1 MATTQRVQYGIDISA
16 NTSQAKQAIA
26 DLQRSIQSLQNT
38 AEGDNFLNEKMNKAA
53 AAAKELQ
60 LQLAKATNVNT
71 GKLNLSLLNDNL
83 KASGKSAQQ
92 LMTSLLEGGRTGQQ
106 AFASMAN
113 AIAQAEV
120 PLKQTNK
127 LIADFGN
134 TLKNTVKW
142 EISSNLVHGLES
154 AMSGAVSYAKNLN
167 SSLTDIRIVTGQSTE
182 QMAKFAQYANKAAK
196 DLSTS
201 TRSYADAA
209 LIYYQ
214 QGDSDAMAKKKAEL
228 TIKAS
233 NASFD
238 SDAKEMSEYL
248 TAVWNSYQVGS
259 DQLEHYID
267 VMASLGAKTAT
278 SLEEI
283 ATSMQKVAATA
294 NTVGVSMEQ
303 MSSIISTVSS
313 VTREAPESIGTSY
326 KTILARMGDLKL
338 GGSDEDGVTLGTV
351 SSQLDKIGVK
361 VLDANNDLR
370 DMGDIIWDLG
380 EKWQTMNTATKSA
393 VAQAVAGK
401 RQYTQLMALFDN
413 WDMYKENLQISA
425 NSDGALEK
433 MAGTWTESWEAAS
446 KRVQASLE
454 SIYDKLLD
462 DQGFIKIL
470 NITSALLDK
479 VDSLIDGFGG
489 LAGILTKLGSVAT
502 VVFGQ
507 QMASGIDKN
516 IKNIKLYFSQFSGVK
531 DFAGKFVRGEV
542 KNAQQIQT
550 QNDFKEFSGALTD
563 SQNKATDPLM
573 KQSISSAQTLLNL
586 KQQLLENESN
596 LSTLQKQRA
605 QEQIAL
611 LGQEQAKLQE
621 ILEEQNQYQKDTSAS
636 EARIKRELGNN
647 NLRDKN
653 YHPQFSDRFSQ
664 NKEEN
669 LEIAKLV
676 YDSLGYHYNEKQTSF
691 NHNGNISLVSGLSRS
706 NYLARIYEQVADLNS
721 EEEIISYLSQ
731 DNKVG
736 NAVTK
741 KIAKILK
748 EQGLKAVKD
757 FLNKLSEAEDT
768 AARDIVDDINGMTGG
783 RVSER
788 LENLYDQNAGEA
800 DRAISGFQKSG
811 QIKQQTKDIDTLLS
825 SVKEKTAS
833 VGQGLVSAGQAAMG
847 LADGFRTSS
856 ALVTA
861 LNADTKDFTT
871 ILGSAA
877 NIAMSIG
884 SSIVSGNWLMAIA
897 QGVGAIF
904 GVMSQL
910 REEELKHQT
919 ELHQKELDKNQ
930 ESLEKNVEEQNT
942 NDSLIKSYSELYNTY
957 LQTGEGQDA
966 LKESAIQLADA
977 YGNVEARVAAAAG
990 EFERFQA
997 LIKASIG
1004 ANFSSLEQR
1013 YSDNIKSAENSVVEA
1028 NMSGGAT
1035 LNRFRDTTLIDD
1047 YALDD
1052 DYTRGQKILKEGIPS
1067 SQQLPWEDRF
1077 NYIFSQI
1084 VQDSEGDLIK
1094 LTETQLRNTII
1105 NTIGNISD
1113 EDFSEILGYF
1123 KKEKKGLGGQ
1133 KYSFNTEKWSAND
1146 LSQVLSNQLL
1156 KNTFGYIPGSLE
1168 GEYTDNKGNKFEL
1181 NGQLTVSDLI
1191 DQYGNLVIDENDVA
1205 GSTDKI
1211 AQRAKEIGA
1220 ELDNLKKLFD
1230 KDGNFIDS
1238 VPEDEEL
1245 RTGIKAY
1252 YDYLTNANDF
1262 LTEGQAAYAAEIEQ
1276 LNTAS
1281 KGAEEINIL
1290 KNNFYNIFGKN
1301 ESNTSF
1307 DAYQTYINGLIDS
1320 YAAISDSQ
1328 SDLQQ
1333 YLVSISEAN
1342 EEQKAKLDSGEYRSQ
1357 GGYLL
1362 DKQGNFIIKDGQLSN
1377 YKLALTNKAIS
1388 FSTSYGGFDTY
1399 ANRYYQIENL
1409 LASDPSL
1416 TSDLEE
1422 GGEEKLRN
1430 ALYSLFDVLKEKG
1443 IENPSN
1449 QILMAAARIAKE
1461 NGFQIDINDLDQ
1473 NMLKAYAAYESA
1485 FTGKK
1490 NYDKLASFSPKSS
1503 YSSLDEAVTAISSLR
1518 ELGINE
1524 DISGKTLSEQ
1534 KQIIAQ
1540 AKEDYLKQTFADA
1553 EIAAEENR
1561 KLQKKSE
1568 DKIRELT
1575 NTDEI
1580 AFDQDGNIIDGQRY
1594 FSLDQIKNEASLFTN
1609 VDGQLKYNGKDWNGL
1624 ETESLTPIAKQ
1635 LFGNMPAEDIKS
1647 LLKEIK
1653 NADTFEG
1660 MSQDAQ
1666 DLVKAI
1672 NMVKSDPIEELT
1684 KKYQTLISAMSS
1696 LPTTTQGWEDLSE
1709 AIGMSVD
1716 DIKALSDSDR
1726 AKEILKILSQ
1736 GPDLTNIT
1744 NENERA
1750 AAIAAW
1756 ESEWKSAVD
1765 NVASYGTAVY
1775 DSLKA
1780 YSDDLQEKIDE
1791 QQSQIDDML
1800 NAVSGKKQLGEADA
1814 WGLNDI
1820 QKEKFNKADRFT
1832 QMDMIAQAQK
1842 DQKLDRQTKLDID
1855 NSYLGYILNSEG
1867 FKRSAF
1873 ANNYYSATGMAENG
1887 ANSLEFSSILQ
1898 AIGFEPAQ
1906 IAFLKDAVNNNKI
1919 SLYNTDHSKKT
1930 NEQIIDEFFTY
1941 VDEQIKKNNK
1951 AVDKENAES
1960 DQTFREAMM
1969 EAGFEAMSRSEF
1981 QKAIEA
1987 GQFGDNPQ
1995 VAQEKLANMQVN
2007 GYSIDSKEEAQSLQT
2022 AINNALKFKKTNDW
2036 NQVGEEDRNI
2046 LESFN
2051 INGFNQL
2058 DDASA
2063 QCAKALDAFA
2073 SSLLLIANLAM
2084 TKAGYEQKGADAQGR
2099 PLWYQAGTD
2108 IQVDES
2114 TQDQYNELYDASKV
2128 SNENTAKDDKTLRD
2142 AKEAGFKDLSE
2153 QKEYLETAIQIGKIL
2168 TANELVNKDFAN
2180 DNAEALELQR
2190 KMANELKRCETGLT
2204 SLNTNGKTWLKTLN
2218 STKSSIEEQSDALQ
2232 GLKKGYKDV
2241 LNLTDDQADK
2251 LGKDFLM
2258 DPKALKLAQT
2268 AAKDAGKAGQ
2278 DALDQLQAMA
2288 ATSITPFDDAT
2299 VKVEDFGVTVEEMA
2313 KKLAS
2318 LQGIDVGQLIS
2329 GTDEVGQQLG
2339 AFWDTIYQQCLDAG
2353 MNIADAVN
2361 TTNSVLNSVG
2371 YDVEPAFETVDVP
2384 VDPEGFKSYV
2394 EESGV
2399 TSITTL
2405 VNGMPQTL
2413 DIPTFQEKYVNTGA
2427 EKVTVK
2433 AIVGKGKTSNFN
2445 FRKRAESHGGSG
2457 GKKSSGGGGGKKKQN
2472 KDYKL
2477 ASDEIDRYHYVE
2489 QRLKRTN
2496 AQLTENDKLKE
2507 KAYGS
2512 KYLSYLD
2519 SEISKLK
2526 DLESE
2531 YKMYKDKAAGYLAS
2545 DRARM
2550 AELGAQFD
2558 VEGNIKNYEEM
2569 RKAWLDAYNA
2579 GVDAWNNSDQEE
2591 GAELAFKQ
2599 VEKQYE
2605 EKTKALQK
2613 YEESLEKY
2621 EEAQNNILEQQ
2632 NKVAEALLEQI
2643 QTKLEYTTELNE
2655 TDLKLLEHYSKRYE
2669 DQLAD
2674 QGKSMM
2680 NILNQAK
2687 QYEENLQA
2695 VTEAQAAL
2703 NAQHAARQL
2712 TDAKYQEGL
2721 ADLIDKSLEYA
2732 DALEDLKNDIKEVY
2746 QNALDLAD
2754 EELEKHTAKIDA
2766 AKEAVQSYIDILGLL
2781 GRGEN
2786 FANLQKYYYGIYEN
2800 SLQNLKVQKAYLDT
2814 LNQQAEYFKGKGTQ
2828 MTELEKEQYEA
2839 LQEKIR
2845 DVNSEVLSSTQD
2857 TLSALQDA
2865 YNNAISDIFKKLD
2878 DAMGGAEDSVQ
2889 ALADKYGYYQEEQQR
2904 YVSTAKE
2911 LYEVSKLNR
2920 SIEQSIEDST
2930 TAASKERLKA
2940 LQKLIAA
2947 QSKANKLTQYDLDMM
2962 NLQYQLALAMEELE
2976 NAKNAKDTVR
2986 LTRDDNG
2993 NYGYQYTADQDKINN
3008 AQQKY
3013 EDVLQQI
3020 NELAANR
3027 ISELEQSFL
3036 NAQQQY
3042 LQSAREIASDMT
3054 LTEEQRAEKL
3064 TNLQKQYAETMKYI
3078 QEQYNTAF
3086 KELSVNQEAV
3096 SKHYGTT
3103 LVETTSST
3111 ALQVNDQMKSMID
3124 NVDTY
3129 IQNLDAAIGT
3139 KGAAST
3145 AWKNYVGDIAEVAK
3159 ALTGIDTGNVQAN
3172 IDALTKALAESMSK
3186 YTEESK
3192 DTVDEAQ
3199 KTFNTIANSL
3209 KSVNDATEAW
3219 NKHAETIER
3228 TETAYEKLATTMQK
3242 NIKILANGKDYSG
3255 TASYGGDDTPNS
3267 DSDNPLSTG
3276 TVKAPTISG
3285 AAATGGL
3292 SSVIEANFTNKVSTS
3307 IGEATARALSD
3318 SLRTQIEAYIAALN
3332 TNFDTIGGALKS
3344 SSWTIEQN
3352 VHIDASFPNVQDH
3365 NEIEEAIN
3373 DLINSA
3379 TQYANRKGE

>member
-1 MATTQRVQYGIDISA
+1 MATTQRVQYGINISA

-92 LMTSLLEGGRTGQQ
+92 LMISLLEGGRTGQQ

-228 TIKAS
+228 TIKAA

-361 VLDANNDLR
+361 ILDANNDLR

-425 NSDGALEK
+425 NSDGALEQ
-433 MAGTWTESWEAAS
+433 MANTYAESWEAAS

-454 SIYDKLLD
+454 GIYGKLLD

-479 VDSLIDGFGG
+479 VTSLIDGFGG

-507 QMASGIDKN
+507 QMASRIDKN
-516 IKNIKLYFSQFSGVK
+516 IKNIKLYFSQFSGVG
-531 DFAGKFVRGEV
+531 DFKKKFLEGNIKSAR
-542 KNAQQIQT
+542 QIQT
-550 QNDFKEFSGALTD
+550 SNDFNEFSKALTD
-563 SQNKATDPLM
+563 SQSRATDPLM

-586 KQQLLENESN
+586 KQQLLENEYN
-596 LSTLQKQRA
+596 LSDAQKQRA

-611 LGQEQAKLQE
+611 LGEEQSKLQE
-621 ILEEQNQYQKDTSAS
+621 ILNNEEQAKKDANSQTALIRRRLGKNDKVGDYNPIWTTNGADHSANEELSKILYGALGFEFKNNSFIGKNLSLSNINHAANYNYGIFENMRQMSSKDDMIKFLNTTSVDDNTKKAI
-636 EARIKRELGNN
+636 EEKIKDVGIKQAKEYLKA
-647 NLRDKN
+647 L
-653 YHPQFSDRFSQ
+653 SDG
-664 NKEEN
+664 
-669 LEIAKLV
+669 A
-676 YDSLGYHYNEKQTSF
+676 
-691 NHNGNISLVSGLSRS
+691 
-706 NYLARIYEQVADLNS
+706 EQVAVNIGQEINKRAGEQLEDQL
-721 EEEIISYLSQ
+721 EEAFLKIQ
-731 DNKVG
+731 DETNNRTSAFQTNGLIEEKVG
-736 NAVTK
+736 
-741 KIAKILK
+741 KI
-748 EQGLKAVKD
+748 E
-757 FLNKLSEAEDT
+757 
-768 AARDIVDDINGMTGG
+768 
-783 RVSER
+783 
-788 LENLYDQNAGEA
+788 
-800 DRAISGFQKSG
+800 
-811 QIKQQTKDIDTLLS
+811 TLVS
-825 SVKEKTAS
+825 SVKEKSADI
-833 VGQGLVSAGQAAMG
+833 GKNLVSAGQTAANFVDSFQT
-847 LADGFRTSS
+847 AAS
-856 ALVTA
+856 AFSAMTDDSATLE
-861 LNADTKDFTT
+861 TK
-871 ILGSAA
+871 LGSIS
-877 NIAMSIG
+877 NIMMTLGNVLVSQNPLLIASTIIG
-884 SSIVSGNWLMAIA
+884 G
-897 QGVGAIF
+897 IF
-904 GVMSQL
+904 GIISQAQTQAKEL
-910 REEELKHQT
+910 QKEQWDKTNKKATNILEEEQSNNSS
-919 ELHQKELDKNQ
+919 KEQLLQQYN
-930 ESLEKNVEEQNT
+930 S
-942 NDSLIKSYSELYNTY
+942 LYNTY
-957 LQTGEGQDA
+957 LKTGEGQDA
-966 LKESAIQLADA
+966 LKESAKQLAEA
-977 YGNVEARVAAAAG
+977 YGLVGVNLDIASGKFDVFNQKLAESIQNEKAASLEKVKTERDNIQTSISQQLSSFYSKNKQMGLNMYSLSAHRPQFTEDYIKANEFQKKLESRNQDTKYTLDEVDKYLKDLGISVKNLDEDTKNRLLQDAG
-990 EFERFQA
+990 EKWQFDWQNSGKVPIYT
-997 LIKASIG
+997 LSQDILT
-1004 ANFSSLEQR
+1004 SLYEQR
-1013 YSDNIKSAENSVVEA
+1013 IKQLNDNQWNTLPLKLNGQTEYTKNNGKDKISLHGYSLNNLYDDNGNKINLFDANNNFTVNQDNIGSVLSSIQ
-1028 NMSGGAT
+1028 SGISSFETELG
-1035 LNRFRDTTLIDD
+1035 NVQKLIDD
-1047 YALDD
+1047 GIN
-1052 DYTRGQKILKEGIPS
+1052 GQYELTKEQIDGLKLYKDTLER
-1067 SQQLPWEDRF
+1067 Q
-1077 NYIFSQI
+1077 
-1084 VQDSEGDLIK
+1084 
-1094 LTETQLRNTII
+1094 
-1105 NTIGNISD
+1105 
-1113 EDFSEILGYF
+1113 
-1123 KKEKKGLGGQ
+1123 KEKLEFLNEKLSGVSETSKQYDELTALINEITQQQKLLAEAGVGGNEQ
-1133 KYSFNTEKWSAND
+1133 
-1146 LSQVLSNQLL
+1146 
-1156 KNTFGYIPGSLE
+1156 
-1168 GEYTDNKGNKFEL
+1168 
-1181 NGQLTVSDLI
+1181 TVSFEQFISYRNVL
-1191 DQYGNLVIDENDVA
+1191 QQGYKEVA
-1205 GSTDKI
+1205 GSTSELQQYLIKNEEEAKKWIAEFDKEGTI
-1211 AQRAKEIGA
+1211 ENYKTDDNGYYYKINENGAKEYITNYKNAFNQAA
-1220 ELDNLKKLFD
+1220 EKLAYSQLSIFGSYDTYIQQAENAADFIRSLPDKYFQGDNIEQQK
-1230 KDGNFIDS
+1230 
-1238 VPEDEEL
+1238 EEL
-1245 RTGIKAY
+1245 LKSIIELYTDFANDGVKQISESIYAEIAKEVAKGNTTDFSGIKNTSAY
-1252 YDYLTNANDF
+1252 RM
-1262 LTEGQAAYAAEIEQ
+1262 EQQAEIEQ
-1276 LNTAS
+1276 
-1281 KGAEEINIL
+1281 AE
-1290 KNNFYNIFGKN
+1290 KDK
-1301 ESNTSF
+1301 
-1307 DAYQTYINGLIDS
+1307 
-1320 YAAISDSQ
+1320 YAQ
-1328 SDLQQ
+1328 
-1333 YLVSISEAN
+1333 
-1342 EEQKAKLDSGEYRSQ
+1342 
-1357 GGYLL
+1357 
-1362 DKQGNFIIKDGQLSN
+1362 
-1377 YKLALTNKAIS
+1377 
-1388 FSTSYGGFDTY
+1388 
-1399 ANRYYQIENL
+1399 
-1409 LASDPSL
+1409 
-1416 TSDLEE
+1416 
-1422 GGEEKLRN
+1422 
-1430 ALYSLFDVLKEKG
+1430 
-1443 IENPSN
+1443 
-1449 QILMAAARIAKE
+1449 
-1461 NGFQIDINDLDQ
+1461 
-1473 NMLKAYAAYESA
+1473 
-1485 FTGKK
+1485 
-1490 NYDKLASFSPKSS
+1490 
-1503 YSSLDEAVTAISSLR
+1503 
-1518 ELGINE
+1518 
-1524 DISGKTLSEQ
+1524 
-1534 KQIIAQ
+1534 
-1540 AKEDYLKQTFADA
+1540 
-1553 EIAAEENR
+1553 
-1561 KLQKKSE
+1561 
-1568 DKIRELT
+1568 
-1575 NTDEI
+1575 
-1580 AFDQDGNIIDGQRY
+1580 
-1594 FSLDQIKNEASLFTN
+1594 
-1609 VDGQLKYNGKDWNGL
+1609 
-1624 ETESLTPIAKQ
+1624 
-1635 LFGNMPAEDIKS
+1635 
-1647 LLKEIK
+1647 
-1653 NADTFEG
+1653 
-1660 MSQDAQ
+1660 
-1666 DLVKAI
+1666 
-1672 NMVKSDPIEELT
+1672 
-1684 KKYQTLISAMSS
+1684 
-1696 LPTTTQGWEDLSE
+1696 
-1709 AIGMSVD
+1709 
-1716 DIKALSDSDR
+1716 IKALSTKSSAYDTIDSAQEIARSLRGAGLDQDKIDEFIGGTISSRKSLLEGLSDEALEAAKKAANQELSEANDNFNIQKGLFQQIIADNYDGEDAAIGILKDLSVDQEGNILYQGKPRNEADKNLQKYLNSPTLATDMAIYQAYTAAQTKVNTAQDKVNGYELLNTDKVSKATKYYQTLTNALSGLPETAEEMKELSDATGKSADELYQMTDTQRIETVTNALKNLKPQISNFLTDKGEIDWEAYYASLSKWEMAR
-1726 AKEILKILSQ
+1726 ASVTQAAVSSLESSLAIIDKRVEKTQKEIDKQQSIIDDMTNAFSENRMLKGGEAWGLDPEERQKYNNADWLTRVSMLQEKTKNNNELELQNTKDANKKYNAIYSRGQRIREQYLNDDSLKSETTIKTADDIDNYLKYNPFRDVDKLLIKQAISSGNIALTDENGKQRSDYDILMDIFGSNGYFRTTWLEAIDDQ
-1736 GPDLTNIT
+1736 EKTN
-1744 NENERA
+1744 A
-1750 AAIAAW
+1750 QK
-1756 ESEWKSAVD
+1756 ESELLDNILDLAQNSDNILFSDIQKIAENGTVEGIGADYTNSLMVNGHQVRSSDEAQTLQEAIQKALGLAAEDDWNKVEDRDLLSRYGIEGFDQLESASTECANAIQSFAGVVVLVMNALLTQAGFHTTENDVDDQGHKIWRDAKGHALDDATQQIYNGAVD
-1765 NVASYGTAVY
+1765 NASHNYNEDNDKAIKQIKLKSYGLDADEVNKFGDRIQEIATDSDELA
-1775 DSLKA
+1775 DSLKDDA
-1780 YSDDLQEKIDE
+1780 EAADEVAKEMSRYS
-1791 QQSQIDDML
+1791 
-1800 NAVSGKKQLGEADA
+1800 NAVADVAKNYKTWMKALKSNDLKKQ
-1814 WGLNDI
+1814 
-1820 QKEKFNKADRFT
+1820 
-1832 QMDMIAQAQK
+1832 
-1842 DQKLDRQTKLDID
+1842 
-1855 NSYLGYILNSEG
+1855 S
-1867 FKRSAF
+1867 
-1873 ANNYYSATGMAENG
+1873 
-1887 ANSLEFSSILQ
+1887 
-1898 AIGFEPAQ
+1898 
-1906 IAFLKDAVNNNKI
+1906 DAVKD
-1919 SLYNTDHSKKT
+1919 LRT
-1930 NEQIIDEFFTY
+1930 TY
-1941 VDEQIKKNNK
+1941 GNLLDLDYDALPDSFLASTKNL
-1951 AVDKENAES
+1951 EL
-1960 DQTFREAMM
+1960 M
-1969 EAGFEAMSRSEF
+1969 
-1981 QKAIEA
+1981 QKAIKGSQSA
-1987 GQFGDNPQ
+1987 YDQLQ
-1995 VAQEKLANMQVN
+1995 SSAAQAIYETQNGSGSMTSSLKESLESLAT
-2007 GYSIDSKEEAQSLQT
+2007 T
-2022 AINNALKFKKTNDW
+2022 ATK
-2036 NQVGEEDRNI
+2036 VGEE
-2046 LESFN
+2046 FN
-2051 INGFNQL
+2051 ENW
-2058 DDASA
+2058 DASVNSIENA
-2063 QCAKALDAFA
+2063 I
-2073 SSLLLIANLAM
+2073 SSNSLA
-2084 TKAGYEQKGADAQGR
+2084 
-2099 PLWYQAGTD
+2099 YQLSSAY
-2108 IQVDES
+2108 
-2114 TQDQYNELYDASKV
+2114 TQAYDA
-2128 SNENTAKDDKTLRD
+2128 
-2142 AKEAGFKDLSE
+2142 
-2153 QKEYLETAIQIGKIL
+2153 AIVGGASVQ
-2168 TANELVNKDFAN
+2168 
-2180 DNAEALELQR
+2180 
-2190 KMANELKRCETGLT
+2190 
-2204 SLNTNGKTWLKTLN
+2204 
-2218 STKSSIEEQSDALQ
+2218 
-2232 GLKKGYKDV
+2232 
-2241 LNLTDDQADK
+2241 
-2251 LGKDFLM
+2251 
-2258 DPKALKLAQT
+2258 
-2268 AAKDAGKAGQ
+2268 
-2278 DALDQLQAMA
+2278 QAMA
-2288 ATSITPFDDAT
+2288 MANQMIEAEGFNVPEMEAKTITVTGTLPPGWEPQPDGSVTT
-2299 VKVEDFGVTVEEMA
+2299 VDTGGKTVTV
-2313 KKLAS
+2313 
-2318 LQGIDVGQLIS
+2318 QGVRNVKHDGETYTWEQ
-2329 GTDEVGQQLG
+2329 
-2339 AFWDTIYQQCLDAG
+2339 TIL
-2353 MNIADAVN
+2353 
-2361 TTNSVLNSVG
+2361 T
-2371 YDVEPAFETVDVP
+2371 P
-2384 VDPEGFKSYV
+2384 KS
-2394 EESGV
+2394 
-2399 TSITTL
+2399 
-2405 VNGMPQTL
+2405 
-2413 DIPTFQEKYVNTGA
+2413 K
-2427 EKVTVK
+2427 
-2433 AIVGKGKTSNFN
+2433 GKGFTKS
-2445 FRKRAESHGGSG
+2445 AERVGGGGS
-2457 GKKSSGGGGGKKKQN
+2457 KSSGGGGGKKKQN

-2496 AQLTENDKLKE
+2496 AQLTENDKFKE

-2512 KYLSYLD
+2512 EYLSYLD

-2526 DLESE
+2526 DLKSE
-2531 YKMYKDKAAGYLAS
+2531 YVMYRNEAAGYLAS

-2632 NKVAEALLEQI
+2632 NKVAEALLEKI
-2643 QTKLEYTTELNE
+2643 QTKLEYTTKLNE

-2669 DQLAD
+2669 GQLAD

-2703 NAQHAARQL
+2703 NAQYAAGQL

-2814 LNQQAEYFKGKGTQ
+2814 LNQQAEYFEGKGTQ

-3042 LQSAREIASDMT
+3042 LQSAQEIASDMT

-3064 TNLQKQYAETMKYI
+3064 ANLQKQYAETMKYI

-3086 KELSVNQEAV
+3086 KELSVNQEAI
-3096 SKHYGTT
+3096 SKHYGET

-3124 NVDTY
+3124 NIDTY
-3129 IQNLDAAIGT
+3129 IENLNKAIGT
-3139 KGAAST
+3139 EGAAST
-3145 AWKNYVGDIAEVAK
+3145 AWNNYVSDIAKVAE
-3159 ALTGIDTGNVQAN
+3159 ALTGINTGNVQAN

-3186 YTEESK
+3186 YSEESK

-3228 TETAYEKLATTMQK
+3228 TETAYEKLAETMQK
-3242 NIKILANGKDYSG
+3242 NIKILANGATYS
-3255 TASYGGDDTPNS
+3255 DIFDTPDSN
-3267 DSDNPLSTG
+3267 SDNPLSTG
-3276 TVKAPTISG
+3276 TVKAPTISR
-3285 AAATGGL
+3285 AEATGGL

>member
-425 NSDGALEK
+425 NSDGALEQ
-433 MAGTWTESWEAAS
+433 MANTYAESWEAAS

-454 SIYDKLLD
+454 GIYGKLLD
-462 DQGFIKIL
+462 DQGFIKVL

-489 LAGILTKLGSVAT
+489 LTGILTKLGSVAT

-605 QEQIAL
+605 QEQITL

-621 ILEEQNQYQKDTSAS
+621 ILEEQNQYQKDASVS
-636 EARIKRELGNN
+636 EARIKRELGDN
-647 NLRDKN
+647 NLRNKN

-669 LEIAKLV
+669 LEIAKLI
-676 YDSLGYHYNEKQTSF
+676 YGSLGYHYNEKQTSF
-691 NHNGNISLVSGLSRS
+691 NSNGNISLVSSLSRS
-706 NYLARIYEQVADLNS
+706 NYLAHIYGQVAGLNS
-721 EEEIISYLSQ
+721 GEEITSYLSQ
-731 DNKVG
+731 DNKIS
-736 NAVTK
+736 NAVTE

-748 EQGLKAVKD
+748 EQGLKSAKD
-757 FLNKLSEAEDT
+757 FLNKLSDAENI

-884 SSIVSGNWLMAIA
+884 TSIMSGNWLMAIA
-897 QGVGAIF
+897 QGVGAVYGAIT
-904 GVMSQL
+904 QWEKEKEKKAQEQ
-910 REEELKHQT
+910 REKT
-919 ELHQKELDKNQ
+919 LDKNQ
-930 ESLEKNVEEQNT
+930 EKLDETLETQNKNT
-942 NDSLIKSYSELYNTY
+942 TLIQSYNELYSTY
-957 LQTGEGQDA
+957 LKTGEGQDA
-966 LKESAIQLADA
+966 LKQSAIELADA

-990 EFERFQA
+990 EFERFHS
-997 LIKASIG
+997 LISKSIDD
-1004 ANFSSLEQR
+1004 NFITMEQR
-1013 YSDNIKSAENSVVEA
+1013 YAETR
-1028 NMSGGAT
+1028 AT
-1035 LNRFRDTTLIDD
+1035 AGTTLINANEASKETFKEQNWQERELAAINNAAGT
-1047 YALDD
+1047 YAETVIKNVFDNKSKITTEDLKSVSDSMSLNW
-1052 DYTRGQKILKEGIPS
+1052 GEAEFNHILKNYTNNGIIS
-1067 SQQLPWEDRF
+1067 EKSKDNL
-1077 NYIFSQI
+1077 ITTI
-1084 VQDSEGDLIK
+1084 LDSY
-1094 LTETQLRNTII
+1094 RNQ
-1105 NTIGNISD
+1105 
-1113 EDFSEILGYF
+1113 E
-1123 KKEKKGLGGQ
+1123 Q
-1133 KYSFNTEKWSAND
+1133 KA
-1146 LSQVLSNQLL
+1146 SNALL
-1156 KNTFGYIPGSLE
+1156 KSTYDSTNLDINKKPVTTASLQ
-1168 GEYTDNKGNKFEL
+1168 TDISI
-1181 NGQLTVSDLI
+1181 SDLI
-1191 DQYGNLVIDENDVA
+1191 DENGKLKINETDIMGSIRNAQDRITSINTELTEIAKIYNAEDDKFNENFNLSDDE
-1205 GSTDKI
+1205 
-1211 AQRAKEIGA
+1211 
-1220 ELDNLKKLFD
+1220 KKA
-1230 KDGNFIDS
+1230 
-1238 VPEDEEL
+1238 
-1245 RTGIKAY
+1245 IKY
-1252 YDYLTNANDF
+1252 YYNYLTDAQDF
-1262 LTEGQAAYAAEIEQ
+1262 LTTTLSGYQDAIDQ
-1276 LNTAS
+1276 LEAS
-1281 KGAEEINIL
+1281 EKSEEEIKIL
-1290 KNNFYNIFGKN
+1290 KGNFTKVFGQN
-1301 ESNTSF
+1301 ETTVNFAT
-1307 DAYQTYINGLIDS
+1307 YQQYIKGLEKS
-1320 YAAISDSQ
+1320 YSAIADSQ
-1328 SDLQQ
+1328 EDLQQ
-1333 YLVSISEAN
+1333 YLIEATEDNEKMLKEKYKGANIS
-1342 EEQKAKLDSGEYRSQ
+1342 KQ

-1362 DKQGNFIIKDGQLSN
+1362 VDNQFAIQDGKERSFQ
-1377 YKLALTNKAIS
+1377 LALTNKAID
-1388 FSTSYGGFDTY
+1388 FTTTYGGFSTFAD
-1399 ANRYYQIENL
+1399 RYYQIENL
-1409 LASDPSL
+1409 LASDSSL
-1416 TSDLEE
+1416 TKGLDKD
-1422 GGEEKLRN
+1422 GEAELRQS
-1430 ALYSLFDVLKEKG
+1430 LYSLYDELKTLGIDNPSTALLKLAAKIHDEKG
-1443 IENPSN
+1443 
-1449 QILMAAARIAKE
+1449 K
-1461 NGFQIDINDLDQ
+1461 INLDKLDQ
-1473 NMLKAYAAYESA
+1473 NILDAYSTYGKALQGKETYNKLTS
-1485 FTGKK
+1485 FT
-1490 NYDKLASFSPKSS
+1490 PKSS
-1503 YSSLDEAVTAISSLR
+1503 YSSLDEAISAAETLNT
-1518 ELGINE
+1518 LGIEDNLQGLSVSKQKEIIETKKQEQLDKIKTNADLSKEYYQKAAASQEEQAKKYYNE
-1524 DISGKTLSEQ
+1524 IIEQQQTDISFEDM
-1534 KQIIAQ
+1534 KQQ
-1540 AKEDYLKQTFADA
+1540 MSLFSVDA
-1553 EIAAEENR
+1553 EGNLLYGADNWG
-1561 KLQKKSE
+1561 
-1568 DKIRELT
+1568 DKGEGVSVWSDRGKEL
-1575 NTDEI
+1575 
-1580 AFDQDGNIIDGQRY
+1580 F
-1594 FSLDQIKNEASLFTN
+1594 
-1609 VDGQLKYNGKDWNGL
+1609 NGL
-1624 ETESLTPIAKQ
+1624 D
-1635 LFGNMPAEDIKS
+1635 AEKIKVF
-1647 LLKEIK
+1647 KEAID
-1653 NADTFEG
+1653 NADTFEQ
-1660 MSQDAQ
+1660 MSLEAQ
-1666 DLVKAI
+1666 NLANAI
-1672 NMVKSDPIEELT
+1672 GMVKSDPIEELT

-1709 AIGMSVD
+1709 AMGMSVD
-1716 DIKALSDSDR
+1716 SIKALSDSER
-1726 AKEILKILSQ
+1726 AEKILELLSR
-1736 GPDLTNIT
+1736 GPDLTNVT

-1814 WGLNDI
+1814 WGLDDS

-1832 QMDMIAQAQK
+1832 QMDMIEQAQK
-1842 DQKLDRQTKLDID
+1842 QQKLDRQTKLDID

-1887 ANSLEFSSILQ
+1887 ADSLEFSSILQ
-1898 AIGFEPAQ
+1898 AMGFEPAQ

-1981 QKAIEA
+1981 QKVIES
-1987 GQFGDNPQ
+1987 GQFGFNSEK
-1995 VAQEKLANMQVN
+1995 AQRQLANMQVN
-2007 GYSIDSKEEAQSLQT
+2007 GYSINSQEEAQSLQT
-2022 AINNALKFKKTNDW
+2022 AINNALKFKETNDW

-2046 LESFN
+2046 LESFG

-2058 DDASA
+2058 DDASI

-2084 TKAGYEQKGADAQGR
+2084 TKAGYEQKGTDAQGR

-2153 QKEYLETAIQIGKIL
+2153 QKEYIDMAVQKNKIL
-2168 TANELVNKDFAN
+2168 SVTEMISKGIAN
-2180 DNAEALELQR
+2180 DNKQALELQR
-2190 KMANELKRCETGLT
+2190 KYANELKRCEDGLT
-2204 SLNTNGKTWLKTLN
+2204 SLNTNGKAWLKTLN
-2218 STKSSIEEQSDALQ
+2218 SAKSSVKEQATALK
-2232 GLKKGYKDV
+2232 GLKKGYKDI
-2241 LNLTDDQADK
+2241 LNLTDDQTAMLSD
-2251 LGKDFLM
+2251 DFLM
-2258 DPKALKLAQT
+2258 SPKALKLAQT

-2278 DALDQLQAMA
+2278 DALNQLQAMA
-2288 ATSITPFDDAT
+2288 AQSITPFDDAT
-2299 VKVEDFGVTVEEMA
+2299 TKISGLGKTADEVAKQIAAINEEAGFVFDPQTDNYAAIDAYWNSIVDLCVASGMSIEQAVAQANASLNSLGINVEPQLETEEVELSKENYESFIEDHPKTITVIGDDGKTPKTLTVSEFTEQYRPIGSTTTTVTV
-2313 KKLAS
+2313 
-2318 LQGIDVGQLIS
+2318 
-2329 GTDEVGQQLG
+2329 
-2339 AFWDTIYQQCLDAG
+2339 
-2353 MNIADAVN
+2353 
-2361 TTNSVLNSVG
+2361 
-2371 YDVEPAFETVDVP
+2371 
-2384 VDPEGFKSYV
+2384 
-2394 EESGV
+2394 
-2399 TSITTL
+2399 
-2405 VNGMPQTL
+2405 
-2413 DIPTFQEKYVNTGA
+2413 
-2427 EKVTVK
+2427 VK
-2433 AIVGKGKTSNFN
+2433 GKGKPGVNHYT
-2445 FRKRAESHGGSG
+2445 KRAESHGGG
-2457 GKKSSGGGGGKKKQN
+2457 GSKSSGGGGKKKQN

-2531 YKMYKDKAAGYLAS
+2531 YKMYKDEAAGYLAS

-2605 EKTKALQK
+2605 EKAKALQK

-2703 NAQHAARQL
+2703 NAQHAAGQL

-2993 NYGYQYTADQDKINN
+2993 NYGYQYTADQDKIND

-3042 LQSAREIASDMT
+3042 RQSAQEIASDMT

-3064 TNLQKQYAETMKYI
+3064 TNLYKQYTETMKYT
-3078 QEQYNTAF
+3078 QEQYGTAF
-3086 KELSVNQEAV
+3086 KDLTVNQEAV
-3096 SKHYGTT
+3096 SKHYGTA

-3111 ALQVNDQMKSMID
+3111 ALQVNAQIKSMID

-3129 IQNLDAAIGT
+3129 IKNLDEAIGT
-3139 KGAAST
+3139 NGAAST

-3186 YTEESK
+3186 YTKESK
-3192 DTVDEAQ
+3192 NTVDEAQ
-3199 KTFNTIANSL
+3199 NTFDTIANSL
-3209 KSVNDATEAW
+3209 KSVNNATEAW
-3219 NKHAETIER
+3219 NRHAETIER
-3228 TETAYEKLATTMQK
+3228 TETAYEKLAETMQR
-3242 NIKILANGKDYSG
+3242 NIKILTNGKDYSG
-3255 TASYGGDDTPNS
+3255 TASGGGDDTPNR
-3267 DSDNPLSTG
+3267 DSDNPIPTG

-3285 AAATGGL
+3285 AEATGGL

-3332 TNFDTIGGALKS
+3332 TNFDTIGGVLKS

>member
-454 SIYDKLLD
+454 SIYGKLLD

-516 IKNIKLYFSQFSGVK
+516 IKNIKLYFSQFSGVG
-531 DFAGKFVRGEV
+531 DFAGKFVRGEA
-542 KNAQQIQT
+542 KSAQQVQT
-550 QNDFKEFSGALTD
+550 QNDFKEFSGALAD

-605 QEQIAL
+605 QEQITL

-621 ILEEQNQYQKDTSAS
+621 ILEEQNQYQKNAS
-636 EARIKRELGNN
+636 VSEVRIKRELGDN
-647 NLRDKN
+647 NLRNKN

-676 YDSLGYHYNEKQTSF
+676 YGSLGYHYNEKQTSF
-691 NHNGNISLVSGLSRS
+691 NSNGNISLVSSLSRS
-706 NYLARIYEQVADLNS
+706 NYLAHIYGQVAGLNS
-721 EEEIISYLSQ
+721 GEEITSYLSQ
-731 DNKVG
+731 DNKVS
-736 NAVTK
+736 NAVTE

-748 EQGLKAVKD
+748 EQGLKSAKD
-757 FLNKLSEAEDT
+757 FLNKLSDAENI
-768 AARDIVDDINGMTGG
+768 AARDIVNDINGMTGG

-884 SSIVSGNWLMAIA
+884 TSIMSGNWLMAIA
-897 QGVGAIF
+897 QGVGAVYGAIT
-904 GVMSQL
+904 QWEKEKEKKAQEQ
-910 REEELKHQT
+910 REKT
-919 ELHQKELDKNQ
+919 LDKNQ
-930 ESLEKNVEEQNT
+930 EKLDETLETQSKNT
-942 NDSLIKSYSELYNTY
+942 TLIQSYNELYSTY
-957 LQTGEGQDA
+957 LKTGEGQDA
-966 LKESAIQLADA
+966 LKQSAIELADA
-977 YGNVEARVAAAAG
+977 YDNVEARVAAAAG
-990 EFERFQA
+990 EFERFHS
-997 LIKASIG
+997 LISKSIDD
-1004 ANFSSLEQR
+1004 NFITMEQR
-1013 YSDNIKSAENSVVEA
+1013 YAETRTTA
-1028 NMSGGAT
+1028 G
-1035 LNRFRDTTLIDD
+1035 TTLINANEASKETFKEQNWQERELAAINNVAGI
-1047 YALDD
+1047 YAENVIKNVFDNKSKITTEDLKNVSDSMSLNW
-1052 DYTRGQKILKEGIPS
+1052 GEAEFNHILKNYTNNGIIS
-1067 SQQLPWEDRF
+1067 EKSKDNL
-1077 NYIFSQI
+1077 II
-1084 VQDSEGDLIK
+1084 TILDSY
-1094 LTETQLRNTII
+1094 RNQ
-1105 NTIGNISD
+1105 
-1113 EDFSEILGYF
+1113 E
-1123 KKEKKGLGGQ
+1123 Q
-1133 KYSFNTEKWSAND
+1133 KA
-1146 LSQVLSNQLL
+1146 SNALL
-1156 KNTFGYIPGSLE
+1156 KSTYNSTNLDINKKPVTTASLQ
-1168 GEYTDNKGNKFEL
+1168 TDISI
-1181 NGQLTVSDLI
+1181 SDLI
-1191 DQYGNLVIDENDVA
+1191 DENGKLKINETDIMGSIRNAQDRITSINTELTEIAKIYNAEDDKFNENFNLSDDE
-1205 GSTDKI
+1205 
-1211 AQRAKEIGA
+1211 
-1220 ELDNLKKLFD
+1220 KKA
-1230 KDGNFIDS
+1230 
-1238 VPEDEEL
+1238 
-1245 RTGIKAY
+1245 IKY
-1252 YDYLTNANDF
+1252 YYNYLTDAQDF
-1262 LTEGQAAYAAEIEQ
+1262 LTTTLSGYQDAIDQ
-1276 LNTAS
+1276 LEAS
-1281 KGAEEINIL
+1281 EKLEEEIKIL
-1290 KNNFYNIFGKN
+1290 KGNFTKVFGQN
-1301 ESNTSF
+1301 ETTVNFAT
-1307 DAYQTYINGLIDS
+1307 YQQYIKGLEKS
-1320 YAAISDSQ
+1320 YSAIADSQ
-1328 SDLQQ
+1328 EDLQQ
-1333 YLVSISEAN
+1333 YLIEATEDNEKMLKEKYKGANIS
-1342 EEQKAKLDSGEYRSQ
+1342 KQ

-1362 DKQGNFIIKDGQLSN
+1362 VDNQFAIQDGKERSFQ
-1377 YKLALTNKAIS
+1377 LALTNKAID
-1388 FSTSYGGFDTY
+1388 FTTTYGGFSTFADK
-1399 ANRYYQIENL
+1399 YYQIENL
-1409 LASDPSL
+1409 LASDSSL
-1416 TSDLEE
+1416 TKGLDKD
-1422 GGEEKLRN
+1422 GEAELRQS
-1430 ALYSLFDVLKEKG
+1430 LYSLYDELKTLGIDNPSTALLKLAAKIHDEKG
-1443 IENPSN
+1443 
-1449 QILMAAARIAKE
+1449 K
-1461 NGFQIDINDLDQ
+1461 INLDKLDQ
-1473 NMLKAYAAYESA
+1473 NILDAYSTYGKALQGKETYNKLTS
-1485 FTGKK
+1485 FT
-1490 NYDKLASFSPKSS
+1490 PKSS
-1503 YSSLDEAVTAISSLR
+1503 YSSLDEAISAAETLST
-1518 ELGINE
+1518 LGIEDNLQGLSVSRQKEIIETKKQKQLDKIKTNADLSKEYYQKAAASQEEQAKKYYNE
-1524 DISGKTLSEQ
+1524 IIEQQQTDISFEDM
-1534 KQIIAQ
+1534 KQQ
-1540 AKEDYLKQTFADA
+1540 MSLFSVDA
-1553 EIAAEENR
+1553 EGNLLYGADNWG
-1561 KLQKKSE
+1561 
-1568 DKIRELT
+1568 DKGEGVSVWSDRGKEL
-1575 NTDEI
+1575 
-1580 AFDQDGNIIDGQRY
+1580 F
-1594 FSLDQIKNEASLFTN
+1594 
-1609 VDGQLKYNGKDWNGL
+1609 NGL
-1624 ETESLTPIAKQ
+1624 D
-1635 LFGNMPAEDIKS
+1635 AEKIKVF
-1647 LLKEIK
+1647 KEAID
-1653 NADTFEG
+1653 NADTFEQ
-1660 MSQDAQ
+1660 MSLEVQNLAN
-1666 DLVKAI
+1666 AI
-1672 NMVKSDPIEELT
+1672 GMVKSDPIEELT
-1684 KKYQTLISAMSS
+1684 KKYQILISAMSS

-1709 AIGMSVD
+1709 AMEMSVD
-1716 DIKALSDSDR
+1716 DIKKLSDSER
-1726 AKEILKILSQ
+1726 AEKILELLSR
-1736 GPDLTNIT
+1736 GPDLTNVT

-1750 AAIAAW
+1750 AAIAEW

-1765 NVASYGTAVY
+1765 NVASYGAAVY
-1775 DSLKA
+1775 DSLKV

-1800 NAVSGKKQLGEADA
+1800 NAVSGKKQLGDADA
-1814 WGLNDI
+1814 WGLDEK
-1820 QKEKFNKADRFT
+1820 QKKDFNKADRFT
-1832 QMDMIAQAQK
+1832 QMDMIAQVQAQ
-1842 DQKLDRQTKLDID
+1842 QKLDRQKKLDID
-1855 NSYLGYILNSEG
+1855 NSYLGYVLNSEG
-1867 FKRSAF
+1867 FNQASVPTWASKTTIAK
-1873 ANNYYSATGMAENG
+1873 NG
-1887 ANSLEFSSILQ
+1887 INSANSTALLE
-1898 AIGFEPAQ
+1898 AMGFEPAQ
-1906 IAFLKDAVNNNKI
+1906 IAYFQDAVNNKEF
-1919 SLYNTDHSKKT
+1919 SLYNEDFTEKT
-1930 NEQIIDEFFTY
+1930 NEEIVNGIKELLQ
-1941 VDEQIKKNNK
+1941 EQMEKNKNK
-1951 AVDKENAES
+1951 TDKENAKS
-1960 DQTFREAMM
+1960 DQKLQENYLTLAEDANNITRTELVKMQSSGKFDVQDQIN
-1969 EAGFEAMSRSEF
+1969 AMSIQGQSVNDVAETEAL
-1981 QKAIEA
+1981 QKAIQNAMTLKGEGDWNKVDQSDRELLAKYNITGFSQLEDASLQCATALQAFAEA
-1987 GQFGDNPQ
+1987 AEITMEKAFVNAGYVKSTKKDERGYYTWTTDGITPISEEEQKAYESTVDAAENTNYTTKALTDMWETNAKTVGMASDEYNSLAQHLYEVAGGTGELKKQNVDIQKQYNNLAFKVSNAAKGFADLQKNSKDVWAFMKKDSNKGTTEYLKNITSMKSSMAKIFNTDISKITDKFVSNHLDQLHKMATGTQKEALEAQDAIEDDLVKALAEQDKIDITAKVKIAGIEQSETLLEAFQSSLDKYDDQEIGTTITINDEPALASLSAFAAQAGLTSDQIQAMFNAIGWNPDIQYVDVPSIWVNGGDGTFSYPKVSFVNG
-1995 VAQEKLANMQVN
+1995 ATFVN
-2007 GYSIDSKEEAQSLQT
+2007 GYSQ
-2022 AINNALKFKKTNDW
+2022 
-2036 NQVGEEDRNI
+2036 
-2046 LESFN
+2046 
-2051 INGFNQL
+2051 
-2058 DDASA
+2058 
-2063 QCAKALDAFA
+2063 
-2073 SSLLLIANLAM
+2073 
-2084 TKAGYEQKGADAQGR
+2084 ADIHSDFQ
-2099 PLWYQAGTD
+2099 
-2108 IQVDES
+2108 
-2114 TQDQYNELYDASKV
+2114 
-2128 SNENTAKDDKTLRD
+2128 
-2142 AKEAGFKDLSE
+2142 
-2153 QKEYLETAIQIGKIL
+2153 QKELIRIPVIGSAKKIS
-2168 TANELVNKDFAN
+2168 NPGGGSR
-2180 DNAEALELQR
+2180 Q
-2190 KMANELKRCETGLT
+2190 
-2204 SLNTNGKTWLKTLN
+2204 
-2218 STKSSIEEQSDALQ
+2218 KSS
-2232 GLKKGYKDV
+2232 
-2241 LNLTDDQADK
+2241 
-2251 LGKDFLM
+2251 
-2258 DPKALKLAQT
+2258 
-2268 AAKDAGKAGQ
+2268 
-2278 DALDQLQAMA
+2278 
-2288 ATSITPFDDAT
+2288 
-2299 VKVEDFGVTVEEMA
+2299 
-2313 KKLAS
+2313 
-2318 LQGIDVGQLIS
+2318 
-2329 GTDEVGQQLG
+2329 
-2339 AFWDTIYQQCLDAG
+2339 
-2353 MNIADAVN
+2353 
-2361 TTNSVLNSVG
+2361 
-2371 YDVEPAFETVDVP
+2371 
-2384 VDPEGFKSYV
+2384 
-2394 EESGV
+2394 
-2399 TSITTL
+2399 
-2405 VNGMPQTL
+2405 
-2413 DIPTFQEKYVNTGA
+2413 
-2427 EKVTVK
+2427 
-2433 AIVGKGKTSNFN
+2433 
-2445 FRKRAESHGGSG
+2445 
-2457 GKKSSGGGGGKKKQN
+2457 GGGGKKKQR
-2472 KDYKL
+2472 KDYKT
-2477 ASDEIDRYHYVE
+2477 STDEIDRYHYIE

-2496 AQLTENDKLKE
+2496 AQMTENDKLKE

-2531 YKMYKDKAAGYLAS
+2531 YKMYKDEAAGYLAS

-2558 VEGNIKNYEEM
+2558 VEGNIANYEEM

-2703 NAQHAARQL
+2703 NAQHAAGQL

-3042 LQSAREIASDMT
+3042 LQSAQEIASDMT

-3064 TNLQKQYAETMKYI
+3064 ANLQKQYAETMKYI

-3086 KELSVNQEAV
+3086 KDLSVNQEAI
-3096 SKHYGTT
+3096 SKHYGET

-3124 NVDTY
+3124 NIDTY

-3139 KGAAST
+3139 EGAAST

-3228 TETAYEKLATTMQK
+3228 TETAYEKLAETMQK
-3242 NIKILANGKDYSG
+3242 NIKILANGATYSDIFG
-3255 TASYGGDDTPNS
+3255 TPDSN
-3267 DSDNPLSTG
+3267 SDNPLSTG

-3285 AAATGGL
+3285 AEATGGL

>member
-454 SIYDKLLD
+454 SIYGKLLD

-516 IKNIKLYFSQFSGVK
+516 IKNIKLYFSQFSGVG
-531 DFAGKFVRGEV
+531 DFAGKFVRGEA
-542 KNAQQIQT
+542 KSAQQVQT
-550 QNDFKEFSGALTD
+550 QNDFKEFSGALAD

-605 QEQIAL
+605 QEQITL

-621 ILEEQNQYQKDTSAS
+621 ILEEQNQYQKNAS
-636 EARIKRELGNN
+636 VSEVRIKRELGDN
-647 NLRDKN
+647 NLRNKN

-676 YDSLGYHYNEKQTSF
+676 YGSLGYHYNEKQTSF
-691 NHNGNISLVSGLSRS
+691 NSNGNISLVSSLSRS
-706 NYLARIYEQVADLNS
+706 NYLAHIYGQVAGLNS
-721 EEEIISYLSQ
+721 GEEITSYLSQ
-731 DNKVG
+731 DNKVS
-736 NAVTK
+736 NAVTE

-748 EQGLKAVKD
+748 EQGLKSAKD
-757 FLNKLSEAEDT
+757 FLNKLSDAENI
-768 AARDIVDDINGMTGG
+768 AARDIVNDINGMTGG

-884 SSIVSGNWLMAIA
+884 TSIMSGNWLMAIA
-897 QGVGAIF
+897 QGVGAVYGAIT
-904 GVMSQL
+904 QWEKEKEKKAQEQ
-910 REEELKHQT
+910 REKT
-919 ELHQKELDKNQ
+919 LDKNQ
-930 ESLEKNVEEQNT
+930 EKLDETLETQSKNT
-942 NDSLIKSYSELYNTY
+942 TLIQSYNELYSTY
-957 LQTGEGQDA
+957 LKTGEGQDA
-966 LKESAIQLADA
+966 LKQSAIELADA
-977 YGNVEARVAAAAG
+977 YDNVEARVAAAAG
-990 EFERFQA
+990 EFERFHS
-997 LIKASIG
+997 LISKSIDD
-1004 ANFSSLEQR
+1004 NFITMEQR
-1013 YSDNIKSAENSVVEA
+1013 YAETRTTA
-1028 NMSGGAT
+1028 G
-1035 LNRFRDTTLIDD
+1035 TTLINANEASKETFKEQNWQERELAAINNVAGI
-1047 YALDD
+1047 YAENVIKNVFDNKSKITTEDLKNVSDSMSLNW
-1052 DYTRGQKILKEGIPS
+1052 GEAEFNHILKNYTNNGIIS
-1067 SQQLPWEDRF
+1067 EKSKDNL
-1077 NYIFSQI
+1077 II
-1084 VQDSEGDLIK
+1084 TILDSY
-1094 LTETQLRNTII
+1094 RNQ
-1105 NTIGNISD
+1105 
-1113 EDFSEILGYF
+1113 E
-1123 KKEKKGLGGQ
+1123 Q
-1133 KYSFNTEKWSAND
+1133 KA
-1146 LSQVLSNQLL
+1146 SNALL
-1156 KNTFGYIPGSLE
+1156 KSTYNSTNLDINKKPVTTASLQ
-1168 GEYTDNKGNKFEL
+1168 TDISI
-1181 NGQLTVSDLI
+1181 SDLI
-1191 DQYGNLVIDENDVA
+1191 DENGKLKINETDIMGSIRNAQDRITSINTELTEIAKIYNAEDDKFNENFNLSDDE
-1205 GSTDKI
+1205 
-1211 AQRAKEIGA
+1211 
-1220 ELDNLKKLFD
+1220 KKA
-1230 KDGNFIDS
+1230 
-1238 VPEDEEL
+1238 
-1245 RTGIKAY
+1245 IKY
-1252 YDYLTNANDF
+1252 YYNYLTDAQDF
-1262 LTEGQAAYAAEIEQ
+1262 LTTTLSGYQDAIDQ
-1276 LNTAS
+1276 LEAS
-1281 KGAEEINIL
+1281 EKLEEEIKIL
-1290 KNNFYNIFGKN
+1290 KGNFTKVFGQN
-1301 ESNTSF
+1301 ETTVNFAT
-1307 DAYQTYINGLIDS
+1307 YQQYIKGLEKS
-1320 YAAISDSQ
+1320 YSAIADSQ
-1328 SDLQQ
+1328 EDLQQ
-1333 YLVSISEAN
+1333 YLIEATEDNEKMLKEKYKGANIS
-1342 EEQKAKLDSGEYRSQ
+1342 KQ

-1362 DKQGNFIIKDGQLSN
+1362 VDNQFAIQDGKERSFQ
-1377 YKLALTNKAIS
+1377 LALTNKAID
-1388 FSTSYGGFDTY
+1388 FTTTYGGFSTFADK
-1399 ANRYYQIENL
+1399 YYQIENL
-1409 LASDPSL
+1409 LASDSSL
-1416 TSDLEE
+1416 TKGLDKD
-1422 GGEEKLRN
+1422 GEAELRQS
-1430 ALYSLFDVLKEKG
+1430 LYSLYDELKTLGIDNPSTALLKLAAKIHDEKG
-1443 IENPSN
+1443 
-1449 QILMAAARIAKE
+1449 K
-1461 NGFQIDINDLDQ
+1461 INLDKLDQ
-1473 NMLKAYAAYESA
+1473 NILDAYSTYGKALQGKETYNKLTS
-1485 FTGKK
+1485 FT
-1490 NYDKLASFSPKSS
+1490 PKSS
-1503 YSSLDEAVTAISSLR
+1503 YSSLDEAISAAETLST
-1518 ELGINE
+1518 LGIEDNLQGLSVSRQKEIIETKKQKQLDKIKTNADLSKEYYQKAAASQEEQAKKYYNE
-1524 DISGKTLSEQ
+1524 IIEQQQTDISFEDM
-1534 KQIIAQ
+1534 KQQ
-1540 AKEDYLKQTFADA
+1540 MSLFSVDA
-1553 EIAAEENR
+1553 EGNLLYGADNWG
-1561 KLQKKSE
+1561 
-1568 DKIRELT
+1568 DKGEGVSVWSDRGKEL
-1575 NTDEI
+1575 
-1580 AFDQDGNIIDGQRY
+1580 F
-1594 FSLDQIKNEASLFTN
+1594 
-1609 VDGQLKYNGKDWNGL
+1609 NGL
-1624 ETESLTPIAKQ
+1624 D
-1635 LFGNMPAEDIKS
+1635 AEKIKVF
-1647 LLKEIK
+1647 KEAID
-1653 NADTFEG
+1653 NADTFEQ
-1660 MSQDAQ
+1660 MSLEVQNLAN
-1666 DLVKAI
+1666 AI
-1672 NMVKSDPIEELT
+1672 GMVKSDPIEELT
-1684 KKYQTLISAMSS
+1684 KKYQILISAMSS

-1709 AIGMSVD
+1709 AMEMSVD
-1716 DIKALSDSDR
+1716 DIKKLSDSER
-1726 AKEILKILSQ
+1726 AEKILELLSR
-1736 GPDLTNIT
+1736 GPDLTNVT

-1750 AAIAAW
+1750 AAIAEW

-1765 NVASYGTAVY
+1765 NVASYGAAVY
-1775 DSLKA
+1775 DSLKV

-1800 NAVSGKKQLGEADA
+1800 NAVSGKKQLGDADA
-1814 WGLNDI
+1814 WGLDEK
-1820 QKEKFNKADRFT
+1820 QKKDFNKADRFT
-1832 QMDMIAQAQK
+1832 QMDMIAQVQAQ
-1842 DQKLDRQTKLDID
+1842 QKLDRQKKLDID
-1855 NSYLGYILNSEG
+1855 NSYLGYVLNSEG
-1867 FKRSAF
+1867 FNQASVPTWASKTTIAK
-1873 ANNYYSATGMAENG
+1873 NG
-1887 ANSLEFSSILQ
+1887 INSANSTALLE
-1898 AIGFEPAQ
+1898 AMGFEPAQ
-1906 IAFLKDAVNNNKI
+1906 IAYFQDAVNNKEF
-1919 SLYNTDHSKKT
+1919 SLYNEDFTEKT
-1930 NEQIIDEFFTY
+1930 NEEIVNGIKELLQ
-1941 VDEQIKKNNK
+1941 EQMEKNKNK
-1951 AVDKENAES
+1951 TDKENAES
-1960 DQTFREAMM
+1960 DQKLQENYLTLAEDANNITRTELVKMQSSGKFDVQDQIN
-1969 EAGFEAMSRSEF
+1969 AMSIQGQSVNDVAETEAL
-1981 QKAIEA
+1981 QKAIQNAMTLKGEGDWNKVDQSDRELLAKYNITGFSQLEDASLQCATALQAFAEA
-1987 GQFGDNPQ
+1987 AEITMEKAFVNAGYVKSTKKDERGYYTWTTDGITPISEEEQKAYESTVDAAENTNYTTKALTDMWETNAKTVGMASDEYNSLAQHLYEVAGGTGKLKKQNVDIQKQYNNLAFKVSNAAKGFADLQKNSKDVWAFMKKDSNKGTTEYLKNITSMKSSMAKIFNTDISKITDKFVSNHLDQLHKMATGTQKEALEAQDAIEDDLVKALAEQDKIDITAKVKIAGIEQSETLLEAFQSSLDKYDDQEIGTTITINDEPALASLSAFAAQAGLTSDQIQAMFNAIGWNPDIQYVDVPSIWVNGGDGTFSYPKVSFVNG
-1995 VAQEKLANMQVN
+1995 ATFVN
-2007 GYSIDSKEEAQSLQT
+2007 GYSQ
-2022 AINNALKFKKTNDW
+2022 
-2036 NQVGEEDRNI
+2036 
-2046 LESFN
+2046 
-2051 INGFNQL
+2051 
-2058 DDASA
+2058 
-2063 QCAKALDAFA
+2063 
-2073 SSLLLIANLAM
+2073 
-2084 TKAGYEQKGADAQGR
+2084 ADIHSDFQ
-2099 PLWYQAGTD
+2099 
-2108 IQVDES
+2108 
-2114 TQDQYNELYDASKV
+2114 
-2128 SNENTAKDDKTLRD
+2128 
-2142 AKEAGFKDLSE
+2142 
-2153 QKEYLETAIQIGKIL
+2153 QKELIRIPVIGSAKKIS
-2168 TANELVNKDFAN
+2168 NPGGGSR
-2180 DNAEALELQR
+2180 Q
-2190 KMANELKRCETGLT
+2190 
-2204 SLNTNGKTWLKTLN
+2204 
-2218 STKSSIEEQSDALQ
+2218 KSS
-2232 GLKKGYKDV
+2232 
-2241 LNLTDDQADK
+2241 
-2251 LGKDFLM
+2251 
-2258 DPKALKLAQT
+2258 
-2268 AAKDAGKAGQ
+2268 
-2278 DALDQLQAMA
+2278 
-2288 ATSITPFDDAT
+2288 
-2299 VKVEDFGVTVEEMA
+2299 
-2313 KKLAS
+2313 
-2318 LQGIDVGQLIS
+2318 
-2329 GTDEVGQQLG
+2329 
-2339 AFWDTIYQQCLDAG
+2339 
-2353 MNIADAVN
+2353 
-2361 TTNSVLNSVG
+2361 
-2371 YDVEPAFETVDVP
+2371 
-2384 VDPEGFKSYV
+2384 
-2394 EESGV
+2394 
-2399 TSITTL
+2399 
-2405 VNGMPQTL
+2405 
-2413 DIPTFQEKYVNTGA
+2413 
-2427 EKVTVK
+2427 
-2433 AIVGKGKTSNFN
+2433 
-2445 FRKRAESHGGSG
+2445 
-2457 GKKSSGGGGGKKKQN
+2457 GGGGKKKQR
-2472 KDYKL
+2472 KDYKT
-2477 ASDEIDRYHYVE
+2477 STDEIDRYHYIE

-2496 AQLTENDKLKE
+2496 AQMTENDKLKE

-2531 YKMYKDKAAGYLAS
+2531 YKMYKDEAAGYLAS

-2558 VEGNIKNYEEM
+2558 VEGNIANYEEM

-2703 NAQHAARQL
+2703 NAQHAAGQL

-3042 LQSAREIASDMT
+3042 LQSAQEIASDMT

-3064 TNLQKQYAETMKYI
+3064 ANLQKQYAETMKYI

-3086 KELSVNQEAV
+3086 KDLSVNQEAI
-3096 SKHYGTT
+3096 SKHYGET

-3124 NVDTY
+3124 NIDTY

-3139 KGAAST
+3139 EGAAST

-3199 KTFNTIANSL
+3199 KTFNTIAHSL

-3228 TETAYEKLATTMQK
+3228 TETAYEKLAETMQK
-3242 NIKILANGKDYSG
+3242 NIKILANGATYSDIFG
-3255 TASYGGDDTPNS
+3255 TPDSN
-3267 DSDNPLSTG
+3267 SDNPLSTG

-3285 AAATGGL
+3285 AEATGGL

>member
-425 NSDGALEK
+425 SSDGALEK
-433 MAGTWTESWEAAS
+433 MANTYAESWEAAS

-454 SIYDKLLD
+454 SIYGKLLD

-489 LAGILTKLGSVAT
+489 LTGILTKLGSVAT

-507 QMASGIDKN
+507 QMAEGINKTVKN
-516 IKNIKLYFSQFSGVK
+516 IGLYFSQFSGVG
-531 DFAGKFVRGEV
+531 DFV
-542 KNAQQIQT
+542 KKNVKGQAKSSQQIQT
-550 QNDFKEFSGALTD
+550 KNDFNEFSYALKE
-563 SQNKATDPLM
+563 SEAKATDPLM
-573 KQSISSAQTLLNL
+573 KQSISSAQTLLGL
-586 KQQLLENESN
+586 KQQLLENEYN
-596 LSTLQKQRA
+596 LSDAQKKTA

-611 LGQEQAKLQE
+611 LGEEQSKLQE
-621 ILEEQNQYQKDTSAS
+621 ILNNEEQAKKDSTSYTNLIKRRLGENDTVGNYNPTWTTNGKDHAENEALSKILYGALGFSFNKQNNSFVGKNLSLSNINHAANYNYGIFDNMRQMSSTDDMIKFLNTASVDETTKKAIEEKIKDVGIEEAKEYLSALTEGANKVAENIGQEINKRAGGQLTDQLDEAFLKAQDETNNRTSAFQINEQISDKAEEIGQIVDTVKGKSKDIGTGLVNAAQAAMNLADSFQTSAS
-636 EARIKRELGNN
+636 
-647 NLRDKN
+647 
-653 YHPQFSDRFSQ
+653 
-664 NKEEN
+664 
-669 LEIAKLV
+669 
-676 YDSLGYHYNEKQTSF
+676 
-691 NHNGNISLVSGLSRS
+691 
-706 NYLARIYEQVADLNS
+706 
-721 EEEIISYLSQ
+721 
-731 DNKVG
+731 
-736 NAVTK
+736 
-741 KIAKILK
+741 
-748 EQGLKAVKD
+748 
-757 FLNKLSEAEDT
+757 
-768 AARDIVDDINGMTGG
+768 
-783 RVSER
+783 
-788 LENLYDQNAGEA
+788 
-800 DRAISGFQKSG
+800 
-811 QIKQQTKDIDTLLS
+811 
-825 SVKEKTAS
+825 
-833 VGQGLVSAGQAAMG
+833 LVSA
-847 LADGFRTSS
+847 L
-856 ALVTA
+856 
-861 LNADTKDFTT
+861 KDDSKDLTT
-871 ILGSAA
+871 ILGAAA
-877 NIAMSIG
+877 NTMMSFG
-884 SSIVSGNWLMAIA
+884 TVLMSGNPIMIATAIIGGA
-897 QGVGAIF
+897 LGVIT
-904 GVMSQL
+904 QW
-910 REEELKHQT
+910 E
-919 ELHQKELDKNQ
+919 KEKEKEQQASWEKTLNKNQ
-930 ESLEKNVEEQNT
+930 EDLDAQTEKNTT
-942 NDSLIKSYSELYNTY
+942 NNNLIKNYNELYNTY
-957 LQTGEGQDA
+957 LKTGEGQEA

-977 YGNVEARVAAAAG
+977 YGNVEAKVAAAAG
-990 EFERFQA
+990 EFERFHYIISDTINSNFNELDNWYAEKVESAKQSAGAKVSSATKNGTFDWTNSKQEFLIDSIATNGKINVNDLMTYLNVNAGLSESLTVYKDDLDDVVGTLAEYLLEDIGDVSQEIKDSYEQNELDENYFILNTDKLEKKIIEKLSKEFGLEGSSDIFSKVIGADEEKFGKTVTQIQLKNISLDSLLDESTHELKIDPDNIEGSIA
-997 LIKASIG
+997 LIKS
-1004 ANFSSLEQR
+1004 
-1013 YSDNIKSAENSVVEA
+1013 
-1028 NMSGGAT
+1028 
-1035 LNRFRDTTLIDD
+1035 
-1047 YALDD
+1047 
-1052 DYTRGQKILKEGIPS
+1052 TREDLKE
-1067 SQQLPWEDRF
+1067 E
-1077 NYIFSQI
+1077 
-1084 VQDSEGDLIK
+1084 QDKLAIITEKDGEYWSK
-1094 LTETQLRNTII
+1094 LTEEEQRQVQYYQKYVDAAIKFLDDNYVGDDLEKALAQLDQANQDAAT
-1105 NTIGNISD
+1105 TNI
-1113 EDFSEILGYF
+1113 LKGYF
-1123 KKEKKGLGGQ
+1123 K
-1133 KYSFNTEKWSAND
+1133 D
-1146 LSQVLSNQLL
+1146 
-1156 KNTFGYIPGSLE
+1156 
-1168 GEYTDNKGNKFEL
+1168 
-1181 NGQLTVSDLI
+1181 
-1191 DQYGNLVIDENDVA
+1191 
-1205 GSTDKI
+1205 
-1211 AQRAKEIGA
+1211 
-1220 ELDNLKKLFD
+1220 
-1230 KDGNFIDS
+1230 
-1238 VPEDEEL
+1238 
-1245 RTGIKAY
+1245 
-1252 YDYLTNANDF
+1252 
-1262 LTEGQAAYAAEIEQ
+1262 
-1276 LNTAS
+1276 
-1281 KGAEEINIL
+1281 
-1290 KNNFYNIFGKN
+1290 IFGKN
-1301 ESNTSF
+1301 ENSMDFSTF
-1307 DAYQTYINGLIDS
+1307 QTYIGHLEEA
-1320 YAAISDSQ
+1320 YKAIASSQ
-1328 SDLQQ
+1328 ESLQQ
-1333 YLVSISEAN
+1333 YLFSAD
-1342 EEQKAKLDSGEYRSQ
+1342 EETQVIAQLQEQYGDTFDETKLEQ
-1357 GGYLL
+1357 
-1362 DKQGNFIIKDGQLSN
+1362 QGNYWKYNGQFVVQKGKENSFNLAAN
-1377 YKLALTNKAIS
+1377 QLALNFAQQ
-1388 FSTSYGGFDTY
+1388 YGSFDTY
-1399 ANRYYQIENL
+1399 TERYYQIENL

-1473 NMLKAYAAYESA
+1473 NMLKAYTAYESA

-1635 LFGNMPAEDIKS
+1635 LFGNMSAEGIKS

-1653 NADTFEG
+1653 NADTFEE

-1666 DLVKAI
+1666 DLVEAI

-1709 AIGMSVD
+1709 AMGMSVD
-1716 DIKALSDSDR
+1716 EIKELSDAAR
-1726 AKEILKILSQ
+1726 AEKILEILSK
-1736 GPDLTNIT
+1736 GPNLTDNMS
-1744 NENERA
+1744 ESEKA
-1750 AAIAAW
+1750 AAIADW
-1756 ESEWKSAVD
+1756 ESSWKSAVD

-1800 NAVSGKKQLGEADA
+1800 NAVSGKKQLGDADA
-1814 WGLNDI
+1814 WGLDEK
-1820 QKEKFNKADRFT
+1820 QKKDFNKADRFT
-1832 QMDMIAQAQK
+1832 QMDMIEQAQK
-1842 DQKLDRQTKLDID
+1842 QQKLDRQTKLDID

-1887 ANSLEFSSILQ
+1887 ADSLEFSSILQ

-1919 SLYNTDHSKKT
+1919 SLYNTDYSKKT

-1960 DQTFREAMM
+1960 DQNLKEGYLSIAEDAENITRTELIKMQSSG
-1969 EAGFEAMSRSEF
+1969 ELDVQKQINAMSVQEQAVNDISETEAL
-1981 QKAIEA
+1981 QKAIQNA
-1987 GQFGDNPQ
+1987 
-1995 VAQEKLANMQVN
+1995 M
-2007 GYSIDSKEEAQSLQT
+2007 
-2022 AINNALKFKKTNDW
+2022 ALKGEGDW
-2036 NQVGEEDRNI
+2036 SKVDQSDRELLAKYNI
-2046 LESFN
+2046 T
-2051 INGFNQL
+2051 GFNQL
-2058 DDASA
+2058 EDASL
-2063 QCAKALDAFA
+2063 QCATALQAFA
-2073 SSLLLIANLAM
+2073 KAAQIAMEAAFI
-2084 TKAGYEQKGADAQGR
+2084 KAGYQHSVERDEHGYYTWTTDGETPISEEERKAYENTVDAAENTNYGT
-2099 PLWYQAGTD
+2099 QALTDMWETNAKAVGMASDEYNNLAQHLYEIAGETGKLTKQNTD
-2108 IQVDES
+2108 IQK
-2114 TQDQYNELYDASKV
+2114 QYNDLAFKV
-2128 SNENTAKDDKTLRD
+2128 SNAAKGFEDLQKNSKDVWTFMTKDSNKGTTEYLKNITSMKSSMARIFNTDISKITDKFVSDHLDQLHKMATGTQKEALAAQDAIEDDLAAALLEADGINATVTINVDGVDKSINVLDLFQTQLDEWDGKEIGFTITPDTAPALASMNELLKAGTLTADQITAALNTIGWEPEIIYEKIGSAGENTAKVD
-2142 AKEAGFKDLSE
+2142 G
-2153 QKEYLETAIQIGKIL
+2153 AIAAVGGEKI
-2168 TANELVNKDFAN
+2168 
-2180 DNAEALELQR
+2180 
-2190 KMANELKRCETGLT
+2190 
-2204 SLNTNGKTWLKTLN
+2204 
-2218 STKSSIEEQSDALQ
+2218 
-2232 GLKKGYKDV
+2232 
-2241 LNLTDDQADK
+2241 
-2251 LGKDFLM
+2251 
-2258 DPKALKLAQT
+2258 
-2268 AAKDAGKAGQ
+2268 
-2278 DALDQLQAMA
+2278 
-2288 ATSITPFDDAT
+2288 T
-2299 VKVEDFGVTVEEMA
+2299 VKGE
-2313 KKLAS
+2313 
-2318 LQGIDVGQLIS
+2318 
-2329 GTDEVGQQLG
+2329 
-2339 AFWDTIYQQCLDAG
+2339 
-2353 MNIADAVN
+2353 
-2361 TTNSVLNSVG
+2361 
-2371 YDVEPAFETVDVP
+2371 
-2384 VDPEGFKSYV
+2384 
-2394 EESGV
+2394 
-2399 TSITTL
+2399 ITTAQA
-2405 VNGMPQTL
+2405 G
-2413 DIPTFQEKYVNTGA
+2413 DILIPHIKSARKISSPG
-2427 EKVTVK
+2427 
-2433 AIVGKGKTSNFN
+2433 GGSRKTS
-2445 FRKRAESHGGSG
+2445 SG
-2457 GKKSSGGGGGKKKQN
+2457 GGGGGKKKQN

-2477 ASDEIDRYHYVE
+2477 TSDEIDRYHYVE

-2496 AQLTENDKLKE
+2496 AQLTENNKLKE
-2507 KAYGS
+2507 KSYGS

-2531 YKMYKDKAAGYLAS
+2531 YKMYKDEAAGYLAS

-2550 AELGAQFD
+2550 TELGAQFD

-2703 NAQHAARQL
+2703 NAQHAAGQL

-2814 LNQQAEYFKGKGTQ
+2814 LNQQAEYFKGKGAQ

-3042 LQSAREIASDMT
+3042 LQSAQEIASDMT

-3086 KELSVNQEAV
+3086 KDLSVNQEAI
-3096 SKHYGTT
+3096 SKHYGET

-3111 ALQVNDQMKSMID
+3111 VLQVNDQMKSMID
-3124 NVDTY
+3124 NIDTY

-3139 KGAAST
+3139 EGAAST

-3228 TETAYEKLATTMQK
+3228 TETAYEKLAETMQK
-3242 NIKILANGKDYSG
+3242 NIKILANGATYSDIFG
-3255 TASYGGDDTPNS
+3255 TPDSN
-3267 DSDNPLSTG
+3267 SDNPLSTG

-3285 AAATGGL
+3285 AEATGGL

>member
-60 LQLAKATNVNT
+60 LQLVKATNVNT

-127 LIADFGN
+127 LITDFGN

-214 QGDSDAMAKKKAEL
+214 QGDSDAMVKKKAEL

-380 EKWQTMNTATKSA
+380 EKWQTMNAATKSA

-433 MAGTWTESWEAAS
+433 MANTYAESWETAS

-454 SIYDKLLD
+454 SIYGKLLD
-462 DQGFIKIL
+462 DQGFIKVL

-479 VDSLIDGFGG
+479 VDFLIDGFGG

-507 QMASGIDKN
+507 QMALGIDKN

-542 KNAQQIQT
+542 KNAQQVQT

-605 QEQIAL
+605 QEQITL

-621 ILEEQNQYQKDTSAS
+621 ILEEQNQYQKDASVS
-636 EARIKRELGNN
+636 EARIKRELGDN
-647 NLRDKN
+647 NLRNKN

-669 LEIAKLV
+669 LEIAKLT
-676 YDSLGYHYNEKQTSF
+676 YGSLGYHYNEKQTSF
-691 NHNGNISLVSGLSRS
+691 NSNGNISLVSSLSRS
-706 NYLARIYEQVADLNS
+706 NYLAHIYGQVAGLNS
-721 EEEIISYLSQ
+721 GEEITSYLSQ
-731 DNKVG
+731 DNKVS
-736 NAVTK
+736 NAVTE

-748 EQGLKAVKD
+748 EQGLKSAKD
-757 FLNKLSEAEDT
+757 FLNKLSDAENI
-768 AARDIVDDINGMTGG
+768 AARDIVNDINGMTGG

-800 DRAISGFQKSG
+800 DKAISGFQKSG

-833 VGQGLVSAGQAAMG
+833 VGQRLVSAGQAAMG
-847 LADGFRTSS
+847 LVDGFRTSS

-884 SSIVSGNWLMAIA
+884 TSIMSGNWLMAIA
-897 QGVGAIF
+897 QGVGAVYGAIT
-904 GVMSQL
+904 QWEKEKEKKAQEQ
-910 REEELKHQT
+910 REKT
-919 ELHQKELDKNQ
+919 LDKNQ
-930 ESLEKNVEEQNT
+930 EKLDETLETQSKNT
-942 NDSLIKSYSELYNTY
+942 TLIQSYNELYSTY
-957 LQTGEGQDA
+957 LKTGEGQDA
-966 LKESAIQLADA
+966 LKQSAIELADA
-977 YGNVEARVAAAAG
+977 YDNVEARVAAAAG
-990 EFERFQA
+990 EFERFHS
-997 LIKASIG
+997 LISKSIDD
-1004 ANFSSLEQR
+1004 NFITMEQR
-1013 YSDNIKSAENSVVEA
+1013 YAEIRTTA
-1028 NMSGGAT
+1028 G
-1035 LNRFRDTTLIDD
+1035 TTLINANEASKETFKEQNWQERASAAINNAVGT
-1047 YALDD
+1047 YAETVISSVFDHKSKITTKDLKNVSDSMGLNWD
-1052 DYTRGQKILKEGIPS
+1052 EVEFNHILKNYTNNGIIS
-1067 SQQLPWEDRF
+1067 EKSKHNLITTILDSYRNQQ
-1077 NYIFSQI
+1077 Q
-1084 VQDSEGDLIK
+1084 
-1094 LTETQLRNTII
+1094 T
-1105 NTIGNISD
+1105 
-1113 EDFSEILGYF
+1113 
-1123 KKEKKGLGGQ
+1123 
-1133 KYSFNTEKWSAND
+1133 A
-1146 LSQVLSNQLL
+1146 SNALL
-1156 KNTFGYIPGSLE
+1156 KSTYNSTNLDINKKPVTTASLQ
-1168 GEYTDNKGNKFEL
+1168 TDISI
-1181 NGQLTVSDLI
+1181 SDLI
-1191 DQYGNLVIDENDVA
+1191 DENGKVKINETDIM
-1205 GSTDKI
+1205 GSIRNAQDRITSINTELTEIAKIYNAEDDKFN
-1211 AQRAKEIGA
+1211 E
-1220 ELDNLKKLFD
+1220 
-1230 KDGNFIDS
+1230 NFIIFD
-1238 VPEDEEL
+1238 DEKKV
-1245 RTGIKAY
+1245 IKY
-1252 YDYLTNANDF
+1252 YYNYLTDAQDF
-1262 LTEGQAAYAAEIEQ
+1262 LTTTLSGYQDAIDQ
-1276 LNTAS
+1276 LEAS
-1281 KGAEEINIL
+1281 EKSEEEIKIL
-1290 KNNFYNIFGKN
+1290 KGNFTKVFGQN
-1301 ESNTSF
+1301 ETTVNFAT
-1307 DAYQTYINGLIDS
+1307 YQQYIKGLEKS
-1320 YAAISDSQ
+1320 YSAIADSQ
-1328 SDLQQ
+1328 EDLQQ
-1333 YLVSISEAN
+1333 YLIEATEDNEKMLKEKYKGANIS
-1342 EEQKAKLDSGEYRSQ
+1342 KQ

-1362 DKQGNFIIKDGQLSN
+1362 VDNQFAIQDGKERSFQ
-1377 YKLALTNKAIS
+1377 LALTNKAID
-1388 FSTSYGGFDTY
+1388 FTTTYGGFSTF

-1409 LASDPSL
+1409 LASDSSL
-1416 TSDLEE
+1416 TKGLDKD
-1422 GGEEKLRN
+1422 GEAELRQS
-1430 ALYSLFDVLKEKG
+1430 LYSLYDELKTLGIDNPSTALLKLAAKIHDEKG
-1443 IENPSN
+1443 
-1449 QILMAAARIAKE
+1449 K
-1461 NGFQIDINDLDQ
+1461 INLDKLDQ
-1473 NMLKAYAAYESA
+1473 NILDAYSTYGKALQGKETYNKLTS
-1485 FTGKK
+1485 FT
-1490 NYDKLASFSPKSS
+1490 PKSS
-1503 YSSLDEAVTAISSLR
+1503 YSSLDEAISAAETLST
-1518 ELGINE
+1518 LGIEDNLQGLSVSRQKEIIETKKQKQLDEIKTNADLSKEYYQKAAASQEEQAKKYYNE
-1524 DISGKTLSEQ
+1524 IIEQQQTDISFEDM
-1534 KQIIAQ
+1534 KQQ
-1540 AKEDYLKQTFADA
+1540 MSLFSVDA
-1553 EIAAEENR
+1553 EGNLLYGADNWG
-1561 KLQKKSE
+1561 
-1568 DKIRELT
+1568 DKGEGVSVWSDRGKEL
-1575 NTDEI
+1575 
-1580 AFDQDGNIIDGQRY
+1580 F
-1594 FSLDQIKNEASLFTN
+1594 
-1609 VDGQLKYNGKDWNGL
+1609 NGL
-1624 ETESLTPIAKQ
+1624 D
-1635 LFGNMPAEDIKS
+1635 AEKIKVF
-1647 LLKEIK
+1647 KEAID
-1653 NADTFEG
+1653 NADTFEQ
-1660 MSQDAQ
+1660 MSLEAQ
-1666 DLVKAI
+1666 NLANAI
-1672 NMVKSDPIEELT
+1672 GMVKSDPIEELT
-1684 KKYQTLISAMSS
+1684 KKYQILISAMSS

-1709 AIGMSVD
+1709 AMEMSVD
-1716 DIKALSDSDR
+1716 DIKKLSDSER
-1726 AKEILKILSQ
+1726 AEKILELLSR
-1736 GPDLTNIT
+1736 GPDLTNVT

-1750 AAIAAW
+1750 AAIAEW

-1765 NVASYGTAVY
+1765 NVASYGAVVY
-1775 DSLKA
+1775 DSLKV
-1780 YSDDLQEKIDE
+1780 YSNDLQEKIDE

-1800 NAVSGKKQLGEADA
+1800 NAVSGKKQLGDADA
-1814 WGLNDI
+1814 WGLDEK
-1820 QKEKFNKADRFT
+1820 QKKDFNKADRFT
-1832 QMDMIAQAQK
+1832 KMDMIAQVQAQ
-1842 DQKLDRQTKLDID
+1842 QKLDRQKKLDID
-1855 NSYLGYILNSEG
+1855 NPSLGYVLNSEG
-1867 FKRSAF
+1867 FNQASVSTWASKTTIAK
-1873 ANNYYSATGMAENG
+1873 NG
-1887 ANSLEFSSILQ
+1887 INSANSTAILE
-1898 AIGFEPAQ
+1898 AMGFEPAQ
-1906 IAFLKDAVNNNKI
+1906 IAYLQDAVNNAVNNKEF
-1919 SLYNTDHSKKT
+1919 SLYNEDFTEKT
-1930 NEQIIDEFFTY
+1930 NEEIITGIKELLQ
-1941 VDEQIKKNNK
+1941 EQVEKNKNK
-1951 AVDKENAES
+1951 TDKENAES
-1960 DQTFREAMM
+1960 DQKLRENYLTLAEDANNITRTELVKMQSS
-1969 EAGFEAMSRSEF
+1969 GKFDVQDQINAMSIQGQSVNDVAETEVL
-1981 QKAIEA
+1981 QKAIQNAMTLKGEGDWNKVDWSDRELLAKYNITGFSQLEDASLQRATALQAFAKAAEITMEKAFVKAGYVKSTKKDERGYYTWTTDGITPISEEEQKAYESTVDAAENTNYTAKALTDMWETNAKTVGMASDEYNSLAQRLYEVAGGTGELKKQNADIQKQYNNLAFKVSNAAKGFADLQKNSKDVWAFMKKDSNKGTIEYLKNITSMKSSMAKIFNTDISKITDKFVSNHLDQLHKMATGTQKEA
-1987 GQFGDNPQ
+1987 LEAQDAIEDDLVKALAEQDKIDITAKVKIDGIEQSETLLEAFQSSLDKYDDQEIGTTITINDEPALASLSAFAAQAGMTSDQIQAMFNAIGWNPDIQYVDVPSTWVNGGDGTFSYPKVSFVNG
-1995 VAQEKLANMQVN
+1995 ATIVN
-2007 GYSIDSKEEAQSLQT
+2007 GYSQADIHSDFQQEELIHIPVIGSA
-2022 AINNALKFKKTNDW
+2022 KK
-2036 NQVGEEDRNI
+2036 I
-2046 LESFN
+2046 
-2051 INGFNQL
+2051 
-2058 DDASA
+2058 
-2063 QCAKALDAFA
+2063 
-2073 SSLLLIANLAM
+2073 
-2084 TKAGYEQKGADAQGR
+2084 
-2099 PLWYQAGTD
+2099 
-2108 IQVDES
+2108 
-2114 TQDQYNELYDASKV
+2114 
-2128 SNENTAKDDKTLRD
+2128 SNPGGGSR
-2142 AKEAGFKDLSE
+2142 
-2153 QKEYLETAIQIGKIL
+2153 Q
-2168 TANELVNKDFAN
+2168 
-2180 DNAEALELQR
+2180 
-2190 KMANELKRCETGLT
+2190 
-2204 SLNTNGKTWLKTLN
+2204 
-2218 STKSSIEEQSDALQ
+2218 KSS
-2232 GLKKGYKDV
+2232 
-2241 LNLTDDQADK
+2241 
-2251 LGKDFLM
+2251 
-2258 DPKALKLAQT
+2258 
-2268 AAKDAGKAGQ
+2268 
-2278 DALDQLQAMA
+2278 
-2288 ATSITPFDDAT
+2288 
-2299 VKVEDFGVTVEEMA
+2299 
-2313 KKLAS
+2313 
-2318 LQGIDVGQLIS
+2318 
-2329 GTDEVGQQLG
+2329 
-2339 AFWDTIYQQCLDAG
+2339 
-2353 MNIADAVN
+2353 
-2361 TTNSVLNSVG
+2361 
-2371 YDVEPAFETVDVP
+2371 
-2384 VDPEGFKSYV
+2384 
-2394 EESGV
+2394 
-2399 TSITTL
+2399 
-2405 VNGMPQTL
+2405 
-2413 DIPTFQEKYVNTGA
+2413 
-2427 EKVTVK
+2427 
-2433 AIVGKGKTSNFN
+2433 
-2445 FRKRAESHGGSG
+2445 
-2457 GKKSSGGGGGKKKQN
+2457 GGGGKKKQR
-2472 KDYKL
+2472 KDYKT
-2477 ASDEIDRYHYVE
+2477 STDEIDRYHYIE

-2496 AQLTENDKLKE
+2496 AQMTENDKLKE

-2531 YKMYKDKAAGYLAS
+2531 YKMYKDEAAGYLAS

-2558 VEGNIKNYEEM
+2558 VEGNIANYEEM

-2605 EKTKALQK
+2605 EKTEALQK

-2703 NAQHAARQL
+2703 NAQHAAGQL

-3042 LQSAREIASDMT
+3042 LQSAQEIASDMT

-3064 TNLQKQYAETMKYI
+3064 ANLQKQYAETMKYI

-3086 KELSVNQEAV
+3086 KDLSVNQEAI
-3096 SKHYGTT
+3096 SKHYGET

-3124 NVDTY
+3124 NIDTY

-3139 KGAAST
+3139 EGAAST

-3228 TETAYEKLATTMQK
+3228 TETAYEKLAETMQK
-3242 NIKILANGKDYSG
+3242 NIKILANGATYSDIFG
-3255 TASYGGDDTPNS
+3255 TPDSN
-3267 DSDNPLSTG
+3267 SDNPLSTG

-3285 AAATGGL
+3285 AEATGGL

-3332 TNFDTIGGALKS
+3332 TNFDTIGGVLKS

>member
-38 AEGDNFLNEKMNKAA
+38 AEGDNFLNEKINKAA

-259 DQLEHYID
+259 DELEHYID

-454 SIYDKLLD
+454 SIYGKLLD
-462 DQGFIKIL
+462 DQGFIKVL

-531 DFAGKFVRGEV
+531 DFAGKFVRGEA
-542 KNAQQIQT
+542 KSAQQVQT
-550 QNDFKEFSGALTD
+550 QNDFKEFSGALAV

-586 KQQLLENESN
+586 KQQLLENENN
-596 LSTLQKQRA
+596 LSILQKQRA
-605 QEQIAL
+605 QEQITL

-621 ILEEQNQYQKDTSAS
+621 ILEEQNQYQKDSQAS
-636 EARIKRELGNN
+636 KNYIKRTLGNN
-647 NLRDKN
+647 DSINKN
-653 YHPQFSDRFSQ
+653 YRPSFSNKFNSQ
-664 NKEEN
+664 DKQEN
-669 LEIAKLV
+669 LELAKLV
-676 YDSLGYHYNEKQTSF
+676 YGNLGFQYNAKQNSF
-691 NHNGNISLVSGLSRS
+691 NLNGSASLVDNYSKA
-706 NYLARIYEQVADLNS
+706 NYLATIYQRVSNLS
-721 EEEIISYLSQ
+721 SGTEITSYLFQ
-731 DNKVG
+731 DNKISNEVKDKI
-736 NAVTK
+736 TK
-741 KIAKILK
+741 LLK
-748 EQGLKAVKD
+748 EKGLSFVKE
-757 FLNKLSEAEDT
+757 FLSKLSTAENT
-768 AARDIVDDINGMTGG
+768 AAQEIAEQINTLSGG

-788 LENLYDQNAGEA
+788 LDTLFDQDTGEA
-800 DRAISGFQKSG
+800 DKAIGGFQKKG
-811 QIKQQTKDIDTLLS
+811 QIEQQTKDIDALLS
-825 SVKEKTAS
+825 PIKEKTAS

-847 LADGFRTSS
+847 LADGFSTSA

-861 LNADTKDFTT
+861 LSADTKDFTA

-884 SSIVSGNWLMAIA
+884 SSIVSGDWLMAIA

-910 REEELKHQT
+910 REEELKHQA

-930 ESLEKNVEEQNT
+930 ESLDKNIEEQNT
-942 NDSLIKSYSELYNTY
+942 NDSLIKSYSELYNAY

-977 YGNVEARVAAAAG
+977 YGNVEAHVAAAAG

-1004 ANFSSLEQR
+1004 ANFNSLEQR

-1047 YALDD
+1047 Y
-1052 DYTRGQKILKEGIPS
+1052 TRGQKILKEGIPS
-1067 SQQLPWEDRF
+1067 SQQLPWKDRF

-1084 VQDSEGDLIK
+1084 VQDSEGDFIK
-1094 LTETQLRNTII
+1094 LTEAQLRNTIV

-1123 KKEKKGLGGQ
+1123 KKEEKGWGSQ
-1133 KYSFNTEKWSAND
+1133 KYSFNTEKWSSND

-1181 NGQLTVSDLI
+1181 NGHLTVSDLI

-1211 AQRAKEIGA
+1211 AQRAKEIGT
-1220 ELDNLKKLFD
+1220 ELDNLEKLFD
-1230 KDGNFIDS
+1230 ENGNLIDS
-1238 VPEDEEL
+1238 VEGEEL

-1252 YDYLTNANDF
+1252 YDYLTSANDF
-1262 LTEGQAAYAAEIEQ
+1262 LTEGQAAYATEIEQ

-1301 ESNTSF
+1301 ESNTRF
-1307 DAYQTYINGLIDS
+1307 DAYQTYINGLIES

-1342 EEQKAKLDSGEYRSQ
+1342 EEQKAKLDSEEYTSQ

-1362 DKQGNFIIKDGQLSN
+1362 DEQGNFIIKDGQLSN

-1388 FSTSYGGFDTY
+1388 FSTSYGGFSTY

-1416 TSDLEE
+1416 TSDL
-1422 GGEEKLRN
+1422 GEDGEKKLRN

-1449 QILMAAARIAKE
+1449 QILTAAARIAKE
-1461 NGFQIDINDLDQ
+1461 NSFQIDINKLDQ

-1485 FTGKK
+1485 FTEKK

-1540 AKEDYLKQTFADA
+1540 AKEDYLKQIFADA

-1624 ETESLTPIAKQ
+1624 DTESLTPIAKQ
-1635 LFGNMPAEDIKS
+1635 LFGNMSAEDIKS
-1647 LLKEIK
+1647 LLKEIE

-1666 DLVKAI
+1666 DLVQAI

-1726 AKEILKILSQ
+1726 AEEILKILSQ
-1736 GPDLTNIT
+1736 GPDLTNVT
-1744 NENERA
+1744 NENEKA
-1750 AAIAAW
+1750 AAIADW
-1756 ESEWKSAVD
+1756 ESSWKSAVD

-1800 NAVSGKKQLGEADA
+1800 NAVSDKKQLGKADA
-1814 WGLNDI
+1814 WGISGDD
-1820 QKEKFNKADRFT
+1820 KEKFNSSDRFT
-1832 QMDMIAQAQK
+1832 QMNMIAQVQEQ
-1842 DQKLDRQTKLDID
+1842 QKLDRQKKLDID
-1855 NSYLGYILNSEG
+1855 NSYLGYVLNSEG
-1867 FKRSAF
+1867 FNQASVPTWA
-1873 ANNYYSATGMAENG
+1873 SETTIAENG
-1887 ANSLEFSSILQ
+1887 INSANSIALLEAMDFK
-1898 AIGFEPAQ
+1898 PAQ
-1906 IAFLKDAVNNNKI
+1906 IAYFQDAVNNKEF
-1919 SLYNTDHSKKT
+1919 SLYNEDFTEKT
-1930 NEQIIDEFFTY
+1930 NEEIVNGIKELLQ
-1941 VDEQIKKNNK
+1941 EQIEKNKNK
-1951 AVDKENAES
+1951 TDKENAES
-1960 DQTFREAMM
+1960 DQKLQESYLAIAEDAKNITRAELEKIQSVKKEDRVFDAQEYIN
-1969 EAGFEAMSRSEF
+1969 AMSVQGQSVNDVSETEAL
-1981 QKAIEA
+1981 QKAIQNA
-1987 GQFGDNPQ
+1987 MALKGKGDWNKVDQ
-1995 VAQEKLANMQVN
+1995 SDRELLAKYNITGFSQLE
-2007 GYSIDSKEEAQSLQT
+2007 DASLQCAT
-2022 AINNALKFKKTNDW
+2022 ALQAFAKAAQIAMEAAFIQAGYKQSTKKNERGYYIWTTDD
-2036 NQVGEEDRNI
+2036 GKTPISEEDQKAY
-2046 LESFN
+2046 ESTVDAAEN
-2051 INGFNQL
+2051 TNYTTKALTDMWEIN
-2058 DDASA
+2058 
-2063 QCAKALDAFA
+2063 AKAVGIA
-2073 SSLLLIANLAM
+2073 SDEYNSLAQYL
-2084 TKAGYEQKGADAQGR
+2084 YEAAE
-2099 PLWYQAGTD
+2099 GTGELKKQNAD
-2108 IQVDES
+2108 IQK
-2114 TQDQYNELYDASKV
+2114 QYNDLTFKV
-2128 SNENTAKDDKTLRD
+2128 SNAEKGFEDLQKNSKDVWTFMK
-2142 AKEAGFKDLSE
+2142 KDSN
-2153 QKEYLETAIQIGKIL
+2153 KGTTEYLKNI
-2168 TANELVNKDFAN
+2168 
-2180 DNAEALELQR
+2180 
-2190 KMANELKRCETGLT
+2190 T
-2204 SLNTNGKTWLKTLN
+2204 SM
-2218 STKSSIEEQSDALQ
+2218 KSSMAKIFNTDISKITNKFVSDH
-2232 GLKKGYKDV
+2232 
-2241 LNLTDDQADK
+2241 
-2251 LGKDFLM
+2251 
-2258 DPKALKLAQT
+2258 
-2268 AAKDAGKAGQ
+2268 
-2278 DALDQLQAMA
+2278 LDQLHKMATGTQKEAIAAQDAIEDDLVKYLADQDSWDKEINISVNGEKYNNTISLFQDFMDQWDNKEIGFTLTADTDQASA
-2288 ATSITPFDDAT
+2288 NVLDTLNTLART
-2299 VKVEDFGVTVEEMA
+2299 GVMTGEQIQEA
-2313 KKLAS
+2313 
-2318 LQGIDVGQLIS
+2318 
-2329 GTDEVGQQLG
+2329 
-2339 AFWDTIYQQCLDAG
+2339 
-2353 MNIADAVN
+2353 
-2361 TTNSVLNSVG
+2361 LNSIGWSPEMSYRDYTLTEEDIGNG
-2371 YDVEPAFETVDVP
+2371 YVNVP
-2384 VDPEGFKSYV
+2384 SVDPITGKVKYEQYSLDSSYT
-2394 EESGV
+2394 SGQKI
-2399 TSITTL
+2399 S
-2405 VNGMPQTL
+2405 
-2413 DIPTFQEKYVNTGA
+2413 IPTIG
-2427 EKVTVK
+2427 KVTK
-2433 AIVGKGKTSNFN
+2433 ISQPG
-2445 FRKRAESHGGSG
+2445 GGSRS
-2457 GKKSSGGGGGKKKQN
+2457 KPSGGGGGKKKQP
-2472 KDYKL
+2472 KDHKV

-2512 KYLSYLD
+2512 EYLSYLD

-2531 YKMYKDKAAGYLAS
+2531 YKMYKDEAVGYLAS

-2558 VEGNIKNYEEM
+2558 VEGNIANYEEM

-2655 TDLKLLEHYSKRYE
+2655 TDLKLLEHYSKRYK

-2695 VTEAQAAL
+2695 ITEAQDAL
-2703 NAQHAARQL
+2703 NAQYAAEQL

-2766 AKEAVQSYIDILGLL
+2766 AKEAVQNYIDILGLL

-2786 FANLQKYYYGIYEN
+2786 FANLQKYYYSIYEN

-3042 LQSAREIASDMT
+3042 LQSAQEIASDMT

-3086 KELSVNQEAV
+3086 KDLSVNQEAV

-3124 NVDTY
+3124 NIDTY

-3139 KGAAST
+3139 EGAAST

-3219 NKHAETIER
+3219 NKHAETIEH
-3228 TETAYEKLATTMQK
+3228 TETAYEKLAEAMQK
-3242 NIKILANGKDYSG
+3242 NIKILANGATYSDIFG
-3255 TASYGGDDTPNS
+3255 TPDSN
-3267 DSDNPLSTG
+3267 SDNPLSTG

-3285 AAATGGL
+3285 AEATGGL

>member
-1 MATTQRVQYGIDISA
+1 MAITQRVQYGIDISA

-60 LQLAKATNVNT
+60 FQLAKATNVNT

-154 AMSGAVSYAKNLN
+154 AMSGAVSYAKDLN

-433 MAGTWTESWEAAS
+433 MAGTWAESWEAAS

-454 SIYDKLLD
+454 SIYDKLLN

-470 NITSALLDK
+470 NIISDLLDK

-489 LAGILTKLGSVAT
+489 LKGIILSLGTVASNVFNKQIALGINKSVDNLTTYFTQFKGKGFKENL
-502 VVFGQ
+502 
-507 QMASGIDKN
+507 KN
-516 IKNIKLYFSQFSGVK
+516 IIQGNTYTVGQLKTIEENNKWHANIESQQKNMNTDYSKQVLDDAGVLLKYKNDLIKASVNLDDAQQSAALKEIENLGEQQKILERLIADKEELQKAEARNKINLENNWNQAGVAHLNFTDVNGNLTASALKRFIGNGTDSGFDPSGFQNGSYSTTASFGDIFNLYRRVSKIGAYFSQASSLDNKTDIVK
-531 DFAGKFVRGEV
+531 YLEQSEAIPDDLLAVV
-542 KNAQQIQT
+542 K
-550 QNDFKEFSGALTD
+550 
-563 SQNKATDPLM
+563 
-573 KQSISSAQTLLNL
+573 
-586 KQQLLENESN
+586 
-596 LSTLQKQRA
+596 QKD
-605 QEQIAL
+605 ED
-611 LGQEQAKLQE
+611 KLQE
-621 ILEEQNQYQKDTSAS
+621 YLLSWSNRANTVLTNIITAVGKDTGLDATTTQQFEANAEETRAIIEQKAENLKNIYGQKRVVNGQQKGIDESLRRANEQGQSLGKTLATISSTAMTITSSLNAGANFISLMDDKSAS
-636 EARIKRELGNN
+636 L
-647 NLRDKN
+647 
-653 YHPQFSDRFSQ
+653 
-664 NKEEN
+664 
-669 LEIAKLV
+669 
-676 YDSLGYHYNEKQTSF
+676 TS
-691 NHNGNISLVSGLSRS
+691 
-706 NYLARIYEQVADLNS
+706 
-721 EEEIISYLSQ
+721 
-731 DNKVG
+731 
-736 NAVTK
+736 
-741 KIAKILK
+741 
-748 EQGLKAVKD
+748 
-757 FLNKLSEAEDT
+757 KLS
-768 AARDIVDDINGMTGG
+768 
-783 RVSER
+783 
-788 LENLYDQNAGEA
+788 
-800 DRAISGFQKSG
+800 SGFQA
-811 QIKQQTKDIDTLLS
+811 LS
-825 SVKEKTAS
+825 S
-833 VGQGLVSAGQAAMG
+833 
-847 LADGFRTSS
+847 
-856 ALVTA
+856 
-861 LNADTKDFTT
+861 
-871 ILGSAA
+871 
-877 NIAMSIG
+877 IAMAFMSPT
-884 SSIVSGNWLMAIA
+884 SWLGWVA
-897 QGVGAIF
+897 VGAVAI
-904 GVMSQL
+904 GGIMSAIEDHQKKL
-910 REEELKHQT
+910 KEEQDKTLDEIEEKSQNIQTNLSSNEELI
-919 ELHQKELDKNQ
+919 KNY
-930 ESLEKNVEEQNT
+930 N
-942 NDSLIKSYSELYNTY
+942 ELYNTY
-957 LQTGEGQDA
+957 LKTGEGQDE
-966 LKESAIQLADA
+966 LTKSAYALADA
-977 YGNVEARVAAAAG
+977 YDIVGAKIQIANGNFVGFNQSLRTAIDETFSEAQEYYDSKGKEYEKIITDRA
-990 EFERFQA
+990 
-997 LIKASIG
+997 K
-1004 ANFSSLEQR
+1004 
-1013 YSDNIKSAENSVVEA
+1013 EA
-1028 NMSGGAT
+1028 INT
-1035 LNRFRDTTLIDD
+1035 NRFLAGNS
-1047 YALDD
+1047 Y
-1052 DYTRGQKILKEGIPS
+1052 YTP
-1067 SQQLPWEDRF
+1067 
-1077 NYIFSQI
+1077 Y
-1084 VQDSEGDLIK
+1084 
-1094 LTETQLRNTII
+1094 
-1105 NTIGNISD
+1105 ISD
-1113 EDFSEILGYF
+1113 EQTLQLAGIGTDYNVINLANILRSINGVKISED
-1123 KKEKKGLGGQ
+1123 
-1133 KYSFNTEKWSAND
+1133 YSSISYDSKNSD
-1146 LSQVLSNQLL
+1146 LSKRIFNAFQDAFKNYDVDEKFITAFLSSIITTDKNNRNNIISFENIIPAFTQMYTAPNNLANKNFSLNSGPTTDQTLDQNIQLH
-1156 KNTFGYIPGSLE
+1156 NINIT
-1168 GEYTDNKGNKFEL
+1168 
-1181 NGQLTVSDLI
+1181 DLI
-1191 DQYGNLVIDENDVA
+1191 SKDGSVKIDENDPFNTIKALEEREASITNELASVQ
-1205 GSTDKI
+1205 TL
-1211 AQRAKEIGA
+1211 
-1220 ELDNLKKLFD
+1220 LDNLDAYGLGETDKNSLEQYKAFLLNLQSFLTEVYDSTGIQEDLNSLKDMQEYAGQINVLKNGLYQIVGKNDTNTKPEEFIELYKNIGNIYDTIAFTREELNKYIATQEDDISDIESQLTEDESIKTIQGYQAVVDKNGNVKRFIIKEGKEGAYENAKNQIVSKYFNTYGSFNDLTESYAIATDYIGTLDNFD
-1230 KDGNFIDS
+1230 YFKGKAGDALQQSKDNLSEAVMNFQTQLIKDGITE
-1238 VPEDEEL
+1238 P
-1245 RTGIKAY
+1245 TGILYDILTKGLIDDKFGLPITTAIQMVQNSTEYKNLQHLSTAKTLMSNYDSAAGISLKSHYSSADEAISVLQKVQELGGDELLQTFQTAGTKSKQQEVLDNWAEQQLEKAKKEV
-1252 YDYLTNANDF
+1252 DTTEWDVEKQKNDF
-1262 LTEGQAAYAAEIEQ
+1262 LTKINEQIPKRGPFKQYSYDDVNTAFSQLSLNSEGKLMYAGENYEKASFPQFLSGKSETEIKELWQDWQSVQAYETAANNAKLYADGLAMIQ
-1276 LNTAS
+1276 PDNLDKLNT
-1281 KGAEEINIL
+1281 K
-1290 KNNFYNIFGKN
+1290 
-1301 ESNTSF
+1301 
-1307 DAYQTYINGLIDS
+1307 YQILID
-1320 YAAISDSQ
+1320 
-1328 SDLQQ
+1328 
-1333 YLVSISEAN
+1333 
-1342 EEQKAKLDSGEYRSQ
+1342 G
-1357 GGYLL
+1357 
-1362 DKQGNFIIKDGQLSN
+1362 
-1377 YKLALTNKAIS
+1377 
-1388 FSTSYGGFDTY
+1388 
-1399 ANRYYQIENL
+1399 
-1409 LASDPSL
+1409 
-1416 TSDLEE
+1416 
-1422 GGEEKLRN
+1422 
-1430 ALYSLFDVLKEKG
+1430 
-1443 IENPSN
+1443 
-1449 QILMAAARIAKE
+1449 
-1461 NGFQIDINDLDQ
+1461 
-1473 NMLKAYAAYESA
+1473 
-1485 FTGKK
+1485 
-1490 NYDKLASFSPKSS
+1490 
-1503 YSSLDEAVTAISSLR
+1503 
-1518 ELGINE
+1518 
-1524 DISGKTLSEQ
+1524 
-1534 KQIIAQ
+1534 
-1540 AKEDYLKQTFADA
+1540 
-1553 EIAAEENR
+1553 
-1561 KLQKKSE
+1561 
-1568 DKIRELT
+1568 
-1575 NTDEI
+1575 
-1580 AFDQDGNIIDGQRY
+1580 
-1594 FSLDQIKNEASLFTN
+1594 
-1609 VDGQLKYNGKDWNGL
+1609 
-1624 ETESLTPIAKQ
+1624 
-1635 LFGNMPAEDIKS
+1635 
-1647 LLKEIK
+1647 
-1653 NADTFEG
+1653 
-1660 MSQDAQ
+1660 
-1666 DLVKAI
+1666 
-1672 NMVKSDPIEELT
+1672 
-1684 KKYQTLISAMSS
+1684 MSS
-1696 LPTTTQGWEDLSE
+1696 LPTTTEGWLELADAMGLVNEETKE
-1709 AIGMSVD
+1709 ADISSLKNMSNQERS
-1716 DIKALSDSDR
+1716 I
-1726 AKEILKILSQ
+1726 KILEQ
-1736 GPDLTNIT
+1736 LK
-1744 NENERA
+1744 NEIPNRVDYNSDNEFQEA
-1750 AAIAAW
+1750 LALW
-1756 ESEWKSAVD
+1756 ESKWKVAID
-1765 NVASYGTAVY
+1765 NVASYGTVVY

-1780 YSDDLQEKIDE
+1780 YSDDLQEKIDK
-1791 QQSQIDDML
+1791 QKTQIDDMKSAL
-1800 NAVSGKKQLGEADA
+1800 SNKKYLGEADA
-1814 WGLNDI
+1814 WGMTNI
-1820 QKEKFNKADRFT
+1820 EKYRFNNSDRFT
-1832 QMDMIAQAQK
+1832 QVQMIADAQNQQIMLEQ
-1842 DQKLDRQTKLDID
+1842 QKIKIE
-1855 NSYLGYILNSEG
+1855 NSQYKNALKSEG
-1867 FKRSAF
+1867 WNKIASFYEGDNQSFAKQGADSADF
-1873 ANNYYSATGMAENG
+1873 VNRLS
-1887 ANSLEFSSILQ
+1887 Q
-1898 AIGFEPAQ
+1898 AGFEPAVVT
-1906 IAFLKDAVNNNKI
+1906 LLNNLIKENKV
-1919 SLYNTDHSKKT
+1919 SLYNQDGSNKT
-1930 NEQIIDEFFTY
+1930 NSQVLDDLNNYISHQINENTSSLAQTIA
-1941 VDEQIKKNNK
+1941 QNNQ
-1951 AVDKENAES
+1951 AL
-1960 DQTFREAMM
+1960 RELYLSIGE
-1969 EAGFEAMSRSEF
+1969 EAGDITRTELVKMQSSGKFNVQDQINAMSIQGQSVNDAAETETL
-1981 QKAIEA
+1981 QKAIQNAMALKGEGDWNKVDQSDRELLAKYNITGFSQLEDASLQCATALQAFAKAAKITMEKAFVDAGYVKSTKKDERGYYTWTTDGITPISEEEQKAYESTVDAAENTNYTTKALTDMWETNAKAVGMASDEYNSLAQHLYEVAGGTGELKKQNADVQKQYNNLAFKVSNAAKGFEDLQKNSKDVWTFMKKDSNKGTTEYLKNITSMKSSMAKIFNTDIPKITDKFVSDHLDQLHKMATGTQKEA
-1987 GQFGDNPQ
+1987 LAAQDAIEDDLVKALAEQDKIDITAKVKIDGIEQSETLLEAFQSSLDKYDDQEIGTTITINNEPALASLSAFAAQAGMTSDQIQAMFNAIGWNPDIQYVDVPSIWVNSGDGTFSYPKVSFVNG
-1995 VAQEKLANMQVN
+1995 ATIVN
-2007 GYSIDSKEEAQSLQT
+2007 GYSQADIHSDFQQEELIHIPVIGSA
-2022 AINNALKFKKTNDW
+2022 KK
-2036 NQVGEEDRNI
+2036 I
-2046 LESFN
+2046 
-2051 INGFNQL
+2051 
-2058 DDASA
+2058 
-2063 QCAKALDAFA
+2063 
-2073 SSLLLIANLAM
+2073 
-2084 TKAGYEQKGADAQGR
+2084 
-2099 PLWYQAGTD
+2099 
-2108 IQVDES
+2108 
-2114 TQDQYNELYDASKV
+2114 
-2128 SNENTAKDDKTLRD
+2128 SNPGGGSR
-2142 AKEAGFKDLSE
+2142 
-2153 QKEYLETAIQIGKIL
+2153 Q
-2168 TANELVNKDFAN
+2168 
-2180 DNAEALELQR
+2180 
-2190 KMANELKRCETGLT
+2190 
-2204 SLNTNGKTWLKTLN
+2204 
-2218 STKSSIEEQSDALQ
+2218 KSS
-2232 GLKKGYKDV
+2232 
-2241 LNLTDDQADK
+2241 
-2251 LGKDFLM
+2251 
-2258 DPKALKLAQT
+2258 
-2268 AAKDAGKAGQ
+2268 
-2278 DALDQLQAMA
+2278 
-2288 ATSITPFDDAT
+2288 
-2299 VKVEDFGVTVEEMA
+2299 
-2313 KKLAS
+2313 
-2318 LQGIDVGQLIS
+2318 
-2329 GTDEVGQQLG
+2329 
-2339 AFWDTIYQQCLDAG
+2339 
-2353 MNIADAVN
+2353 
-2361 TTNSVLNSVG
+2361 
-2371 YDVEPAFETVDVP
+2371 
-2384 VDPEGFKSYV
+2384 
-2394 EESGV
+2394 
-2399 TSITTL
+2399 
-2405 VNGMPQTL
+2405 
-2413 DIPTFQEKYVNTGA
+2413 
-2427 EKVTVK
+2427 
-2433 AIVGKGKTSNFN
+2433 
-2445 FRKRAESHGGSG
+2445 
-2457 GKKSSGGGGGKKKQN
+2457 GGGGKKKQR
-2472 KDYKL
+2472 KDYKT
-2477 ASDEIDRYHYVE
+2477 STDEIDRYHYIE

-2496 AQLTENDKLKE
+2496 AQMTENDKLKE

-2531 YKMYKDKAAGYLAS
+2531 YKMYKDEAAGYLAS

-2703 NAQHAARQL
+2703 NAQHAAGQL

-3042 LQSAREIASDMT
+3042 LQSAQEIASDMT

-3086 KELSVNQEAV
+3086 KDLNVNQEAI
-3096 SKHYGTT
+3096 SKHYGET

-3124 NVDTY
+3124 NIDTY
-3129 IQNLDAAIGT
+3129 IQNLNAAIGT
-3139 KGAAST
+3139 EGAAST
-3145 AWKNYVGDIAEVAK
+3145 AWKNYVSDIAKVAE

-3186 YTEESK
+3186 YSEESK

-3228 TETAYEKLATTMQK
+3228 TENAYEKLAETMQK
-3242 NIKILANGKDYSG
+3242 NIKILANGATYSDIFG
-3255 TASYGGDDTPNS
+3255 TPDSN
-3267 DSDNPLSTG
+3267 SDNPLSTG

-3285 AAATGGL
+3285 AEATGGL

>member
-127 LIADFGN
+127 LVADFAN

-228 TIKAS
+228 TIKAA

-380 EKWQTMNTATKSA
+380 EKWQTMNSATKAA

-425 NSDGALEK
+425 DSDGALEQ
-433 MAGTWTESWEAAS
+433 MAGTYAESWEAAS

-454 SIYDKLLD
+454 GIYGKLLD

-470 NITSALLDK
+470 NITSDLLDK

-489 LAGILTKLGSVAT
+489 LTGILTKLGSVAT

-507 QMASGIDKN
+507 QMASGINKNVKN
-516 IKNIKLYFSQFSGVK
+516 IGLYFSQFSGVK
-531 DFAGKFVRGEV
+531 DFAK
-542 KNAQQIQT
+542 KNITGQAKTAQQIQT
-550 QNDFKEFSGALTD
+550 QNDFEEFSGALKESET
-563 SQNKATDPLM
+563 KATDPLM
-573 KQSISSAQTLLNL
+573 KQSISSAQTLLGL
-586 KQQLLENESN
+586 KQKLLENEYN
-596 LSTLQKQRA
+596 LSDAQKKTA

-611 LGQEQAKLQE
+611 LGEEQSKLQE
-621 ILEEQNQYQKDTSAS
+621 ILNNEEQAKKNANSSTAIIRRRLGENDKVGDYNPIWTTNGKDHTENEALSKVLYGALGFEFKNNSFIGKNLSLSNINHAANYNYGIFDNMRQMSSTDDMIKFLNTTSVDDNAKKAI
-636 EARIKRELGNN
+636 EEKIKGVGIEQAKEYLKA
-647 NLRDKN
+647 L
-653 YHPQFSDRFSQ
+653 SDG
-664 NKEEN
+664 
-669 LEIAKLV
+669 A
-676 YDSLGYHYNEKQTSF
+676 
-691 NHNGNISLVSGLSRS
+691 
-706 NYLARIYEQVADLNS
+706 EQVAENIGKEINTRAGGQLDHQLEEAFLKTQDETNNRTS
-721 EEEIISYLSQ
+721 AFQADNQISTKAEEI
-731 DNKVG
+731 
-736 NAVTK
+736 
-741 KIAKILK
+741 
-748 EQGLKAVKD
+748 E
-757 FLNKLSEAEDT
+757 
-768 AARDIVDDINGMTGG
+768 
-783 RVSER
+783 
-788 LENLYDQNAGEA
+788 
-800 DRAISGFQKSG
+800 
-811 QIKQQTKDIDTLLS
+811 TLVN
-825 SVKEKTAS
+825 SVKETTLDIGK
-833 VGQGLVSAGQAAMG
+833 GLTTAGQAAMG
-847 LADGFRTSS
+847 LVDGFQTSASLVS
-856 ALVTA
+856 ALR
-861 LNADTKDFTT
+861 DDSKDLTT
-871 ILGSAA
+871 ILGAAA
-877 NIAMSIG
+877 NTMMSFG
-884 SSIVSGNWLMAIA
+884 TVLMSGNPIMIATAIIGGA
-897 QGVGAIF
+897 LGAIT
-904 GVMSQL
+904 QWKKEDEK
-910 REEELKHQT
+910 RAQEQR
-919 ELHQKELDKNQ
+919 QKVLDNNQEELDKTIDTQ
-930 ESLEKNVEEQNT
+930 DKNKA
-942 NDSLIKSYSELYNTY
+942 LIQTYGELYSTY
-957 LQTGEGQDA
+957 LKTGEGQDA
-966 LKESAIQLADA
+966 LKKSAIELADA
-977 YGNVEARVAAAAG
+977 YGNVEAKVAAATG
-990 EFERFQA
+990 EF
-997 LIKASIG
+997 
-1004 ANFSSLEQR
+1004 
-1013 YSDNIKSAENSVVEA
+1013 
-1028 NMSGGAT
+1028 
-1035 LNRFRDTTLIDD
+1035 
-1047 YALDD
+1047 
-1052 DYTRGQKILKEGIPS
+1052 
-1067 SQQLPWEDRF
+1067 DRF
-1077 NYIFSQI
+1077 YN
-1084 VQDSEGDLIK
+1084 LIK
-1094 LTETQLRNTII
+1094 LNIDSNFTTLNDRYDSTISTAATSVINANQAEKVATNNSLSPEEIYNQELSQALEAESWDDVVANSLEVVTNGIDITELQN
-1105 NTIGNISD
+1105 S
-1113 EDFSEILGYF
+1113 FSE
-1123 KKEKKGLGGQ
+1123 
-1133 KYSFNTEKWSAND
+1133 W
-1146 LSQVLSNQLL
+1146 
-1156 KNTFGYIPGSLE
+1156 
-1168 GEYTDNKGNKFEL
+1168 L
-1181 NGQLTVSDLI
+1181 NGQLSEDTFNNIIGTFFSKDDNIVTLRDGMSGAFSVTLLDLYKKSLDAIDPSILNKPILSKEKDINTGEAVEKVSLSNDLTISDLVDESGKLI
-1191 DQYGNLVIDENDVA
+1191 INEKNVYGSVQAIKDRISDINDELNLVSELYNGETGEFID
-1205 GSTDKI
+1205 
-1211 AQRAKEIGA
+1211 RF
-1220 ELDNLKKLFD
+1220 ELDDRQKAAIVD
-1230 KDGNFIDS
+1230 KYN
-1238 VPEDEEL
+1238 
-1245 RTGIKAY
+1245 
-1252 YDYLTNANDF
+1252 YLINASKF
-1262 LTEGQAAYAAEIEQ
+1262 LTDSFANIEEAASQ
-1276 LNTAS
+1276 LESSIKN
-1281 KGAEEINIL
+1281 KDEVKIL
-1290 KNNFYNIFGKN
+1290 QENLFNVLGKN
-1301 ESNTSF
+1301 ETNTTF
-1307 DAYQTYINGLIDS
+1307 DAYQDYVDGVAKS
-1320 YAAISDSQ
+1320 YSAISDTQ
-1328 SDLQQ
+1328 EDLQQ
-1333 YLVSISEAN
+1333 YLINVNDINEDQKKQLEAKYG
-1342 EEQKAKLDSGEYRSQ
+1342 ELDVQ
-1357 GGYLL
+1357 GDYLV
-1362 DKQGNFIIKDGQLSN
+1362 DKVGNFIIKKGQENN
-1377 YKLALTNKAIS
+1377 YNLALRSKAIE
-1388 FSTSYGGFDTY
+1388 FTTTYGGFSTY
-1399 ANRYYQIENL
+1399 ADRIYQIENL

-1416 TSDLEE
+1416 TE
-1422 GGEEKLRN
+1422 GISADDEKQLKN

-1461 NGFQIDINDLDQ
+1461 NGFQIDINKLDQ

-1485 FTGKK
+1485 FTGKE
-1490 NYDKLASFSPKSS
+1490 NYDKLANFSPKSS
-1503 YSSLDEAVTAISSLR
+1503 YSSLDEAAAAISSLR
-1518 ELGINE
+1518 ELGIDE

-1540 AKEDYLKQTFADA
+1540 KKENYLKRMLADA
-1553 EIAAEENR
+1553 EIATEENR
-1561 KLQKKSE
+1561 KLQKESE

-1635 LFGNMPAEDIKS
+1635 LFGNMSAEDIKS
-1647 LLKEIK
+1647 LLEEIK

-1666 DLVKAI
+1666 DLIEAI

-1709 AIGMSVD
+1709 AMEMSVD
-1716 DIKALSDSDR
+1716 SIKALSDSER
-1726 AKEILKILSQ
+1726 AEKILELLSQ
-1736 GPDLTNIT
+1736 GPDLTNVT

-1750 AAIAAW
+1750 AAVAAW
-1756 ESEWKSAVD
+1756 ESNWKSAID
-1765 NVASYGTAVY
+1765 NVASYGTVVY

-1814 WGLNDI
+1814 WGLSED
-1820 QKEKFNKADRFT
+1820 QKKTFNSADRFT
-1832 QMDMIAQAQK
+1832 QMSMIAEAQK
-1842 DQKLDRQTKLDID
+1842 NQRSLREQQLNID

-1867 FKRSAF
+1867 FKRSSF

-1887 ANSLEFSSILQ
+1887 ADSLEFSSVLQ
-1898 AIGFEPAQ
+1898 AMGFEPAQ
-1906 IAFLKDAVNNNKI
+1906 IAYLKDAVNNNKI
-1919 SLYNTDHSKKT
+1919 SLYNTDYSKKT

-1951 AVDKENAES
+1951 AVDKENAEANQELKEGYLS
-1960 DQTFREAMM
+1960 IGEEAEDITRTELVKMQSSGEFNVQDQIN
-1969 EAGFEAMSRSEF
+1969 AMSVQGQTINDISETEAL
-1981 QKAIEA
+1981 QKAIQNAMALKGEGDWNKVDQSDRELLAKYNITGFSQLEDASLQCATALQAFAKAAEITMEKAFVNAGYVKSEKKDERGYYTWTTDGETPIPEEEQKAYESTVDAAENTNYETQALTDMWETNAKAAGMASDEYNSLAQHLYEVAGGTGELKKQNADVQKQYNDLAFKVGNAAKGFEDLQKNSKDVWTFMKKDSNKGTTEYLKNITSMKSSMAKIFNTDISKITDDFVSNHLDQLHKMATGTQKEA
-1987 GQFGDNPQ
+1987 IAVQDAIEDDLVKALAEQDNIDITAKVKIDGVEQSETLLEAFQNSLDKYDDQEIGTTITINDEPALASLSAFA
-1995 VAQEKLANMQVN
+1995 AQAGMTSDQIQAMFNAIGWDPDIQYVDVPSTWVNGGNGTFSYPKVSFVNGATIVN
-2007 GYSIDSKEEAQSLQT
+2007 GYSQADIHSDFQQEELIRIPVIGSA
-2022 AINNALKFKKTNDW
+2022 KK
-2036 NQVGEEDRNI
+2036 I
-2046 LESFN
+2046 
-2051 INGFNQL
+2051 
-2058 DDASA
+2058 
-2063 QCAKALDAFA
+2063 
-2073 SSLLLIANLAM
+2073 
-2084 TKAGYEQKGADAQGR
+2084 
-2099 PLWYQAGTD
+2099 
-2108 IQVDES
+2108 
-2114 TQDQYNELYDASKV
+2114 
-2128 SNENTAKDDKTLRD
+2128 SNPGGGSR
-2142 AKEAGFKDLSE
+2142 S
-2153 QKEYLETAIQIGKIL
+2153 
-2168 TANELVNKDFAN
+2168 
-2180 DNAEALELQR
+2180 
-2190 KMANELKRCETGLT
+2190 
-2204 SLNTNGKTWLKTLN
+2204 
-2218 STKSSIEEQSDALQ
+2218 KSS
-2232 GLKKGYKDV
+2232 
-2241 LNLTDDQADK
+2241 
-2251 LGKDFLM
+2251 
-2258 DPKALKLAQT
+2258 
-2268 AAKDAGKAGQ
+2268 
-2278 DALDQLQAMA
+2278 
-2288 ATSITPFDDAT
+2288 
-2299 VKVEDFGVTVEEMA
+2299 
-2313 KKLAS
+2313 
-2318 LQGIDVGQLIS
+2318 
-2329 GTDEVGQQLG
+2329 
-2339 AFWDTIYQQCLDAG
+2339 
-2353 MNIADAVN
+2353 
-2361 TTNSVLNSVG
+2361 
-2371 YDVEPAFETVDVP
+2371 
-2384 VDPEGFKSYV
+2384 
-2394 EESGV
+2394 
-2399 TSITTL
+2399 
-2405 VNGMPQTL
+2405 
-2413 DIPTFQEKYVNTGA
+2413 
-2427 EKVTVK
+2427 
-2433 AIVGKGKTSNFN
+2433 
-2445 FRKRAESHGGSG
+2445 
-2457 GKKSSGGGGGKKKQN
+2457 GGGGKKKQR
-2472 KDYKL
+2472 KDYKT
-2477 ASDEIDRYHYVE
+2477 STDEIDRYHYIE

-2496 AQLTENDKLKE
+2496 AQMTENDKLKE

-2531 YKMYKDKAAGYLAS
+2531 YKMYKDEAAGYLAS

-2550 AELGAQFD
+2550 TELGAQFD
-2558 VEGNIKNYEEM
+2558 VEGNIANYKEM
-2569 RKAWLDAYNA
+2569 RQAWLDAYNA
-2579 GVDAWNNSDQEE
+2579 GVKAWNNSDQEE

-2632 NKVAEALLEQI
+2632 NKVAEALLEKI
-2643 QTKLEYTTELNE
+2643 QTKLEYTTKLNE

-2669 DQLAD
+2669 GQLAD

-2680 NILNQAK
+2680 NILNQTK
-2687 QYEENLQA
+2687 QYEENLRA
-2695 VTEAQAAL
+2695 VTEAQEALDAQYAAK
-2703 NAQHAARQL
+2703 QL
-2712 TDAKYQEGL
+2712 TEAKYQEGL

-2732 DALEDLKNDIKEVY
+2732 DALEDLRNDIKEVY

-2766 AKEAVQSYIDILGLL
+2766 AKEAVRSYIDILGLL

-2814 LNQQAEYFKGKGTQ
+2814 LNQQAEYFEGKGTQ

-2940 LQKLIAA
+2940 LQKLIEA

-2993 NYGYQYTADQDKINN
+2993 NYGYQYTADQDKIND

-3042 LQSAREIASDMT
+3042 RQSAQEIASDMT

-3064 TNLQKQYAETMKYI
+3064 TNLYKQYAETMKYT
-3078 QEQYNTAF
+3078 QEQYGTAF
-3086 KELSVNQEAV
+3086 KDLTVNQEAV

-3111 ALQVNDQMKSMID
+3111 ALQVNAQMKSMID

-3129 IQNLDAAIGT
+3129 IKNLDEAIGT
-3139 KGAAST
+3139 NGAAST

-3186 YTEESK
+3186 YTKESK
-3192 DTVDEAQ
+3192 NTVDEAQ
-3199 KTFNTIANSL
+3199 NTFDTIANSL
-3209 KSVNDATEAW
+3209 KSVNNATEAW
-3219 NKHAETIER
+3219 NRHAETIER
-3228 TETAYEKLATTMQK
+3228 TETAYEKLAETMQK
-3242 NIKILANGKDYSG
+3242 NIKILTNGKGDSE
-3255 TASYGGDDTPNS
+3255 TASYGGDDTPNR
-3267 DSDNPLSTG
+3267 DSDNPIPTG

-3285 AAATGGL
+3285 AEATGGL
-3292 SSVIEANFTNKVSTS
+3292 SSVIETNFTNKVSTS

>member
-1 MATTQRVQYGIDISA
+1 MATTQRVRYGIDISA

-454 SIYDKLLD
+454 SIYGKLLD

-516 IKNIKLYFSQFSGVK
+516 IKNIKLYFSQFSGVG
-531 DFAGKFVRGEV
+531 DFAGKFVRG
-542 KNAQQIQT
+542 KAKSAQQVQT
-550 QNDFKEFSGALTD
+550 QNDFKEFSGALAD
-563 SQNKATDPLM
+563 SQSKATDPLM

-605 QEQIAL
+605 QEQITL

-621 ILEEQNQYQKDTSAS
+621 ILEEQNQYQKDASVS
-636 EARIKRELGNN
+636 EARIKRELGDN
-647 NLRDKN
+647 NLRNKN

-676 YDSLGYHYNEKQTSF
+676 YGSLGYHYNEKQTSF
-691 NHNGNISLVSGLSRS
+691 NSNDNISLVSSLSRS
-706 NYLARIYEQVADLNS
+706 NYLAHIYGQVAGLNS
-721 EEEIISYLSQ
+721 GEEITSYLSQ
-731 DNKVG
+731 DNKVS
-736 NAVTK
+736 NAVTE

-748 EQGLKAVKD
+748 EQGLKSAKD
-757 FLNKLSEAEDT
+757 FLNKLSDAENI
-768 AARDIVDDINGMTGG
+768 AARDIVNDINGMTGG
-783 RVSER
+783 GVSER

-847 LADGFRTSS
+847 LVDGFRTSS

-884 SSIVSGNWLMAIA
+884 TSIMSGNWLMAIA
-897 QGVGAIF
+897 QGVGAVYGAIT
-904 GVMSQL
+904 QWEKEKEKKAQEQ
-910 REEELKHQT
+910 REKT
-919 ELHQKELDKNQ
+919 LDKNQ
-930 ESLEKNVEEQNT
+930 EKLDETLETQSKNT
-942 NDSLIKSYSELYNTY
+942 TLIQSYNELYSTY
-957 LQTGEGQDA
+957 LKTGEGQDA
-966 LKESAIQLADA
+966 LKQSAIELADA
-977 YGNVEARVAAAAG
+977 YDNVEARVAAAAG
-990 EFERFQA
+990 EFERFHS
-997 LIKASIG
+997 LISKSIDD
-1004 ANFSSLEQR
+1004 NFITMEQR
-1013 YSDNIKSAENSVVEA
+1013 YAETRTTA
-1028 NMSGGAT
+1028 G
-1035 LNRFRDTTLIDD
+1035 TTLINANEASKETFKEQNWQERELAAINNAAGT
-1047 YALDD
+1047 YAEIVIKNVFDNKSKITTEDLKSISDSMSLNW
-1052 DYTRGQKILKEGIPS
+1052 GEAEFNHILKNYTNNGIIS
-1067 SQQLPWEDRF
+1067 EKSKDNL
-1077 NYIFSQI
+1077 II
-1084 VQDSEGDLIK
+1084 TILDSYRDQE
-1094 LTETQLRNTII
+1094 
-1105 NTIGNISD
+1105 
-1113 EDFSEILGYF
+1113 
-1123 KKEKKGLGGQ
+1123 Q
-1133 KYSFNTEKWSAND
+1133 KA
-1146 LSQVLSNQLL
+1146 SNALL
-1156 KNTFGYIPGSLE
+1156 KSTYNSTNLDINKKPVTTASLQ
-1168 GEYTDNKGNKFEL
+1168 TDISI
-1181 NGQLTVSDLI
+1181 SDLI
-1191 DQYGNLVIDENDVA
+1191 DENGKLKINETDIMGSIKNAQDRITSINTELTEIAKIYNAEDDKFNENFNLSDDE
-1205 GSTDKI
+1205 
-1211 AQRAKEIGA
+1211 
-1220 ELDNLKKLFD
+1220 KKA
-1230 KDGNFIDS
+1230 
-1238 VPEDEEL
+1238 
-1245 RTGIKAY
+1245 IKY
-1252 YDYLTNANDF
+1252 YYNYLTDAQDF
-1262 LTEGQAAYAAEIEQ
+1262 LTTTLSGYQDAIDQ
-1276 LNTAS
+1276 LETS
-1281 KGAEEINIL
+1281 EKLEEEIKIL
-1290 KNNFYNIFGKN
+1290 KGNFTKVFGQN
-1301 ESNTSF
+1301 ETTVNFAT
-1307 DAYQTYINGLIDS
+1307 YQQYIKGLEKS
-1320 YAAISDSQ
+1320 YSAIADSQ
-1328 SDLQQ
+1328 EDLQQ
-1333 YLVSISEAN
+1333 YLIEATEDNEKMLKEKYKGANIS
-1342 EEQKAKLDSGEYRSQ
+1342 KQ

-1362 DKQGNFIIKDGQLSN
+1362 VDNQFAIQDGKERSFQ
-1377 YKLALTNKAIS
+1377 LALTNKAIDFTTTYGD
-1388 FSTSYGGFDTY
+1388 FSTFAD
-1399 ANRYYQIENL
+1399 RYYQIENL
-1409 LASDPSL
+1409 LASDSSL
-1416 TSDLEE
+1416 TKGLDKD
-1422 GGEEKLRN
+1422 GEAELRQS
-1430 ALYSLFDVLKEKG
+1430 LYSLYDELKTLGIDNPSTALLKLAAKIHDEKG
-1443 IENPSN
+1443 
-1449 QILMAAARIAKE
+1449 K
-1461 NGFQIDINDLDQ
+1461 INLDKLDQ
-1473 NMLKAYAAYESA
+1473 NILDAYSTYGKALQGKETYNELTS
-1485 FTGKK
+1485 FT
-1490 NYDKLASFSPKSS
+1490 PKSS
-1503 YSSLDEAVTAISSLR
+1503 YSSLDEAISAAETLST
-1518 ELGINE
+1518 LGIEDNLQGLSVSRQKEIIETKKQEQLDKIKTNADLSKEYYQKAAASQEEQAKKYYNE
-1524 DISGKTLSEQ
+1524 IIEQQQTDISFEDM
-1534 KQIIAQ
+1534 KQQ
-1540 AKEDYLKQTFADA
+1540 MSLFSVDA
-1553 EIAAEENR
+1553 EGNLLYGADNWGDKGEGVSVWSDRGKELFYGLDAE
-1561 KLQKKSE
+1561 
-1568 DKIRELT
+1568 KIKVFKE
-1575 NTDEI
+1575 
-1580 AFDQDGNIIDGQRY
+1580 AID
-1594 FSLDQIKNEASLFTN
+1594 
-1609 VDGQLKYNGKDWNGL
+1609 
-1624 ETESLTPIAKQ
+1624 
-1635 LFGNMPAEDIKS
+1635 
-1647 LLKEIK
+1647 
-1653 NADTFEG
+1653 NADTFEQ
-1660 MSQDAQ
+1660 MSLKTQNLAN
-1666 DLVKAI
+1666 AI
-1672 NMVKSDPIEELT
+1672 GMVKSDPIEELT
-1684 KKYQTLISAMSS
+1684 KKYQILISAMSS

-1709 AIGMSVD
+1709 AMEMSVD
-1716 DIKALSDSDR
+1716 DIKKLSDSER
-1726 AKEILKILSQ
+1726 AEKILELLSQ
-1736 GPDLTNIT
+1736 GPDLTNVT

-1750 AAIAAW
+1750 AAIAEW

-1765 NVASYGTAVY
+1765 NVASYGAAVY
-1775 DSLKA
+1775 DSLKV

-1800 NAVSGKKQLGEADA
+1800 NAVSGKKQLGDADA
-1814 WGLNDI
+1814 WGLDEK
-1820 QKEKFNKADRFT
+1820 QKKDFNKADRFT
-1832 QMDMIAQAQK
+1832 QMDMIAQVQAQ
-1842 DQKLDRQTKLDID
+1842 QKLDRQKKLDID
-1855 NSYLGYILNSEG
+1855 NSYLGYVLNSEG
-1867 FKRSAF
+1867 FNQASVPTWASKTTIAK
-1873 ANNYYSATGMAENG
+1873 NG
-1887 ANSLEFSSILQ
+1887 INSANSIALLEEM
-1898 AIGFEPAQ
+1898 GFEPAQ
-1906 IAFLKDAVNNNKI
+1906 IAYFQDAVNNKEF
-1919 SLYNTDHSKKT
+1919 SLYNEDSTEKT
-1930 NEQIIDEFFTY
+1930 NEEIVNGIKELLQ
-1941 VDEQIKKNNK
+1941 EQMEKNKNK
-1951 AVDKENAES
+1951 TDKENAES
-1960 DQTFREAMM
+1960 DQKLQENYLTLAEDANNITRTELVKMQSSGKFDVQDQIN
-1969 EAGFEAMSRSEF
+1969 AMSIQGQSVNDVAETEAL
-1981 QKAIEA
+1981 QKAIQNAMTLKGEGDWNKVDQSDRELLAKYNITGFSQLEDASLQCATALQAFAEA
-1987 GQFGDNPQ
+1987 AEITMEKAFVNAGYVKSTKKDERGYYTWTTDGITPISEEEQKAYESTVDAAENTNYTTKALTDMWETNAKTVGMASDEYNSLAQHLYEVAGGTGELKKQNVDIQKQYNNLAFKVSNAAKGFADLQKNSKDVWAFMKKDSNKGTTEYLKNITSMKSSMAKIFNTDISKITDKFVSNHLDQLHKMATGTQKEALEAQDAIEDDLVKALAEQDKIDITAKVKIDGIEQSETLLEAFQSSLDKYDDQEIGTTITINDEPALASLSAFAAQAGLTSDQIQAMFNAIGWNPDIQYVDVPSTWVNGGDGTFSYPKVSFVNG
-1995 VAQEKLANMQVN
+1995 ATIVN
-2007 GYSIDSKEEAQSLQT
+2007 GYSQADIHSDFQQEELIRIPVIGSA
-2022 AINNALKFKKTNDW
+2022 KK
-2036 NQVGEEDRNI
+2036 I
-2046 LESFN
+2046 
-2051 INGFNQL
+2051 
-2058 DDASA
+2058 
-2063 QCAKALDAFA
+2063 
-2073 SSLLLIANLAM
+2073 
-2084 TKAGYEQKGADAQGR
+2084 
-2099 PLWYQAGTD
+2099 
-2108 IQVDES
+2108 
-2114 TQDQYNELYDASKV
+2114 
-2128 SNENTAKDDKTLRD
+2128 SNPGGGSR
-2142 AKEAGFKDLSE
+2142 
-2153 QKEYLETAIQIGKIL
+2153 Q
-2168 TANELVNKDFAN
+2168 
-2180 DNAEALELQR
+2180 
-2190 KMANELKRCETGLT
+2190 
-2204 SLNTNGKTWLKTLN
+2204 
-2218 STKSSIEEQSDALQ
+2218 KSS
-2232 GLKKGYKDV
+2232 
-2241 LNLTDDQADK
+2241 
-2251 LGKDFLM
+2251 
-2258 DPKALKLAQT
+2258 
-2268 AAKDAGKAGQ
+2268 
-2278 DALDQLQAMA
+2278 
-2288 ATSITPFDDAT
+2288 
-2299 VKVEDFGVTVEEMA
+2299 
-2313 KKLAS
+2313 
-2318 LQGIDVGQLIS
+2318 
-2329 GTDEVGQQLG
+2329 
-2339 AFWDTIYQQCLDAG
+2339 
-2353 MNIADAVN
+2353 
-2361 TTNSVLNSVG
+2361 
-2371 YDVEPAFETVDVP
+2371 
-2384 VDPEGFKSYV
+2384 
-2394 EESGV
+2394 
-2399 TSITTL
+2399 
-2405 VNGMPQTL
+2405 
-2413 DIPTFQEKYVNTGA
+2413 
-2427 EKVTVK
+2427 
-2433 AIVGKGKTSNFN
+2433 
-2445 FRKRAESHGGSG
+2445 
-2457 GKKSSGGGGGKKKQN
+2457 GGGGKKKQR
-2472 KDYKL
+2472 KDYKT
-2477 ASDEIDRYHYVE
+2477 STDEIDRYHYIE

-2496 AQLTENDKLKE
+2496 AQMTENDKLKE

-2531 YKMYKDKAAGYLAS
+2531 YKMYKDEAAGYLAS

-2558 VEGNIKNYEEM
+2558 VEGNIANYEEM

-2703 NAQHAARQL
+2703 NAQHAAGQL

-3042 LQSAREIASDMT
+3042 LQSAQEIASDMT

-3086 KELSVNQEAV
+3086 KDLSVNQEAI
-3096 SKHYGTT
+3096 SKHYGET

-3124 NVDTY
+3124 NIDTY

-3139 KGAAST
+3139 EGAAST

-3209 KSVNDATEAW
+3209 KSVNDATETW

-3228 TETAYEKLATTMQK
+3228 TETAYEKLAETMQK
-3242 NIKILANGKDYSG
+3242 NIKILAKGATYSDIFG
-3255 TASYGGDDTPNS
+3255 TPDSN
-3267 DSDNPLSTG
+3267 SDNPLSTG

-3285 AAATGGL
+3285 AEATGGL

>member
-454 SIYDKLLD
+454 SIYGKLLD

-516 IKNIKLYFSQFSGVK
+516 IKNIKLYFSQFSGVG
-531 DFAGKFVRGEV
+531 DFAGKFVRGEA
-542 KNAQQIQT
+542 KSAQQVQT
-550 QNDFKEFSGALTD
+550 QNDFKEFSGALAD

-605 QEQIAL
+605 QEQITL

-621 ILEEQNQYQKDTSAS
+621 ILEEQNQYQKNAS
-636 EARIKRELGNN
+636 VSEVRIKRELGDN
-647 NLRDKN
+647 NLRNKN

-676 YDSLGYHYNEKQTSF
+676 YGSLGYHYNEKQTSF
-691 NHNGNISLVSGLSRS
+691 NSNGNISLVSSLSRS
-706 NYLARIYEQVADLNS
+706 NYLAHIYGQVAGLNS
-721 EEEIISYLSQ
+721 GEEITSYLSQ
-731 DNKVG
+731 DNKVS
-736 NAVTK
+736 NAVTE

-748 EQGLKAVKD
+748 EQGLKSAKD
-757 FLNKLSEAEDT
+757 FLNKLSDAENI
-768 AARDIVDDINGMTGG
+768 AARDIVNDINGMTGG

-884 SSIVSGNWLMAIA
+884 TSIMSGNWLMAIA
-897 QGVGAIF
+897 QGVGAVYGAIT
-904 GVMSQL
+904 QWEKEKEKKAQEQ
-910 REEELKHQT
+910 REKT
-919 ELHQKELDKNQ
+919 LDKNQ
-930 ESLEKNVEEQNT
+930 EKLDETLETQSKNT
-942 NDSLIKSYSELYNTY
+942 TLIQSYNELYSTY
-957 LQTGEGQDA
+957 LKTGEGQDA
-966 LKESAIQLADA
+966 LKQSAIELADA
-977 YGNVEARVAAAAG
+977 YDNVEARVAAAAG
-990 EFERFQA
+990 EFERFHS
-997 LIKASIG
+997 LISKSIDD
-1004 ANFSSLEQR
+1004 NFITMEQR
-1013 YSDNIKSAENSVVEA
+1013 YAETRTTA
-1028 NMSGGAT
+1028 G
-1035 LNRFRDTTLIDD
+1035 TTLINANEASKETFKEQNWQERELAAINNVAGI
-1047 YALDD
+1047 YAENVIKNVFDNKSKITTEDLKNVSDSMSLNW
-1052 DYTRGQKILKEGIPS
+1052 GEAEFNHILKNYTNNGIIS
-1067 SQQLPWEDRF
+1067 EKSKDNL
-1077 NYIFSQI
+1077 II
-1084 VQDSEGDLIK
+1084 TILDSY
-1094 LTETQLRNTII
+1094 RNQ
-1105 NTIGNISD
+1105 
-1113 EDFSEILGYF
+1113 E
-1123 KKEKKGLGGQ
+1123 Q
-1133 KYSFNTEKWSAND
+1133 KA
-1146 LSQVLSNQLL
+1146 SNALL
-1156 KNTFGYIPGSLE
+1156 KSTYNSTNLDINKKPVTTASLQ
-1168 GEYTDNKGNKFEL
+1168 TDISI
-1181 NGQLTVSDLI
+1181 SDLI
-1191 DQYGNLVIDENDVA
+1191 DENGKLKINETDIMGSIRNAQDRITSINTELTEIAKIYNAEDDKFNENFNLSDDE
-1205 GSTDKI
+1205 
-1211 AQRAKEIGA
+1211 
-1220 ELDNLKKLFD
+1220 KKA
-1230 KDGNFIDS
+1230 
-1238 VPEDEEL
+1238 
-1245 RTGIKAY
+1245 IKY
-1252 YDYLTNANDF
+1252 YYNYLTDAQDF
-1262 LTEGQAAYAAEIEQ
+1262 LTTTLSGYQDAIDQ
-1276 LNTAS
+1276 LEAS
-1281 KGAEEINIL
+1281 EKLEEEIKIL
-1290 KNNFYNIFGKN
+1290 KGNFTKVFGQN
-1301 ESNTSF
+1301 ETTVNFAT
-1307 DAYQTYINGLIDS
+1307 YQQYIKGLEKS
-1320 YAAISDSQ
+1320 YSAIADSQ
-1328 SDLQQ
+1328 EDLQQ
-1333 YLVSISEAN
+1333 YLIEATEDNEKMLKEKYKGANIS
-1342 EEQKAKLDSGEYRSQ
+1342 KQ

-1362 DKQGNFIIKDGQLSN
+1362 VDNQFAIQDGKERSFQ
-1377 YKLALTNKAIS
+1377 LALTNKAID
-1388 FSTSYGGFDTY
+1388 FTTTYGGFSTFADK
-1399 ANRYYQIENL
+1399 YYQIENL
-1409 LASDPSL
+1409 LASDSSL
-1416 TSDLEE
+1416 TKGLDKD
-1422 GGEEKLRN
+1422 GEAELRQS
-1430 ALYSLFDVLKEKG
+1430 LYSLYDELKTLGIDNPSTALLKLAAKIHDEKG
-1443 IENPSN
+1443 
-1449 QILMAAARIAKE
+1449 K
-1461 NGFQIDINDLDQ
+1461 INLDKLDQ
-1473 NMLKAYAAYESA
+1473 NILDAYSTYGKALQGKETYNKLTS
-1485 FTGKK
+1485 FT
-1490 NYDKLASFSPKSS
+1490 PKSS
-1503 YSSLDEAVTAISSLR
+1503 YSSLDEAISAAETLST
-1518 ELGINE
+1518 LGIEDNLQGLSVSRQKEIIETKKQKQLDKIKTNADLSKEYYQKAAASQEEQAKKYYNE
-1524 DISGKTLSEQ
+1524 IIEQQQTDISFEDM
-1534 KQIIAQ
+1534 KQQ
-1540 AKEDYLKQTFADA
+1540 MSLFSVDA
-1553 EIAAEENR
+1553 EGNLLYGADNWG
-1561 KLQKKSE
+1561 
-1568 DKIRELT
+1568 DKGEGVSVWSDRGKEL
-1575 NTDEI
+1575 
-1580 AFDQDGNIIDGQRY
+1580 F
-1594 FSLDQIKNEASLFTN
+1594 
-1609 VDGQLKYNGKDWNGL
+1609 NGL
-1624 ETESLTPIAKQ
+1624 D
-1635 LFGNMPAEDIKS
+1635 AEKIKVF
-1647 LLKEIK
+1647 KEAID
-1653 NADTFEG
+1653 NADTFEQ
-1660 MSQDAQ
+1660 MSLEVQNLAN
-1666 DLVKAI
+1666 AI
-1672 NMVKSDPIEELT
+1672 GMVKSDPIEELT
-1684 KKYQTLISAMSS
+1684 KKYQILISAMSS

-1709 AIGMSVD
+1709 AMEMSVD
-1716 DIKALSDSDR
+1716 DIKKLSDSER
-1726 AKEILKILSQ
+1726 AEKILELLSR
-1736 GPDLTNIT
+1736 GPDLTNVT

-1750 AAIAAW
+1750 AAIAEW

-1765 NVASYGTAVY
+1765 NVASYGAAVY
-1775 DSLKA
+1775 DSLKV

-1800 NAVSGKKQLGEADA
+1800 NAVSGKKQLGDADA
-1814 WGLNDI
+1814 WGLDEK
-1820 QKEKFNKADRFT
+1820 QKKDFNKADRFT
-1832 QMDMIAQAQK
+1832 QMDMIAQVQAQ
-1842 DQKLDRQTKLDID
+1842 QKLDRQKKLDID
-1855 NSYLGYILNSEG
+1855 NSYLGYVLNSEG
-1867 FKRSAF
+1867 FNQASVPTWASKTTIAK
-1873 ANNYYSATGMAENG
+1873 NG
-1887 ANSLEFSSILQ
+1887 INSANSTALLE
-1898 AIGFEPAQ
+1898 AMGFEPAQ
-1906 IAFLKDAVNNNKI
+1906 IAYFQDAVNNKEF
-1919 SLYNTDHSKKT
+1919 SLYNEDFTEKT
-1930 NEQIIDEFFTY
+1930 NEEIVNGIKELLQ
-1941 VDEQIKKNNK
+1941 EQMEKNKNK
-1951 AVDKENAES
+1951 TDKENAES
-1960 DQTFREAMM
+1960 DQKLQENYLTLAEDANNITRTELVKMQSSGKFDVQDQIN
-1969 EAGFEAMSRSEF
+1969 AMSIQGQSVNDVAETEAL
-1981 QKAIEA
+1981 QKAIQNAMTLKGEGDWNKVDQSDRELLAKYNITGFSQLEDASLQCATALQAFAEA
-1987 GQFGDNPQ
+1987 AEITMEKAFVNAGYVKSTKKDERGYYTWTTDGITPISEEEQKAYESTVDAAENTNYTTKALTDMWETNAKTVGMASDEYNSLAQHLYEVAGGTGELKKQNVDIQKQYNNLAFKVSNAAKGFADLQKNSKDVWAFMKKDSNKGTTEYLKNITSMKSSMAKIFNTDISKITDKFVSNHLDQLHKMATGTQKEALEAQDAIEDDLVKALAEQDKIDITAKVKIAGIEQSETLLEAFQSSLDKYDDQEIGTTITINDEPALASLSAFAAQAGLTSDQIQAMFNAIGWNPDIQYVDVPSIWVNGGDGTFSYPKVSFVNG
-1995 VAQEKLANMQVN
+1995 ATFVN
-2007 GYSIDSKEEAQSLQT
+2007 GYSQ
-2022 AINNALKFKKTNDW
+2022 
-2036 NQVGEEDRNI
+2036 
-2046 LESFN
+2046 
-2051 INGFNQL
+2051 
-2058 DDASA
+2058 
-2063 QCAKALDAFA
+2063 
-2073 SSLLLIANLAM
+2073 
-2084 TKAGYEQKGADAQGR
+2084 ADIHSDFQ
-2099 PLWYQAGTD
+2099 
-2108 IQVDES
+2108 
-2114 TQDQYNELYDASKV
+2114 
-2128 SNENTAKDDKTLRD
+2128 
-2142 AKEAGFKDLSE
+2142 
-2153 QKEYLETAIQIGKIL
+2153 QKELIRIPVIGSAKKIS
-2168 TANELVNKDFAN
+2168 NPGGGSR
-2180 DNAEALELQR
+2180 Q
-2190 KMANELKRCETGLT
+2190 
-2204 SLNTNGKTWLKTLN
+2204 
-2218 STKSSIEEQSDALQ
+2218 KSS
-2232 GLKKGYKDV
+2232 
-2241 LNLTDDQADK
+2241 
-2251 LGKDFLM
+2251 
-2258 DPKALKLAQT
+2258 
-2268 AAKDAGKAGQ
+2268 
-2278 DALDQLQAMA
+2278 
-2288 ATSITPFDDAT
+2288 
-2299 VKVEDFGVTVEEMA
+2299 
-2313 KKLAS
+2313 
-2318 LQGIDVGQLIS
+2318 
-2329 GTDEVGQQLG
+2329 
-2339 AFWDTIYQQCLDAG
+2339 
-2353 MNIADAVN
+2353 
-2361 TTNSVLNSVG
+2361 
-2371 YDVEPAFETVDVP
+2371 
-2384 VDPEGFKSYV
+2384 
-2394 EESGV
+2394 
-2399 TSITTL
+2399 
-2405 VNGMPQTL
+2405 
-2413 DIPTFQEKYVNTGA
+2413 
-2427 EKVTVK
+2427 
-2433 AIVGKGKTSNFN
+2433 
-2445 FRKRAESHGGSG
+2445 
-2457 GKKSSGGGGGKKKQN
+2457 GGGGKKKQR
-2472 KDYKL
+2472 KDYKT
-2477 ASDEIDRYHYVE
+2477 STDEIDRYHYIE

-2496 AQLTENDKLKE
+2496 AQMTENDKLKE

-2531 YKMYKDKAAGYLAS
+2531 YKMYKDEAAGYLAS

-2558 VEGNIKNYEEM
+2558 VEGNIANYEEM

-2703 NAQHAARQL
+2703 NAQHAAGQL

-3042 LQSAREIASDMT
+3042 LQSAQEIASDMT

-3064 TNLQKQYAETMKYI
+3064 ANLQKQYAETMKYI

-3086 KELSVNQEAV
+3086 KDLSVNQEAI
-3096 SKHYGTT
+3096 SKHYGET

-3124 NVDTY
+3124 NIDTY

-3139 KGAAST
+3139 EGAAST

-3228 TETAYEKLATTMQK
+3228 TETAYEKLAETMQK
-3242 NIKILANGKDYSG
+3242 NIKILANGATYSDIFG
-3255 TASYGGDDTPNS
+3255 TPDSN
-3267 DSDNPLSTG
+3267 SDNPLSTG

-3285 AAATGGL
+3285 AEATGGL

>member
-454 SIYDKLLD
+454 SIYGKLLD

-516 IKNIKLYFSQFSGVK
+516 IKNIKLYFSQFSGVG
-531 DFAGKFVRGEV
+531 DFAGKFVRGEA
-542 KNAQQIQT
+542 KSAQQVQT
-550 QNDFKEFSGALTD
+550 QNDFKEFSGALAD

-605 QEQIAL
+605 QEQITL

-621 ILEEQNQYQKDTSAS
+621 ILEEQNQYQKNAS
-636 EARIKRELGNN
+636 VSEVRIKRELGDN
-647 NLRDKN
+647 NLRNKN

-676 YDSLGYHYNEKQTSF
+676 YGSLGYHYNEKQTSF
-691 NHNGNISLVSGLSRS
+691 NSNGNISLVSSLSRS
-706 NYLARIYEQVADLNS
+706 NYLAHIYGQVAGLNS
-721 EEEIISYLSQ
+721 GEEITSYLSQ
-731 DNKVG
+731 DNKVS
-736 NAVTK
+736 NAVTE

-748 EQGLKAVKD
+748 EQGLKSAKD
-757 FLNKLSEAEDT
+757 FLNKLSDAENI
-768 AARDIVDDINGMTGG
+768 AARDIVNDINGMTGG

-884 SSIVSGNWLMAIA
+884 TSIMSGDWLMAIA
-897 QGVGAIF
+897 QGVGAVYGAIT
-904 GVMSQL
+904 QWEKEKEKKAQEQ
-910 REEELKHQT
+910 REKT
-919 ELHQKELDKNQ
+919 LDKNQ
-930 ESLEKNVEEQNT
+930 EKLDETLETQSKNT
-942 NDSLIKSYSELYNTY
+942 TLIQSYNELYSTY
-957 LQTGEGQDA
+957 LKTGEGQDA
-966 LKESAIQLADA
+966 LKQSAIELADA
-977 YGNVEARVAAAAG
+977 YDNVEARVAAAAG
-990 EFERFQA
+990 EFERFHS
-997 LIKASIG
+997 LISKSIDD
-1004 ANFSSLEQR
+1004 NFITMEQR
-1013 YSDNIKSAENSVVEA
+1013 YAETRTTA
-1028 NMSGGAT
+1028 G
-1035 LNRFRDTTLIDD
+1035 TTLINANEASKETFKEQNWQERELAAINNVAGI
-1047 YALDD
+1047 YAENVIKNVFDNKSKITTEDLKNVSDSMSLNW
-1052 DYTRGQKILKEGIPS
+1052 GEAEFNHILKNYTNNGIIS
-1067 SQQLPWEDRF
+1067 EKSKDNL
-1077 NYIFSQI
+1077 II
-1084 VQDSEGDLIK
+1084 TILDSY
-1094 LTETQLRNTII
+1094 RNQ
-1105 NTIGNISD
+1105 
-1113 EDFSEILGYF
+1113 E
-1123 KKEKKGLGGQ
+1123 Q
-1133 KYSFNTEKWSAND
+1133 KA
-1146 LSQVLSNQLL
+1146 SNALL
-1156 KNTFGYIPGSLE
+1156 KSTYNSTNLDINKKPVTTASLQ
-1168 GEYTDNKGNKFEL
+1168 TDISI
-1181 NGQLTVSDLI
+1181 SDLI
-1191 DQYGNLVIDENDVA
+1191 DENGKLKINETDIMGSIRNAQDRITSINTELTEIAKIYNAEDDKFNENFNLSDDE
-1205 GSTDKI
+1205 
-1211 AQRAKEIGA
+1211 
-1220 ELDNLKKLFD
+1220 KKA
-1230 KDGNFIDS
+1230 
-1238 VPEDEEL
+1238 
-1245 RTGIKAY
+1245 IKY
-1252 YDYLTNANDF
+1252 YYNYLTDAQDF
-1262 LTEGQAAYAAEIEQ
+1262 LTTTLSGYQDAIDQ
-1276 LNTAS
+1276 LEAS
-1281 KGAEEINIL
+1281 EKLEEEIKIL
-1290 KNNFYNIFGKN
+1290 KGNFTKVFGQN
-1301 ESNTSF
+1301 ETTVNFAT
-1307 DAYQTYINGLIDS
+1307 YQQYIKGLEKS
-1320 YAAISDSQ
+1320 YSAIADSQ
-1328 SDLQQ
+1328 EDLQQ
-1333 YLVSISEAN
+1333 YLIEATEDNEKMLKEKYKGANIS
-1342 EEQKAKLDSGEYRSQ
+1342 KQ

-1362 DKQGNFIIKDGQLSN
+1362 VDNQFAIQDGKERSFQ
-1377 YKLALTNKAIS
+1377 LALTNKAID
-1388 FSTSYGGFDTY
+1388 FTTTYGGFSTFADK
-1399 ANRYYQIENL
+1399 YYQIENL
-1409 LASDPSL
+1409 LASDSSL
-1416 TSDLEE
+1416 TKGLDKD
-1422 GGEEKLRN
+1422 GEAELRQS
-1430 ALYSLFDVLKEKG
+1430 LYSLYDELKTLGIDNPSTALLKLAAKIHDEKG
-1443 IENPSN
+1443 
-1449 QILMAAARIAKE
+1449 K
-1461 NGFQIDINDLDQ
+1461 INLDKLDQ
-1473 NMLKAYAAYESA
+1473 NILDAYSTYGKALQGKETYNKLTS
-1485 FTGKK
+1485 FT
-1490 NYDKLASFSPKSS
+1490 PKSS
-1503 YSSLDEAVTAISSLR
+1503 YSSLDEAISAAETLST
-1518 ELGINE
+1518 LGIEDNLQGLSVSRQKEIIETKKQKQLDKIKTNADLSKEYYQKAAASQEEQAKKYYNE
-1524 DISGKTLSEQ
+1524 IIEQQQTDISFEDM
-1534 KQIIAQ
+1534 KQQ
-1540 AKEDYLKQTFADA
+1540 MSLFSVDA
-1553 EIAAEENR
+1553 EGNLLYGADNWG
-1561 KLQKKSE
+1561 
-1568 DKIRELT
+1568 DKGEGVSVWSDRGKEL
-1575 NTDEI
+1575 
-1580 AFDQDGNIIDGQRY
+1580 F
-1594 FSLDQIKNEASLFTN
+1594 
-1609 VDGQLKYNGKDWNGL
+1609 NGL
-1624 ETESLTPIAKQ
+1624 D
-1635 LFGNMPAEDIKS
+1635 AEKIKVF
-1647 LLKEIK
+1647 KEAID
-1653 NADTFEG
+1653 NADTFEQ
-1660 MSQDAQ
+1660 MSLEVQNLAN
-1666 DLVKAI
+1666 AI
-1672 NMVKSDPIEELT
+1672 GMVKSDPIEELT
-1684 KKYQTLISAMSS
+1684 KKYQILISAMSS

-1709 AIGMSVD
+1709 AMEMSVD
-1716 DIKALSDSDR
+1716 DIKKLSDSER
-1726 AKEILKILSQ
+1726 AEKILELLSR
-1736 GPDLTNIT
+1736 GPDLTNVT

-1750 AAIAAW
+1750 AAIAEW

-1765 NVASYGTAVY
+1765 NVASYGAAVY
-1775 DSLKA
+1775 DSLKV

-1800 NAVSGKKQLGEADA
+1800 NAVSGKKQLGDADA
-1814 WGLNDI
+1814 WGLDEK
-1820 QKEKFNKADRFT
+1820 QKKDFNKADRFT
-1832 QMDMIAQAQK
+1832 QMDMIAQVQAQ
-1842 DQKLDRQTKLDID
+1842 QKLDRQKKLDID
-1855 NSYLGYILNSEG
+1855 NSYLGYVLNSEG
-1867 FKRSAF
+1867 FNQASVPTWASKTTIAK
-1873 ANNYYSATGMAENG
+1873 NG
-1887 ANSLEFSSILQ
+1887 INSANSTALLE
-1898 AIGFEPAQ
+1898 AMGFEPAQ
-1906 IAFLKDAVNNNKI
+1906 IAYFQDAVNNKEF
-1919 SLYNTDHSKKT
+1919 SLYNEDFTEKT
-1930 NEQIIDEFFTY
+1930 NEEIVNGIKELLQ
-1941 VDEQIKKNNK
+1941 EQMEKNKNK
-1951 AVDKENAES
+1951 TDKENAES
-1960 DQTFREAMM
+1960 DQKLQENYLTLAEDANNITRTELVKMQSSGKFDVQDQIN
-1969 EAGFEAMSRSEF
+1969 AMSIQGQSVNDVAETEAL
-1981 QKAIEA
+1981 QKAIQNAMTLKGEGDWNKVDQSDRELLAKYNITGFSQLEDASLQCATALQAFAEA
-1987 GQFGDNPQ
+1987 AEITMEKAFVNAGYVKSTKKDERGYYTWTTDGITPISEEEQKAYESTVDAAENTNYTTKALTDMWETNAKTVGMASDEYNSLAQHLYEVAGGTGELKKQNVDIQKQYNNLAFKVSNAAKGFADLQKNSKDVWAFMKKDSNKGTTEYLKNITSMKSSMAKIFNTDISKITDKFVSNHLDQLHKMATGTQKEALEAQDAIEDDLVKALAEQDKIDITAKVKIAGIEQSETLLEAFQSSLDKYDDQEIGTTITINDEPALASLSAFAAQAGLTSDQIQAMFNAIGWNPDIQYVDVPSIWVNGGDGTFSYPKVSFVNG
-1995 VAQEKLANMQVN
+1995 ATFVN
-2007 GYSIDSKEEAQSLQT
+2007 GYSQ
-2022 AINNALKFKKTNDW
+2022 
-2036 NQVGEEDRNI
+2036 
-2046 LESFN
+2046 
-2051 INGFNQL
+2051 
-2058 DDASA
+2058 
-2063 QCAKALDAFA
+2063 
-2073 SSLLLIANLAM
+2073 
-2084 TKAGYEQKGADAQGR
+2084 ADIHSDFQ
-2099 PLWYQAGTD
+2099 
-2108 IQVDES
+2108 
-2114 TQDQYNELYDASKV
+2114 
-2128 SNENTAKDDKTLRD
+2128 
-2142 AKEAGFKDLSE
+2142 
-2153 QKEYLETAIQIGKIL
+2153 QKELIRIPVIGSAKKIS
-2168 TANELVNKDFAN
+2168 NPGGGSR
-2180 DNAEALELQR
+2180 Q
-2190 KMANELKRCETGLT
+2190 
-2204 SLNTNGKTWLKTLN
+2204 
-2218 STKSSIEEQSDALQ
+2218 KSS
-2232 GLKKGYKDV
+2232 
-2241 LNLTDDQADK
+2241 
-2251 LGKDFLM
+2251 
-2258 DPKALKLAQT
+2258 
-2268 AAKDAGKAGQ
+2268 
-2278 DALDQLQAMA
+2278 
-2288 ATSITPFDDAT
+2288 
-2299 VKVEDFGVTVEEMA
+2299 
-2313 KKLAS
+2313 
-2318 LQGIDVGQLIS
+2318 
-2329 GTDEVGQQLG
+2329 
-2339 AFWDTIYQQCLDAG
+2339 
-2353 MNIADAVN
+2353 
-2361 TTNSVLNSVG
+2361 
-2371 YDVEPAFETVDVP
+2371 
-2384 VDPEGFKSYV
+2384 
-2394 EESGV
+2394 
-2399 TSITTL
+2399 
-2405 VNGMPQTL
+2405 
-2413 DIPTFQEKYVNTGA
+2413 
-2427 EKVTVK
+2427 
-2433 AIVGKGKTSNFN
+2433 
-2445 FRKRAESHGGSG
+2445 
-2457 GKKSSGGGGGKKKQN
+2457 GGGGKKKQR
-2472 KDYKL
+2472 KDYKT
-2477 ASDEIDRYHYVE
+2477 STDEIDRYHYIE

-2496 AQLTENDKLKE
+2496 AQMTENDKLKE

-2531 YKMYKDKAAGYLAS
+2531 YKMYKDEAAGYLAS

-2558 VEGNIKNYEEM
+2558 VEGNIANYEEM

-2703 NAQHAARQL
+2703 NAQHAAGQL

-3042 LQSAREIASDMT
+3042 LQSAQEIASDMT

-3064 TNLQKQYAETMKYI
+3064 ANLQKQYAETMKYI

-3086 KELSVNQEAV
+3086 KDLSVNQEAI
-3096 SKHYGTT
+3096 SKHYGET

-3124 NVDTY
+3124 NIDTY

-3139 KGAAST
+3139 EGAAST

-3228 TETAYEKLATTMQK
+3228 TETAYEKLAETMQK
-3242 NIKILANGKDYSG
+3242 NIKILANGATYSDIFG
-3255 TASYGGDDTPNS
+3255 TPDSN
-3267 DSDNPLSTG
+3267 SDNPLSTG

-3285 AAATGGL
+3285 AEATGGL

>member
-127 LIADFGN
+127 LVADFAN

-228 TIKAS
+228 TIKAA

-380 EKWQTMNTATKSA
+380 EKWQTMNSATKAA

-425 NSDGALEK
+425 DSDGALEK
-433 MAGTWTESWEAAS
+433 MAGTWTEGWEAAS

-454 SIYDKLLD
+454 GIYGKLLD

-470 NITSALLDK
+470 NIISDLLDK

-489 LAGILTKLGSVAT
+489 LKGIILSLGTVASNVFNKQIALGINKSVDNLTTYFTQFKGKGLKENL
-502 VVFGQ
+502 
-507 QMASGIDKN
+507 KN
-516 IKNIKLYFSQFSGVK
+516 ITQGNTYTVGQLKTIEENNKWHANIESQQKNMNTDYSKQVLDDAGVLLKYKNDLIKASVNLDDAQQSAALKEIENLGEQQRILERLIADKEELQKAEARNKINLENNWNQAGVAHLRFTDVNGNLAASSLKRFIGNGTDSGFDLSGFQNGSYSTTASFGDIFNLYNRVSKIGAYFSQASSFGNKTDIVNYLEQSKAIPDDLLAVVK
-531 DFAGKFVRGEV
+531 
-542 KNAQQIQT
+542 
-550 QNDFKEFSGALTD
+550 
-563 SQNKATDPLM
+563 
-573 KQSISSAQTLLNL
+573 
-586 KQQLLENESN
+586 
-596 LSTLQKQRA
+596 QKD
-605 QEQIAL
+605 ED
-611 LGQEQAKLQE
+611 KLQE
-621 ILEEQNQYQKDTSAS
+621 YLLSWSNRAETVLESIIAAVGNDAGLDATTKQQFEANARNTQDIIAQKAENLKNIYGQKKVVNGQQKGIDESLRRANEQGQSLGKTLATISSTTMTIASSLNAGANFISLMDDKSAS
-636 EARIKRELGNN
+636 L
-647 NLRDKN
+647 
-653 YHPQFSDRFSQ
+653 
-664 NKEEN
+664 
-669 LEIAKLV
+669 
-676 YDSLGYHYNEKQTSF
+676 TS
-691 NHNGNISLVSGLSRS
+691 
-706 NYLARIYEQVADLNS
+706 
-721 EEEIISYLSQ
+721 
-731 DNKVG
+731 
-736 NAVTK
+736 
-741 KIAKILK
+741 
-748 EQGLKAVKD
+748 
-757 FLNKLSEAEDT
+757 KLS
-768 AARDIVDDINGMTGG
+768 
-783 RVSER
+783 
-788 LENLYDQNAGEA
+788 
-800 DRAISGFQKSG
+800 SGFQA
-811 QIKQQTKDIDTLLS
+811 LS
-825 SVKEKTAS
+825 S
-833 VGQGLVSAGQAAMG
+833 
-847 LADGFRTSS
+847 
-856 ALVTA
+856 
-861 LNADTKDFTT
+861 
-871 ILGSAA
+871 
-877 NIAMSIG
+877 IAMAFMSPT
-884 SSIVSGNWLMAIA
+884 SWLGWVA
-897 QGVGAIF
+897 VGAVAI
-904 GVMSQL
+904 GGIMSAIEDHQKKL
-910 REEELKHQT
+910 KEEQDKTLDEIEEKSQNIQTNLSSNEELI
-919 ELHQKELDKNQ
+919 KNY
-930 ESLEKNVEEQNT
+930 N
-942 NDSLIKSYSELYNTY
+942 ELYNTY
-957 LQTGEGQDA
+957 LKTGEGQDE
-966 LKESAIQLADA
+966 LTKSAYALADA
-977 YGNVEARVAAAAG
+977 YDMVGAKIQIANGNFIGFNESLRTAVEATFSEAQEYYDSKEKEYEKIIADRTTGAINTNRFLTGGSYYLSNEQEIQRENIAYDNNIWKLGNTLRKIKGIKSSEDWSSIFYDDSLSIEISQAFKDAFKGYGEIINDSFIENFIKSVITKDDAGNKIISFDNIIPTFTEMYLKNNSFADRDFSLNESLDTDKTLDKNIQLHNINITDLLSEDGSIKIDANDPFSTIKALEDRKASIADELTSVQTLLDNLDAYGLNEEEDKNNLEKYKAFLQSWQSFLTEAYDSTDIQEDLDSLKDMQEYAKQIDVLKGGLYKIVGKNDTNTDPKEFIELYTDIGKIYDTIAFTREELNKYIATQEDDISDIESQLAEGESIKTIQGYQAVVDKDGNVE
-990 EFERFQA
+990 RFI
-997 LIKASIG
+997 IKKGKEG
-1004 ANFSSLEQR
+1004 AYENAKNQIVSKYFNTYGSFNDLTESYAIATDYISSL
-1013 YSDNIKSAENSVVEA
+1013 SN
-1028 NMSGGAT
+1028 
-1035 LNRFRDTTLIDD
+1035 
-1047 YALDD
+1047 
-1052 DYTRGQKILKEGIPS
+1052 
-1067 SQQLPWEDRF
+1067 
-1077 NYIFSQI
+1077 
-1084 VQDSEGDLIK
+1084 
-1094 LTETQLRNTII
+1094 
-1105 NTIGNISD
+1105 
-1113 EDFSEILGYF
+1113 LGYF
-1123 KKEKKGLGGQ
+1123 KDEVGDTLQQSKD
-1133 KYSFNTEKWSAND
+1133 D
-1146 LSQVLSNQLL
+1146 LSEAIMNFQTQL
-1156 KNTFGYIPGSLE
+1156 
-1168 GEYTDNKGNKFEL
+1168 
-1181 NGQLTVSDLI
+1181 
-1191 DQYGNLVIDENDVA
+1191 
-1205 GSTDKI
+1205 
-1211 AQRAKEIGA
+1211 
-1220 ELDNLKKLFD
+1220 
-1230 KDGNFIDS
+1230 
-1238 VPEDEEL
+1238 
-1245 RTGIKAY
+1245 
-1252 YDYLTNANDF
+1252 
-1262 LTEGQAAYAAEIEQ
+1262 
-1276 LNTAS
+1276 
-1281 KGAEEINIL
+1281 
-1290 KNNFYNIFGKN
+1290 
-1301 ESNTSF
+1301 
-1307 DAYQTYINGLIDS
+1307 
-1320 YAAISDSQ
+1320 
-1328 SDLQQ
+1328 
-1333 YLVSISEAN
+1333 
-1342 EEQKAKLDSGEYRSQ
+1342 
-1357 GGYLL
+1357 
-1362 DKQGNFIIKDGQLSN
+1362 IKDGITEPTGVLYDLLTTELFNSPKGLSKNEIIESIQGSQEYKNLQHLSTAKTLMSN
-1377 YKLALTNKAIS
+1377 YDSAAGIS
-1388 FSTSYGGFDTY
+1388 
-1399 ANRYYQIENL
+1399 
-1409 LASDPSL
+1409 
-1416 TSDLEE
+1416 
-1422 GGEEKLRN
+1422 
-1430 ALYSLFDVLKEKG
+1430 LK
-1443 IENPSN
+1443 SH
-1449 QILMAAARIAKE
+1449 
-1461 NGFQIDINDLDQ
+1461 
-1473 NMLKAYAAYESA
+1473 
-1485 FTGKK
+1485 
-1490 NYDKLASFSPKSS
+1490 
-1503 YSSLDEAVTAISSLR
+1503 YSSADEAVSVLKQVQ
-1518 ELGINE
+1518 ELGGDELLQKFQVAGTKSRQQEVLDNWAEQQLEEAKKEVDATKWDVETNKQNFIKNVNDQVKIIGPHRQYSYDTINKGFSQLSLNSEGELMYAGDKYSTAKTEAALPEFLRGMDE
-1524 DISGKTLSEQ
+1524 DKVKTLWQDWQSVQDYET
-1534 KQIIAQ
+1534 AANN
-1540 AKEDYLKQTFADA
+1540 AKLYADGLA
-1553 EIAAEENR
+1553 MIQPDDLD
-1561 KLQKKSE
+1561 KL
-1568 DKIRELT
+1568 
-1575 NTDEI
+1575 NTKY
-1580 AFDQDGNIIDGQRY
+1580 QVLIDG
-1594 FSLDQIKNEASLFTN
+1594 
-1609 VDGQLKYNGKDWNGL
+1609 
-1624 ETESLTPIAKQ
+1624 
-1635 LFGNMPAEDIKS
+1635 
-1647 LLKEIK
+1647 
-1653 NADTFEG
+1653 
-1660 MSQDAQ
+1660 
-1666 DLVKAI
+1666 
-1672 NMVKSDPIEELT
+1672 
-1684 KKYQTLISAMSS
+1684 MSS
-1696 LPTTTQGWEDLSE
+1696 LPTTTEGWLELADAMGLVNEETKE
-1709 AIGMSVD
+1709 ADITSLKNMSNQERS
-1716 DIKALSDSDR
+1716 I
-1726 AKEILKILSQ
+1726 KILEQ
-1736 GPDLTNIT
+1736 LK
-1744 NENERA
+1744 NEMPNRADYDNDNEFQEA
-1750 AAIAAW
+1750 LASW
-1756 ESEWKSAVD
+1756 ESKWKVAVD
-1765 NVASYGTAVY
+1765 NVASYGTVVY

-1780 YSDDLQEKIDE
+1780 YSDDLQEKIDK
-1791 QQSQIDDML
+1791 QKTQIDDMK
-1800 NAVSGKKQLGEADA
+1800 NAVSNKKYLGEADA
-1814 WGLNDI
+1814 WGMTNNE
-1820 QKEKFNKADRFT
+1820 KYKFNNSDRFT
-1832 QMDMIAQAQK
+1832 QVRMIADAQNQQIMLEQ
-1842 DQKLDRQTKLDID
+1842 QKTEIENSQYKNALKSDGWNKIASLDKGD
-1855 NSYLGYILNSEG
+1855 NQSFAKQGAD
-1867 FKRSAF
+1867 SADF
-1873 ANNYYSATGMAENG
+1873 ANKLS
-1887 ANSLEFSSILQ
+1887 Q
-1898 AIGFEPAQ
+1898 AGFEPA
-1906 IAFLKDAVNNNKI
+1906 IVTLFNNLIKENKV
-1919 SLYNTDHSKKT
+1919 SLYNQDRSNKT
-1930 NEQIIDEFFTY
+1930 NSQIVDDLNNYISHQIDENTSSL
-1941 VDEQIKKNNK
+1941 
-1951 AVDKENAES
+1951 A
-1960 DQTFREAMM
+1960 QTIAQSNQALRELYLSIGE
-1969 EAGFEAMSRSEF
+1969 EAGDITRTELVKMQSSGKFDVQDQINAMSIQGQSVNDVAETEAL
-1981 QKAIEA
+1981 QKAIQNAMALKGEGDWSKVDQSDRELLTKYNITGFSQLEDASLQCATALQAFAKAAKITMEKAFVNAGYVKSEKKNERGYYTWTTDGITPISEEEQKAYESTVDAVENTNYETKALTDMWETNAKAVGMASDEYDSLAQHLYEVAGGTGELKKQNANVQKQYNDLAFKVSNAAKGFEDLQKNSKDVWAFMKKDSNKGTTEYLKNITSMKSSMAKIFNTDISKITDKFVSDHLDQLHKMATGTQKEA
-1987 GQFGDNPQ
+1987 LAAQDAIEDDLVKALAEQDNIDITAKVKIDGVEQSETLLEAFQNSLDKYDNQEIGTTITINDEPALASLSAFAAQAGMTSDQIQAMFNAIGWDPDIQYVDVPSTWVNGGDGTFSYPKVSFVNG
-1995 VAQEKLANMQVN
+1995 ATIVN
-2007 GYSIDSKEEAQSLQT
+2007 GYSQADIHSDFQQEELIHIPVIGSA
-2022 AINNALKFKKTNDW
+2022 KK
-2036 NQVGEEDRNI
+2036 I
-2046 LESFN
+2046 
-2051 INGFNQL
+2051 
-2058 DDASA
+2058 
-2063 QCAKALDAFA
+2063 
-2073 SSLLLIANLAM
+2073 
-2084 TKAGYEQKGADAQGR
+2084 
-2099 PLWYQAGTD
+2099 
-2108 IQVDES
+2108 
-2114 TQDQYNELYDASKV
+2114 
-2128 SNENTAKDDKTLRD
+2128 SNPGGGSR
-2142 AKEAGFKDLSE
+2142 
-2153 QKEYLETAIQIGKIL
+2153 Q
-2168 TANELVNKDFAN
+2168 
-2180 DNAEALELQR
+2180 
-2190 KMANELKRCETGLT
+2190 
-2204 SLNTNGKTWLKTLN
+2204 
-2218 STKSSIEEQSDALQ
+2218 KSS
-2232 GLKKGYKDV
+2232 
-2241 LNLTDDQADK
+2241 
-2251 LGKDFLM
+2251 
-2258 DPKALKLAQT
+2258 
-2268 AAKDAGKAGQ
+2268 
-2278 DALDQLQAMA
+2278 
-2288 ATSITPFDDAT
+2288 
-2299 VKVEDFGVTVEEMA
+2299 
-2313 KKLAS
+2313 
-2318 LQGIDVGQLIS
+2318 
-2329 GTDEVGQQLG
+2329 
-2339 AFWDTIYQQCLDAG
+2339 
-2353 MNIADAVN
+2353 
-2361 TTNSVLNSVG
+2361 
-2371 YDVEPAFETVDVP
+2371 
-2384 VDPEGFKSYV
+2384 
-2394 EESGV
+2394 
-2399 TSITTL
+2399 
-2405 VNGMPQTL
+2405 
-2413 DIPTFQEKYVNTGA
+2413 
-2427 EKVTVK
+2427 
-2433 AIVGKGKTSNFN
+2433 
-2445 FRKRAESHGGSG
+2445 
-2457 GKKSSGGGGGKKKQN
+2457 GGGGKKKQR
-2472 KDYKL
+2472 KDYKT
-2477 ASDEIDRYHYVE
+2477 STDEIDRYHYIE

-2496 AQLTENDKLKE
+2496 AQMTENDKLKE

-2531 YKMYKDKAAGYLAS
+2531 YKMYKDEAAGYLAS

-2703 NAQHAARQL
+2703 NAQHAAGQL

-2800 SLQNLKVQKAYLDT
+2800 SLQNLKIQKAYLDT

-2930 TAASKERLKA
+2930 TAASKERLKD
-2940 LQKLIAA
+2940 LQKLIEA

-2993 NYGYQYTADQDKINN
+2993 NYGYQYTADQNKIND

-3042 LQSAREIASDMT
+3042 LQSAQEIASDMT

-3086 KELSVNQEAV
+3086 KDLSVNQEAI
-3096 SKHYGTT
+3096 SKHYGET

-3124 NVDTY
+3124 NIDTY

-3139 KGAAST
+3139 EGAAST

-3228 TETAYEKLATTMQK
+3228 TETAYEKLAETMQK
-3242 NIKILANGKDYSG
+3242 NIKILANGATYSDIFG
-3255 TASYGGDDTPNS
+3255 TPDGN
-3267 DSDNPLSTG
+3267 SDNPLSTG

-3285 AAATGGL
+3285 AEATGGL

>member
-127 LIADFGN
+127 LVADFAN

-214 QGDSDAMAKKKAEL
+214 QGDSNAMAKKKAEL

-425 NSDGALEK
+425 NSDGALEQ
-433 MAGTWTESWEAAS
+433 MANTYAESWEAAS

-454 SIYDKLLD
+454 GIYGKLLD
-462 DQGFIKIL
+462 DQGFIKVL

-489 LAGILTKLGSVAT
+489 LIGILTKLGSVTT

-542 KNAQQIQT
+542 KNAQQVQT
-550 QNDFKEFSGALTD
+550 QNDFKEFSRALTD

-605 QEQIAL
+605 QEQITL

-621 ILEEQNQYQKDTSAS
+621 ILEEQNQYQKDASVS
-636 EARIKRELGNN
+636 EARIKRELGDN

-669 LEIAKLV
+669 LEIAKLI
-676 YDSLGYHYNEKQTSF
+676 YGSLGYHYNEKQTSF
-691 NHNGNISLVSGLSRS
+691 NSNGNISLVSSLSRS
-706 NYLARIYEQVADLNS
+706 NYLAHIYEQVAGLNS
-721 EEEIISYLSQ
+721 GEEITSYLSQ
-731 DNKVG
+731 DNKVS
-736 NAVTK
+736 NAVTE

-748 EQGLKAVKD
+748 EQGLKSAKD
-757 FLNKLSEAEDT
+757 FLHKLSDAENI

-884 SSIVSGNWLMAIA
+884 TSLMSGHWLMAIA
-897 QGVGAIF
+897 QGVGAVYGAIT
-904 GVMSQL
+904 QL
-910 REEELKHQT
+910 EKEKEKKAQEQREKT
-919 ELHQKELDKNQ
+919 LDKNQ
-930 ESLEKNVEEQNT
+930 EKLDETLETQSKNT
-942 NDSLIKSYSELYNTY
+942 TLIQSYNELYSIY
-957 LQTGEGQDA
+957 LKTGEGQDA
-966 LKESAIQLADA
+966 LKQSAIELADA

-990 EFERFQA
+990 EFERFHS
-997 LIKASIG
+997 LISKSIDD
-1004 ANFSSLEQR
+1004 NFITMEQR
-1013 YSDNIKSAENSVVEA
+1013 YAETR
-1028 NMSGGAT
+1028 AT
-1035 LNRFRDTTLIDD
+1035 AGTTLINANEASKETFKEQNWQERELAAINNAAGA
-1047 YALDD
+1047 YAETVIKNVFDNKSKITAEDLKSVSDSMNLNW
-1052 DYTRGQKILKEGIPS
+1052 GEAEFNHILKNYTNNGIINEKS
-1067 SQQLPWEDRF
+1067 K
-1077 NYIFSQI
+1077 N
-1084 VQDSEGDLIK
+1084 DLINII
-1094 LTETQLRNTII
+1094 LDNYRTQEQ
-1105 NTIGNISD
+1105 G
-1113 EDFSEILGYF
+1113 
-1123 KKEKKGLGGQ
+1123 
-1133 KYSFNTEKWSAND
+1133 
-1146 LSQVLSNQLL
+1146 VSNALL
-1156 KNTFGYIPGSLE
+1156 KSKYDSTNLDTNKKPVTTASLQ
-1168 GEYTDNKGNKFEL
+1168 TDISI
-1181 NGQLTVSDLI
+1181 SDLI
-1191 DQYGNLVIDENDVA
+1191 DENGKLKINETDIMGSIRNAQDRIANINTELTEIAKIYNAEDDKFNENFNLSDDE
-1205 GSTDKI
+1205 
-1211 AQRAKEIGA
+1211 
-1220 ELDNLKKLFD
+1220 KKA
-1230 KDGNFIDS
+1230 
-1238 VPEDEEL
+1238 
-1245 RTGIKAY
+1245 IKY
-1252 YDYLTNANDF
+1252 YYNYLTDAQDF
-1262 LTEGQAAYAAEIEQ
+1262 LTTTLSGYQDAIDQLETSEKSEAEI
-1276 LNTAS
+1276 
-1281 KGAEEINIL
+1281 KIL
-1290 KNNFYNIFGKN
+1290 KGNFTKIFGQN
-1301 ESNTSF
+1301 ETTVNFTT
-1307 DAYQTYINGLIDS
+1307 YQQYIKGLEES
-1320 YAAISDSQ
+1320 YNAIADSQ
-1328 SDLQQ
+1328 EDLQQ
-1333 YLVSISEAN
+1333 YLIEATEDNEKMLKEKYKGANIS
-1342 EEQKAKLDSGEYRSQ
+1342 KQ

-1362 DKQGNFIIKDGQLSN
+1362 VDNQFAIQNGKEKSFQ
-1377 YKLALTNKAIS
+1377 LALTNKAID
-1388 FSTSYGGFDTY
+1388 FTTTYGGFSTY
-1399 ANRYYQIENL
+1399 ADRYYQIENL
-1409 LASDPSL
+1409 LASDSSL
-1416 TSDLEE
+1416 MKGLDKN
-1422 GGEEKLRN
+1422 GEEQLRQS
-1430 ALYSLFDVLKEKG
+1430 LYSLYDELKTLG
-1443 IENPSN
+1443 IDNPSTA
-1449 QILMAAARIAKE
+1449 LLKLAAKIRDEEGK
-1461 NGFQIDINDLDQ
+1461 INL
-1473 NMLKAYAAYESA
+1473 
-1485 FTGKK
+1485 
-1490 NYDKLASFSPKSS
+1490 DKLDKNILNAYSTYGKALQGKETYNKLTSFTPKSS
-1503 YSSLDEAVTAISSLR
+1503 YSSLDEAISAAETLNT
-1518 ELGINE
+1518 LGIEDNLQGLSVSRQKE
-1524 DISGKTLSEQ
+1524 IIEAKKQEQLDEIKTNADFSKNYYQKAAASQEEQAKRYYNRIIEQQNSDISFEDM
-1534 KQIIAQ
+1534 KQQ
-1540 AKEDYLKQTFADA
+1540 MSLFSVDA
-1553 EIAAEENR
+1553 EGNLLYGADSWGDKGENVSVWTDQGEKLFKGLDAE
-1561 KLQKKSE
+1561 
-1568 DKIRELT
+1568 
-1575 NTDEI
+1575 
-1580 AFDQDGNIIDGQRY
+1580 
-1594 FSLDQIKNEASLFTN
+1594 QIKAF
-1609 VDGQLKYNGKDWNGL
+1609 
-1624 ETESLTPIAKQ
+1624 
-1635 LFGNMPAEDIKS
+1635 
-1647 LLKEIK
+1647 KEEID
-1653 NADTFEG
+1653 NADNFEQL
-1660 MSQDAQ
+1660 SLEAQ
-1666 DLVKAI
+1666 NLANAI
-1672 NMVKSDPIEELT
+1672 GMVKSDPIEELT
-1684 KKYQTLISAMSS
+1684 KKYQILINAMSS

-1709 AIGMSVD
+1709 AMGMSVD
-1716 DIKALSDSDR
+1716 KIKELSDSER
-1726 AKEILKILSQ
+1726 AEKILEILSK
-1736 GPDLTNIT
+1736 GPSLTDDMD
-1744 NENERA
+1744 ENAKA
-1750 AAIAAW
+1750 AAIAEW
-1756 ESEWKSAVD
+1756 ESDWKAAVD
-1765 NVASYGTAVY
+1765 NVASYSTTIY

-1780 YSDDLQEKIDE
+1780 YSDDLQKKIDK

-1800 NAVSGKKQLGEADA
+1800 SAVSGKKQLGEADA
-1814 WGLNDI
+1814 WGLDES
-1820 QKEKFNKADRFT
+1820 QKDDFNKADRFT
-1832 QMDMIAQAQK
+1832 QMDIIAKAQ
-1842 DQKLDRQTKLDID
+1842 DNQELLRQQQLDID
-1855 NSYLGYILNSEG
+1855 NSYLKYVQESEG
-1867 FKRSAF
+1867 FKKYHRAINKNSTSLASSGVDSANF
-1873 ANNYYSATGMAENG
+1873 SAELINSGFTESQISYLAGLIKDNKVSMYDENG
-1887 ANSLEFSSILQ
+1887 KE
-1898 AIGFEPAQ
+1898 
-1906 IAFLKDAVNNNKI
+1906 
-1919 SLYNTDHSKKT
+1919 KT
-1930 NEQIIDEFFTY
+1930 NERLIQDLFFY
-1941 VDEQIKKNNK
+1941 VRRQIKENNDT
-1951 AVDKENAES
+1951 VDKENAKS

-1987 GQFGDNPQ
+1987 GQFGDNTQ
-1995 VAQEKLANMQVN
+1995 KAQEKLADMQVN
-2007 GYSIDSKEEAQSLQT
+2007 GYSINSQEEAQSLQT
-2022 AINNALKFKKTNDW
+2022 AINNALKFKETNDW

-2046 LESFN
+2046 LKSFG

-2058 DDASA
+2058 DDAST

-2084 TKAGYEQKGADAQGR
+2084 TKAGYEQKGTDAQGR

-2153 QKEYLETAIQIGKIL
+2153 QKEYIDMAVQKNKIL
-2168 TANELVNKDFAN
+2168 SATEMISKGIVN
-2180 DNAEALELQR
+2180 DNKQALELQR
-2190 KMANELKRCETGLT
+2190 KYANELKRCEDGLT
-2204 SLNTNGKTWLKTLN
+2204 SLNTNGKAWLKTLN
-2218 STKSSIEEQSDALQ
+2218 SAKSSVKEQATALK
-2232 GLKKGYKDV
+2232 GLKKGYKDI
-2241 LNLTDDQADK
+2241 LNLTDDQTAMLSD
-2251 LGKDFLM
+2251 DFLM
-2258 DPKALKLAQT
+2258 SPKALKLAQT

-2278 DALDQLQAMA
+2278 DALNQLQAMA
-2288 ATSITPFDDAT
+2288 AQSITPFDDAT
-2299 VKVEDFGVTVEEMA
+2299 TKISGLGKTADEVAKQIAAINEEAGFVFDPQTDNYAAIDAYWNSIVDLCVASGMSIEQAVAQANASLNSLGINVEPQLETEEVELSKENYESFIEDHPKTITIIGDDGKTPKTLTVSEFTEQYRPVGSTTTTVTV
-2313 KKLAS
+2313 
-2318 LQGIDVGQLIS
+2318 
-2329 GTDEVGQQLG
+2329 
-2339 AFWDTIYQQCLDAG
+2339 
-2353 MNIADAVN
+2353 
-2361 TTNSVLNSVG
+2361 
-2371 YDVEPAFETVDVP
+2371 
-2384 VDPEGFKSYV
+2384 
-2394 EESGV
+2394 
-2399 TSITTL
+2399 
-2405 VNGMPQTL
+2405 
-2413 DIPTFQEKYVNTGA
+2413 
-2427 EKVTVK
+2427 VK
-2433 AIVGKGKTSNFN
+2433 GKGKPGVNHYT
-2445 FRKRAESHGGSG
+2445 KRAESHGGG
-2457 GKKSSGGGGGKKKQN
+2457 GSKSSGGSGGKKKQN
-2472 KDYKL
+2472 KDYKI

-2703 NAQHAARQL
+2703 NAQHAAGQL

-2721 ADLIDKSLEYA
+2721 ADLINKSLEYA

-2814 LNQQAEYFKGKGTQ
+2814 LNQQAEYFKGKGAQ

-3042 LQSAREIASDMT
+3042 LQSAQEIASDMT
-3054 LTEEQRAEKL
+3054 LTEKQRAEKL

-3078 QEQYNTAF
+3078 QKQYNTAF
-3086 KELSVNQEAV
+3086 KDLSVNQEAI
-3096 SKHYGTT
+3096 SKHYGET
-3103 LVETTSST
+3103 LVETTNST

-3124 NVDTY
+3124 NIDTY
-3129 IQNLDAAIGT
+3129 IENLDKAIGT
-3139 KGAAST
+3139 EGAAST
-3145 AWKNYVGDIAEVAK
+3145 AWKNYVSDIAKVAE

-3186 YTEESK
+3186 YSEESK

-3228 TETAYEKLATTMQK
+3228 TETAYEKLAETMQK
-3242 NIKILANGKDYSG
+3242 NIKILANGATYSDILG
-3255 TASYGGDDTPNS
+3255 TPDSN
-3267 DSDNPLSTG
+3267 SDNPLSTG

-3285 AAATGGL
+3285 AEATGDL
-3292 SSVIEANFTNKVSTS
+3292 SSVIETNFTNKVSTS

-3332 TNFDTIGGALKS
+3332 TNFDNIGGALKS

>member
-71 GKLNLSLLNDNL
+71 GKLNLSLLNNNL

-127 LIADFGN
+127 LVADFAN

-228 TIKAS
+228 TIKAA

-380 EKWQTMNTATKSA
+380 EKWQTMNSATKAA

-425 NSDGALEK
+425 DSDGALEQ
-433 MAGTWTESWEAAS
+433 MAGTYAENWEAAS

-454 SIYDKLLD
+454 GIYGKLLD

-470 NITSALLDK
+470 NITSDLLDK
-479 VDSLIDGFGG
+479 VDFLIDGFGG
-489 LAGILTKLGSVAT
+489 LTGILTKLGSVAT

-516 IKNIKLYFSQFSGVK
+516 IKNIKLYFSQFSGIK
-531 DFAGKFVRGEV
+531 DFTGKFVRGEI
-542 KNAQQIQT
+542 KSAQQVQT
-550 QNDFKEFSGALTD
+550 QNDFKEFSGALAD

-605 QEQIAL
+605 QEQITL

-621 ILEEQNQYQKDTSAS
+621 ILEEQNQYQKDASVS

-676 YDSLGYHYNEKQTSF
+676 YGSLGYHYNEKQTSF
-691 NHNGNISLVSGLSRS
+691 NGNGNISLVSNLSRS
-706 NYLARIYEQVADLNS
+706 NYLAHIYGQVAGLNS
-721 EEEIISYLSQ
+721 GEEITSYLSQ
-731 DNKVG
+731 DNKVS
-736 NAVTK
+736 NAVTE

-748 EQGLKAVKD
+748 EQGLKSAKD
-757 FLNKLSEAEDT
+757 FLNKLSEAENT

-800 DRAISGFQKSG
+800 NRAISGFQKNG

-825 SVKEKTAS
+825 SVKEKTVS

-884 SSIVSGNWLMAIA
+884 TSIISGNWLMAIA
-897 QGVGAIF
+897 QGVGAVY
-904 GVMSQL
+904 GVINQL
-910 REEELKHQT
+910 KEEELKHQA
-919 ELHQKELDKNQ
+919 ELHQKELNKNQ
-930 ESLEKNVEEQNT
+930 KSLDKSVEEQNT
-942 NDSLIKSYSELYNTY
+942 NDALIKSYSELYNTY

-1004 ANFSSLEQR
+1004 ANFNSLEQR
-1013 YSDNIKSAENSVVEA
+1013 YSDNIKSAENSVIEA
-1028 NMSGGAT
+1028 NASGRIT
-1035 LNRFRDTTLIDD
+1035 LNRSENAALIND
-1047 YALDD
+1047 YTFDD
-1052 DYTRGQKILKEGIPS
+1052 DYTRSQNILDKGIPS
-1067 SQQLPWEDRF
+1067 DYRLPWEDMF
-1077 NYIFSQI
+1077 DNLFQQIGENKITEKELKYLIKNMLNVTDEEFSAIMEYFKNTGDFTGLINKQTLYSFDNTDEHAKDNFSQML
-1084 VQDSEGDLIK
+1084 SK
-1094 LTETQLRNTII
+1094 LYLKQL
-1105 NTIGNISD
+1105 
-1113 EDFSEILGYF
+1113 
-1123 KKEKKGLGGQ
+1123 
-1133 KYSFNTEKWSAND
+1133 
-1146 LSQVLSNQLL
+1146 
-1156 KNTFGYIPGSLE
+1156 FGYIPGTL
-1168 GEYTDNKGNKFEL
+1168 GGNYTDNNGNEFKL

-1191 DQYGNLVIDENDVA
+1191 DQNGNLVIDENDVA

-1211 AQRAKEIGA
+1211 VQRAKEIET

-1262 LTEGQAAYAAEIEQ
+1262 LTEGQAAYAVEIEQ

-1290 KNNFYNIFGKN
+1290 KNNFYNVFGKN

-1307 DAYQTYINGLIDS
+1307 SAYQTYIDGLIES

-1342 EEQKAKLDSGEYRSQ
+1342 EEQKAKLESGEYTSQ
-1357 GGYLL
+1357 GGYLF
-1362 DKQGNFIIKDGQLSN
+1362 DKEQGNFIIKDGQLSN

-1388 FSTSYGGFDTY
+1388 FSTSYGGFSTY

-1416 TSDLEE
+1416 TSDL
-1422 GGEEKLRN
+1422 GEDGEKKLRD

-1461 NGFQIDINDLDQ
+1461 HGFQINIDDLDE

-1485 FTGKK
+1485 FTGKT

-1503 YSSLDEAVTAISSLR
+1503 YSSLDEAAAAISSLR
-1518 ELGINE
+1518 ELGIDE
-1524 DISGKTLSEQ
+1524 DISGKSLSEQ

-1540 AKEDYLKQTFADA
+1540 KKEDYLKRILSDA
-1553 EIAAEENR
+1553 ETAAEENSN
-1561 KLQKKSE
+1561 LQKEAE
-1568 DKIRELT
+1568 DKIQNLVDKSYTTIFDSNGQIIGRRKRLT
-1575 NTDEI
+1575 
-1580 AFDQDGNIIDGQRY
+1580 
-1594 FSLDQIKNEASLFTN
+1594 LDQIKNEASLFTN
-1609 VDGQLKYNGKDWNGL
+1609 VNGQLKYAGNDWKGAS
-1624 ETESLTPIAKQ
+1624 TKSLTEIGRQ
-1635 LFGNMPAEDIKS
+1635 LFGNMSDEDIKS
-1647 LLKEIK
+1647 LLEEIE
-1653 NADTFEG
+1653 NANTFEEL
-1660 MSQDAQ
+1660 SQDAQ
-1666 DLVKAI
+1666 DLAKAVE
-1672 NMVKSDPIEELT
+1672 MVKSDPITELT
-1684 KKYQTLISAMSS
+1684 EKYQILTSAMSS
-1696 LPTTTQGWEDLSE
+1696 LPTTTQGWEDLST
-1709 AIGMSVD
+1709 AMGKSVEE
-1716 DIKALSDSDR
+1716 IQNMSDSARMNNILTALKAEKPLAQNDGESDEAFAARVALWEQTWKNAVDAVANYEKSVYDQLNVYIKDIQDEIDKTDKKISGMIEAAKNGDVLDR
-1726 AKEILKILSQ
+1726 VTSLYFDSDEERQNFNTADKFTQGDLIQDEINKQIEDQ
-1736 GPDLTNIT
+1736 Q
-1744 NENERA
+1744 
-1750 AAIAAW
+1750 AIAVL
-1756 ESEWKSAVD
+1756 KSQP
-1765 NVASYGTAVY
+1765 Y
-1775 DSLKA
+1775 
-1780 YSDDLQEKIDE
+1780 QE
-1791 QQSQIDDML
+1791 
-1800 NAVSGKKQLGEADA
+1800 
-1814 WGLNDI
+1814 
-1820 QKEKFNKADRFT
+1820 
-1832 QMDMIAQAQK
+1832 
-1842 DQKLDRQTKLDID
+1842 
-1855 NSYLGYILNSEG
+1855 ILNSEYLSQLTE
-1867 FKRSAF
+1867 KDINWHNENQRVSAL
-1873 ANNYYSATGMAENG
+1873 TD
-1887 ANSLEFSSILQ
+1887 
-1898 AIGFEPAQ
+1898 IGLTPAMAQ
-1906 IAFLKDAVNNNKI
+1906 IINDAINNKEI
-1919 SLYNTDHSKKT
+1919 AINDLQDNQLSNSNIENNIERYLNQKIEDIFFKALENNAKLQQDYDDYIKYLSENADSFTRADFVKMADNETINKNLYNFSDKT
-1930 NEQIIDEFFTY
+1930 KD
-1941 VDEQIKKNNK
+1941 
-1951 AVDKENAES
+1951 
-1960 DQTFREAMM
+1960 
-1969 EAGFEAMSRSEF
+1969 MSINGVSVNDTTEVETL
-1981 QKAIEA
+1981 QKAI
-1987 GQFGDNPQ
+1987 
-1995 VAQEKLANMQVN
+1995 
-2007 GYSIDSKEEAQSLQT
+2007 QT
-2022 AINNALKFKKTNDW
+2022 AISFKGEKDWSKIDKT
-2036 NQVGEEDRNI
+2036 DRD
-2046 LESFN
+2046 LLAKYN
-2051 INGFNQL
+2051 INGFEQL
-2058 DDASA
+2058 DDASV
-2063 QCAKALDAFA
+2063 QCAKALDSFA
-2073 SSLLLIANLAM
+2073 AAVLMVIKIAYKEADYEMTTDKESGRTIWTDEHGNPISQDKQQLFDEAQAAADMDHISLAETDEWEANAKAVSMTTDEYKNLAQYLYE
-2084 TKAGYEQKGADAQGR
+2084 TAGGMKDLQSETSDIKKQYNDLAFKVGNAAKGFEDLQKNSKDVWTFMKKDSNKGTTEYLKNITSMKSSMAKIFN
-2099 PLWYQAGTD
+2099 TD
-2108 IQVDES
+2108 ISKITDKFVSDHLNQLHKMATG
-2114 TQDQYNELYDASKV
+2114 TQKEALVAQDAI
-2128 SNENTAKDDKTLRD
+2128 ENDLVKALAEQDNIDITAKV
-2142 AKEAGFKDLSE
+2142 
-2153 QKEYLETAIQIGKIL
+2153 KIDG
-2168 TANELVNKDFAN
+2168 V
-2180 DNAEALELQR
+2180 
-2190 KMANELKRCETGLT
+2190 
-2204 SLNTNGKTWLKTLN
+2204 
-2218 STKSSIEEQSDALQ
+2218 EQSETLLEAFQNSL
-2232 GLKKGYKDV
+2232 
-2241 LNLTDDQADK
+2241 DK
-2251 LGKDFLM
+2251 YDNQEIG
-2258 DPKALKLAQT
+2258 T
-2268 AAKDAGKAGQ
+2268 
-2278 DALDQLQAMA
+2278 
-2288 ATSITPFDDAT
+2288 TITINDEPA
-2299 VKVEDFGVTVEEMA
+2299 
-2313 KKLAS
+2313 LAS
-2318 LQGIDVGQLIS
+2318 LS
-2329 GTDEVGQQLG
+2329 
-2339 AFWDTIYQQCLDAG
+2339 AFAAQAG
-2353 MNIADAVN
+2353 MTSDQIQAMFNAIGWNPDIQ
-2361 TTNSVLNSVG
+2361 
-2371 YDVEPAFETVDVP
+2371 YVDVP
-2384 VDPEGFKSYV
+2384 S
-2394 EESGV
+2394 
-2399 TSITTL
+2399 TW
-2405 VNGMPQTL
+2405 VNGGDGSFSYPKVSFVNGATIVNGYSQA
-2413 DIPTFQEKYVNTGA
+2413 DIHSDFQQEELIRIPVIGSAK
-2427 EKVTVK
+2427 K
-2433 AIVGKGKTSNFN
+2433 ISNPG
-2445 FRKRAESHGGSG
+2445 GGSRQ
-2457 GKKSSGGGGGKKKQN
+2457 KSSGGGGKKKQR
-2472 KDYKL
+2472 KDYKT
-2477 ASDEIDRYHYVE
+2477 STDEIDRYHYIE

-2496 AQLTENDKLKE
+2496 AQMTENDKLKE
-2507 KAYGS
+2507 KAYGN

-2531 YKMYKDKAAGYLAS
+2531 YKMYKDEAAGYLAS

-2579 GVDAWNNSDQEE
+2579 GVDAWNNSDQKE

-2703 NAQHAARQL
+2703 NAQHAAGQL

-2732 DALEDLKNDIKEVY
+2732 DALEDLKKDIKEVY

-2800 SLQNLKVQKAYLDT
+2800 SLQNLKIQKAYLDT
-2814 LNQQAEYFKGKGTQ
+2814 LNQQAEYFKGKGAQ

-2940 LQKLIAA
+2940 LQKLIEA

-2993 NYGYQYTADQDKINN
+2993 NYGYQYTADQNKIND

-3042 LQSAREIASDMT
+3042 LQSAQEIASDMT

-3086 KELSVNQEAV
+3086 KELSVNQEAI

-3111 ALQVNDQMKSMID
+3111 ALQVNDQMKSMI
-3124 NVDTY
+3124 NNIDTY
-3129 IQNLDAAIGT
+3129 IENLDKAIGT
-3139 KGAAST
+3139 EGAAST
-3145 AWKNYVGDIAEVAK
+3145 AWKNYVNDIAEVAK
-3159 ALTGIDTGNVQAN
+3159 ALTGINTGNVQDN
-3172 IDALTKALAESMSK
+3172 IDALTKALAESMKK

-3219 NKHAETIER
+3219 NRHAETIER
-3228 TETAYEKLATTMQK
+3228 TETAYEKLAEVMQK
-3242 NIKILANGKDYSG
+3242 NIKILANGATYSDIFG
-3255 TASYGGDDTPNS
+3255 TP
-3267 DSDNPLSTG
+3267 DSNGDNPLSTG

-3285 AAATGGL
+3285 AEATGGL
-3292 SSVIEANFTNKVSTS
+3292 SSTIETNFTNKVSTS

-3332 TNFDTIGGALKS
+3332 TNFDNISGALKS

>member
-454 SIYDKLLD
+454 SIYGKLLD

-542 KNAQQIQT
+542 KNAQQVQT
-550 QNDFKEFSGALTD
+550 QNDFKEFSGALID

-605 QEQIAL
+605 QEQITL

-621 ILEEQNQYQKDTSAS
+621 ILEEQNQYQKDASVS
-636 EARIKRELGNN
+636 EARIKRELGDN
-647 NLRDKN
+647 NLRNKN

-669 LEIAKLV
+669 LEIAKLI
-676 YDSLGYHYNEKQTSF
+676 YGSLGYHYNEKQTSF
-691 NHNGNISLVSGLSRS
+691 NSNGNISLVSSLSRS
-706 NYLARIYEQVADLNS
+706 NYLAHIYGQVAGLNS
-721 EEEIISYLSQ
+721 GEEITSYLSQ
-731 DNKVG
+731 DNKVS
-736 NAVTK
+736 NAVTE

-748 EQGLKAVKD
+748 EQGLKSAKD
-757 FLNKLSEAEDT
+757 FLNKLSDAENI

-825 SVKEKTAS
+825 SVKEKTTS
-833 VGQGLVSAGQAAMG
+833 IGQGLVSAGQAAMG

-856 ALVTA
+856 ALVSA
-861 LNADTKDFTT
+861 LSADTKDFTT

-884 SSIVSGNWLMAIA
+884 TSIISGNWLMAIA
-897 QGVGAIF
+897 QGVGAVY
-904 GVMSQL
+904 GVINQL
-910 REEELKHQT
+910 KEEELKRQA

-930 ESLEKNVEEQNT
+930 ESLSKNVEEQNA
-942 NDSLIKSYSELYNTY
+942 NNSLIKSYSELYNAY

-977 YGNVEARVAAAAG
+977 YGNVEAHVAAAAG

-1004 ANFSSLEQR
+1004 ANFNSLEQR

-1028 NMSGGAT
+1028 NMSGGIT
-1035 LNRFRDTTLIDD
+1035 LNRPENAALIND
-1047 YALDD
+1047 YTFDD
-1052 DYTRGQKILKEGIPS
+1052 DYTRSQNILNKGIPS
-1067 SQQLPWEDRF
+1067 DYRLPWEDMF
-1077 NYIFSQI
+1077 DNLFQQIGENKITEKELKYLTKNMLNVTDEEFSAIMEYFKNTGDSTGLINKQTLYSFDNTDEHAKDNFSQML
-1084 VQDSEGDLIK
+1084 SK
-1094 LTETQLRNTII
+1094 L
-1105 NTIGNISD
+1105 
-1113 EDFSEILGYF
+1113 Y
-1123 KKEKKGLGGQ
+1123 
-1133 KYSFNTEKWSAND
+1133 
-1146 LSQVLSNQLL
+1146 L
-1156 KNTFGYIPGSLE
+1156 KQFFGYIPGTL
-1168 GEYTDNKGNKFEL
+1168 GGNYTDNNGNEFKL

-1191 DQYGNLVIDENDVA
+1191 DQNGNLVIDENDVA

-1211 AQRAKEIGA
+1211 AQRAKEIET
-1220 ELDNLKKLFD
+1220 ELDNLKKLFN

-1262 LTEGQAAYAAEIEQ
+1262 LTEGQAAYATEIEQ

-1307 DAYQTYINGLIDS
+1307 DAYQTYINGLIKS

-1342 EEQKAKLDSGEYRSQ
+1342 EEQKAKLDSGEYKSQ

-1362 DKQGNFIIKDGQLSN
+1362 DGQGNFIIKDGQLSN

-1388 FSTSYGGFDTY
+1388 FSTSYGGFSTY

-1416 TSDLEE
+1416 TSDL
-1422 GGEEKLRN
+1422 GEDGEKKLRD

-1449 QILMAAARIAKE
+1449 QILTAAARIAKE
-1461 NGFQIDINDLDQ
+1461 HGFQINIDDLDE

-1485 FTGKK
+1485 FTGKT
-1490 NYDKLASFSPKSS
+1490 NYDKLANFSPKSS
-1503 YSSLDEAVTAISSLR
+1503 YSSLDEAAVAISSLR
-1518 ELGINE
+1518 ELGIDE
-1524 DISGKTLSEQ
+1524 DISGKSLSEQ
-1534 KQIIAQ
+1534 KQIITQ
-1540 AKEDYLKQTFADA
+1540 KKEDYLKQILSDA
-1553 EIAAEENR
+1553 ETAAEENSN
-1561 KLQKKSE
+1561 LQKEAENKIQNLVDKSYTA
-1568 DKIRELT
+1568 I
-1575 NTDEI
+1575 
-1580 AFDQDGNIIDGQRY
+1580 FDSDGQIIGRRERLT
-1594 FSLDQIKNEASLFTN
+1594 LDQIKNEASLFTN
-1609 VDGQLKYNGKDWNGL
+1609 VDGQLKYAGNDWKGAS
-1624 ETESLTPIAKQ
+1624 TESLTEIGRQ
-1635 LFGNMPAEDIKS
+1635 LFGNMSDEDIKS
-1647 LLKEIK
+1647 LLEEIE
-1653 NADTFEG
+1653 NANTFEEL
-1660 MSQDAQ
+1660 SQDAQ
-1666 DLVKAI
+1666 DLAKAVE
-1672 NMVKSDPIEELT
+1672 MVKSDPIEELT

-1709 AIGMSVD
+1709 AMGMSVD
-1716 DIKALSDSDR
+1716 EIKELSDAAR
-1726 AKEILKILSQ
+1726 AEKILEILSK
-1736 GPDLTNIT
+1736 GPNLTDNMS
-1744 NENERA
+1744 ESEKA
-1750 AAIAAW
+1750 AAIADW
-1756 ESEWKSAVD
+1756 ESSWKSAVD

-1775 DSLKA
+1775 DSLKV

-1800 NAVSGKKQLGEADA
+1800 NAVSGKKQLGDADA
-1814 WGLNDI
+1814 WGLDEK
-1820 QKEKFNKADRFT
+1820 QKKDFNKADRFT
-1832 QMDMIAQAQK
+1832 QMDMIAQVQEQ
-1842 DQKLDRQTKLDID
+1842 QKLDRQKKLDID
-1855 NSYLGYILNSEG
+1855 NSYLGYVLNSEG
-1867 FKRSAF
+1867 FNQASVPTWASETTIAK
-1873 ANNYYSATGMAENG
+1873 NG
-1887 ANSLEFSSILQ
+1887 INSANSTALLE
-1898 AIGFEPAQ
+1898 AMGFEPAQ
-1906 IAFLKDAVNNNKI
+1906 IAYFQDAVNNKEF
-1919 SLYNTDHSKKT
+1919 SLYNEDFTEKT
-1930 NEQIIDEFFTY
+1930 NEEIVNGIKELLQ
-1941 VDEQIKKNNK
+1941 EQMEKNKNK
-1951 AVDKENAES
+1951 TDKENAES
-1960 DQTFREAMM
+1960 DQKLQENYLTLAEDANNITRTELVKMQSSGKFDVQDQIN
-1969 EAGFEAMSRSEF
+1969 AMSIQGQSVNDVAETEAL
-1981 QKAIEA
+1981 QKAIQNAMTLKGEGDWNKVDQSDRELLAKYNITGFSQLEDASLQCATALQAFAKAAEITMEKAFVNAGYVKSTKKDERGYYTWTTDGITPISEEEQKAYESTVDAAENTNYTTKALTDMWETNAKTVGMASDEYNSLAQHLYEVAGGTGELKKQNADIQKQYNNLAFKVSNAAKGFADLQKNSKDVWAFMKKDSNKGTTEYLKNITSMKSSMAKIFNTDISKITDKFVSNHLDQLHKMATGTQKEA
-1987 GQFGDNPQ
+1987 LEAQDAIEDDLVKALAEQDKIDITAKVKIDGIEQSETLLEAFQSSLDKYDDQEIGTTITINDEPALASLSAFAAQAGMTSDQIQAMFNAIGWNPDIQYVDVPSTWVNGGDGTFSYPKVSFVNG
-1995 VAQEKLANMQVN
+1995 ATIVN
-2007 GYSIDSKEEAQSLQT
+2007 GYSQADIHSDFQQEELIHIPVIGSA
-2022 AINNALKFKKTNDW
+2022 KK
-2036 NQVGEEDRNI
+2036 I
-2046 LESFN
+2046 
-2051 INGFNQL
+2051 
-2058 DDASA
+2058 
-2063 QCAKALDAFA
+2063 
-2073 SSLLLIANLAM
+2073 
-2084 TKAGYEQKGADAQGR
+2084 
-2099 PLWYQAGTD
+2099 
-2108 IQVDES
+2108 
-2114 TQDQYNELYDASKV
+2114 
-2128 SNENTAKDDKTLRD
+2128 SNPGGGSR
-2142 AKEAGFKDLSE
+2142 
-2153 QKEYLETAIQIGKIL
+2153 Q
-2168 TANELVNKDFAN
+2168 
-2180 DNAEALELQR
+2180 
-2190 KMANELKRCETGLT
+2190 
-2204 SLNTNGKTWLKTLN
+2204 
-2218 STKSSIEEQSDALQ
+2218 KSS
-2232 GLKKGYKDV
+2232 
-2241 LNLTDDQADK
+2241 
-2251 LGKDFLM
+2251 
-2258 DPKALKLAQT
+2258 
-2268 AAKDAGKAGQ
+2268 
-2278 DALDQLQAMA
+2278 
-2288 ATSITPFDDAT
+2288 
-2299 VKVEDFGVTVEEMA
+2299 
-2313 KKLAS
+2313 
-2318 LQGIDVGQLIS
+2318 
-2329 GTDEVGQQLG
+2329 
-2339 AFWDTIYQQCLDAG
+2339 
-2353 MNIADAVN
+2353 
-2361 TTNSVLNSVG
+2361 
-2371 YDVEPAFETVDVP
+2371 
-2384 VDPEGFKSYV
+2384 
-2394 EESGV
+2394 
-2399 TSITTL
+2399 
-2405 VNGMPQTL
+2405 
-2413 DIPTFQEKYVNTGA
+2413 
-2427 EKVTVK
+2427 
-2433 AIVGKGKTSNFN
+2433 
-2445 FRKRAESHGGSG
+2445 
-2457 GKKSSGGGGGKKKQN
+2457 GGGGKKKQR
-2472 KDYKL
+2472 KDYKT
-2477 ASDEIDRYHYVE
+2477 STDEIDRYHYIE

-2496 AQLTENDKLKE
+2496 AQMTENDKLKE

-2531 YKMYKDKAAGYLAS
+2531 YKMYKDEAAGYLAS

-2558 VEGNIKNYEEM
+2558 VEGNIANYEEM

-2579 GVDAWNNSDQEE
+2579 GADAWNNSDQEE

-2703 NAQHAARQL
+2703 NAQHAAGQL

-2800 SLQNLKVQKAYLDT
+2800 SLQNLKIQKAYLDT
-2814 LNQQAEYFKGKGTQ
+2814 LNQQAEYFEGKGTQ

-2904 YVSTAKE
+2904 YVSAAKE

-3042 LQSAREIASDMT
+3042 LQSAQEIASDMT

-3064 TNLQKQYAETMKYI
+3064 TNLQKQYAKTMKYI

-3086 KELSVNQEAV
+3086 KDLSVNQEAI
-3096 SKHYGTT
+3096 SKHYGET

-3124 NVDTY
+3124 NIDTY

-3139 KGAAST
+3139 EGAAST

-3219 NKHAETIER
+3219 NRHAETIER

-3285 AAATGGL
+3285 AEATGGL

>member
-127 LIADFGN
+127 LVADFAN

-228 TIKAS
+228 TIKAA

-425 NSDGALEK
+425 DSDGALEQ
-433 MAGTWTESWEAAS
+433 MAGTYAESWEAAS

-454 SIYDKLLD
+454 GIYGKLLD

-470 NITSALLDK
+470 NITSDLLDK

-489 LAGILTKLGSVAT
+489 LTGILTKLGSVAT

-516 IKNIKLYFSQFSGVK
+516 IKNIKLYFSQFSGIK
-531 DFAGKFVRGEV
+531 DFTGKFVRGEI
-542 KNAQQIQT
+542 KSAQQVQT
-550 QNDFKEFSGALTD
+550 QNDFKEFSGALAD

-605 QEQIAL
+605 QEQITL

-621 ILEEQNQYQKDTSAS
+621 ILEEQNQYQKDASVS

-653 YHPQFSDRFSQ
+653 YHPQFSNRFSQ

-676 YDSLGYHYNEKQTSF
+676 YGSLGYHYNEKQTSF
-691 NHNGNISLVSGLSRS
+691 NGNGNISLVSNLSRS
-706 NYLARIYEQVADLNS
+706 NYLAHIYGQVAGLNS
-721 EEEIISYLSQ
+721 GEEITSYLSQ
-731 DNKVG
+731 DNKVS
-736 NAVTK
+736 NAVTE

-748 EQGLKAVKD
+748 EQGLKSAKD
-757 FLNKLSEAEDT
+757 FLNKLSEAENT

-800 DRAISGFQKSG
+800 NRAISGFQKNG

-825 SVKEKTAS
+825 SVKEKTVS

-884 SSIVSGNWLMAIA
+884 TSIMSGDWLMAIA
-897 QGVGAIF
+897 QGVGAVYGAIT
-904 GVMSQL
+904 QWEKEKEKQAQEQ
-910 REEELKHQT
+910 REKT
-919 ELHQKELDKNQ
+919 LDKNQ
-930 ESLEKNVEEQNT
+930 EKLDETLETQNKNT
-942 NDSLIKSYSELYNTY
+942 TLIQSYNELYSTY
-957 LQTGEGQDA
+957 LKTGEGQDA
-966 LKESAIQLADA
+966 LKQSAIELADA

-990 EFERFQA
+990 EFERFHS
-997 LIKASIG
+997 LISKSIDD
-1004 ANFSSLEQR
+1004 NFITMEQR
-1013 YSDNIKSAENSVVEA
+1013 YAEIR
-1028 NMSGGAT
+1028 AT
-1035 LNRFRDTTLIDD
+1035 AGTTLINANEASEETFKEQNWQERELAAINNQAGNYAETVIKNAIGDKSKITAEDLKSISNSMLLNWGEAEFD
-1047 YALDD
+1047 YVLKN
-1052 DYTRGQKILKEGIPS
+1052 YTKNGIIDEKS
-1067 SQQLPWEDRF
+1067 K
-1077 NYIFSQI
+1077 N
-1084 VQDSEGDLIK
+1084 DLI
-1094 LTETQLRNTII
+1094 T
-1105 NTIGNISD
+1105 S
-1113 EDFSEILGYF
+1113 ILDSYRRQ
-1123 KKEKKGLGGQ
+1123 EQ
-1133 KYSFNTEKWSAND
+1133 KA
-1146 LSQVLSNQLL
+1146 SNALL
-1156 KNTFGYIPGSLE
+1156 KSTYDSTNLDINKKPVTTASLQ
-1168 GEYTDNKGNKFEL
+1168 TDISI
-1181 NGQLTVSDLI
+1181 SDLI
-1191 DQYGNLVIDENDVA
+1191 DENGKLKINETDIMGSIRNAQDRIANINTELTEIAKIYNAEDDKFNENFNLSDDE
-1205 GSTDKI
+1205 
-1211 AQRAKEIGA
+1211 
-1220 ELDNLKKLFD
+1220 KKA
-1230 KDGNFIDS
+1230 
-1238 VPEDEEL
+1238 
-1245 RTGIKAY
+1245 IKY
-1252 YDYLTNANDF
+1252 YYNYLTDAQDF
-1262 LTEGQAAYAAEIEQ
+1262 LTTTLSGYQDAIDQ
-1276 LNTAS
+1276 LEAS
-1281 KGAEEINIL
+1281 EKSEEEIKIL
-1290 KNNFYNIFGKN
+1290 KGNFTKVFGQN
-1301 ESNTSF
+1301 ETTVNFAT
-1307 DAYQTYINGLIDS
+1307 YQQYIKGLEKS
-1320 YAAISDSQ
+1320 YSAIADSQ
-1328 SDLQQ
+1328 EDLQQ
-1333 YLVSISEAN
+1333 YLIEATEDNEKMLKEKYKGANIS
-1342 EEQKAKLDSGEYRSQ
+1342 KQ

-1362 DKQGNFIIKDGQLSN
+1362 VDNQFAIQDGKERSFQ
-1377 YKLALTNKAIS
+1377 LALTNKAID
-1388 FSTSYGGFDTY
+1388 FTTTYGGFSTFAD
-1399 ANRYYQIENL
+1399 RYYQIENL
-1409 LASDPSL
+1409 LASDSSL
-1416 TSDLEE
+1416 TKGLDKD
-1422 GGEEKLRN
+1422 GEAELRQS
-1430 ALYSLFDVLKEKG
+1430 LYSLYDELKTLGIDNPSTALLKLAAKIHDEKG
-1443 IENPSN
+1443 
-1449 QILMAAARIAKE
+1449 K
-1461 NGFQIDINDLDQ
+1461 INLDKLDQ
-1473 NMLKAYAAYESA
+1473 NILDAYSTYGKALQGKETYNKLTS
-1485 FTGKK
+1485 FT
-1490 NYDKLASFSPKSS
+1490 PKSS
-1503 YSSLDEAVTAISSLR
+1503 YSSLDEAISAAETLNT
-1518 ELGINE
+1518 LGIEDNLQGLSVSRQKEIIETKKQEQLDKIKTNADLSKEYYQKAAASQEEQAKKYYNE
-1524 DISGKTLSEQ
+1524 IIEQQQTDISFEDM
-1534 KQIIAQ
+1534 KQQ
-1540 AKEDYLKQTFADA
+1540 MSLFSVDA
-1553 EIAAEENR
+1553 EGNLLYGADNWG
-1561 KLQKKSE
+1561 
-1568 DKIRELT
+1568 DKGEGVSVWSDRGKEL
-1575 NTDEI
+1575 
-1580 AFDQDGNIIDGQRY
+1580 F
-1594 FSLDQIKNEASLFTN
+1594 
-1609 VDGQLKYNGKDWNGL
+1609 NGL
-1624 ETESLTPIAKQ
+1624 D
-1635 LFGNMPAEDIKS
+1635 AEKIKVF
-1647 LLKEIK
+1647 KEAID
-1653 NADTFEG
+1653 NADTFEQ
-1660 MSQDAQ
+1660 MSLEAQ
-1666 DLVKAI
+1666 NLANAI
-1672 NMVKSDPIEELT
+1672 GMVKSDPIEELT
-1684 KKYQTLISAMSS
+1684 KKYQILISAMSS

-1709 AIGMSVD
+1709 AMEMSVD
-1716 DIKALSDSDR
+1716 DIKKLSDSER
-1726 AKEILKILSQ
+1726 AEKILELLSR
-1736 GPDLTNIT
+1736 GPDLTNVT

-1750 AAIAAW
+1750 AAIAEW
-1756 ESEWKSAVD
+1756 ESEWKAAVD
-1765 NVASYGTAVY
+1765 NVASYSTTIY

-1780 YSDDLQEKIDE
+1780 YSDDLQKKIDK

-1800 NAVSGKKQLGEADA
+1800 NAVSSKKRLGEADA
-1814 WGLNDI
+1814 WGLDEG
-1820 QKEKFNKADRFT
+1820 QKDDFNKADRFT
-1832 QMDMIAQAQK
+1832 QMDIIAKAQNS
-1842 DQKLDRQTKLDID
+1842 QELLRQQQLDID
-1855 NSYLGYILNSEG
+1855 NSYLKYIQESKG
-1867 FKRSAF
+1867 FKKYKRADNKNATSLASNGVDSANF
-1873 ANNYYSATGMAENG
+1873 STELINLGFTESQISYLAKLIKDNKVSMYDENG
-1887 ANSLEFSSILQ
+1887 KE
-1898 AIGFEPAQ
+1898 
-1906 IAFLKDAVNNNKI
+1906 
-1919 SLYNTDHSKKT
+1919 KT
-1930 NEQIIDEFFTY
+1930 NEKIIQDLFFY
-1941 VDEQIKKNNK
+1941 VRRQIKENND

-1960 DQTFREAMM
+1960 NQTFREAMM

-1987 GQFGDNPQ
+1987 KQFGDNTQ
-1995 VAQEKLANMQVN
+1995 KAQEKLADMQVN
-2007 GYSIDSKEEAQSLQT
+2007 GYSINSQEEAQSLQT
-2022 AINNALKFKKTNDW
+2022 AIENALKLKATNDW
-2036 NQVGEEDRNI
+2036 SQVEEGDRKI
-2046 LESFN
+2046 LESFG

-2058 DDASA
+2058 DDAST

-2073 SSLLLIANLAM
+2073 SSLLLIADLAM
-2084 TKAGYEQKGADAQGR
+2084 TKAGYEQKEGVTDAQGR
-2099 PLWYQAGTD
+2099 PLWFKKGTD

-2114 TQDQYNELYDASKV
+2114 TQEQYNELYDASQV
-2128 SNENTAKDDKTLRD
+2128 SNENIAKDDKTLRD

-2168 TANELVNKDFAN
+2168 TANELVNKGFAN

-2299 VKVEDFGVTVEEMA
+2299 VKVEDFGISVEEMA

-2318 LQGIDVGQLIS
+2318 LQGIDAGQLIY
-2329 GTDEVGQQLG
+2329 GTSEAGQQLQ
-2339 AFWDTIYQQCLDAG
+2339 AFWDTIYQQCIAAG
-2353 MNIADAVN
+2353 MDIADAVD

-2371 YDVEPAFETVDVP
+2371 YDVEPGFDVVDVP

-2394 EESGV
+2394 EESGI

-2433 AIVGKGKTSNFN
+2433 ALVGKGKQTN
-2445 FRKRAESHGGSG
+2445 FRKRAESHGGGG
-2457 GKKSSGGGGGKKKQN
+2457 GKKSSGGGGKKKQN

-2496 AQLTENDKLKE
+2496 AQLTENDKLKA
-2507 KAYGS
+2507 KAYGG

-2531 YKMYKDKAAGYLAS
+2531 YKMYKDEAAGYLAS

-2579 GVDAWNNSDQEE
+2579 GVDAWNNSDQQE

-2703 NAQHAARQL
+2703 NAQHAAGQL

-2800 SLQNLKVQKAYLDT
+2800 SLQNLKIQKAYLDT
-2814 LNQQAEYFKGKGTQ
+2814 LNQQAEYFKGKGAQ

-2940 LQKLIAA
+2940 LQKLIEA

-2993 NYGYQYTADQDKINN
+2993 NYGYQYTADQDKIND

-3042 LQSAREIASDMT
+3042 LQSAQEIASDMT

-3064 TNLQKQYAETMKYI
+3064 ANLQKQYAETMKYI

-3086 KELSVNQEAV
+3086 KDLSVNQEAI
-3096 SKHYGTT
+3096 SKHYGET

-3124 NVDTY
+3124 NIDTY
-3129 IQNLDAAIGT
+3129 IENLDKAIGT
-3139 KGAAST
+3139 DGAAST
-3145 AWKNYVGDIAEVAK
+3145 AWKNYVSDIAKVAE

-3186 YTEESK
+3186 YSEESK

-3228 TETAYEKLATTMQK
+3228 TETAYEKLAETMQK
-3242 NIKILANGKDYSG
+3242 NIKILANGATYSDIFG
-3255 TASYGGDDTPNS
+3255 TPDSN
-3267 DSDNPLSTG
+3267 SDNPLSTG

-3285 AAATGGL
+3285 AEATGGL
-3292 SSVIEANFTNKVSTS
+3292 SSIIETNFTNKVSTS

-3332 TNFDTIGGALKS
+3332 TNFDNISGALKS

>member
-127 LIADFGN
+127 LVADFAN

-228 TIKAS
+228 TIKAA

-380 EKWQTMNTATKSA
+380 EKWQTMNSATKAA

-425 NSDGALEK
+425 DSDGALEQ
-433 MAGTWTESWEAAS
+433 MAGTYAESWEAAS

-454 SIYDKLLD
+454 GIYGKLLD

-470 NITSALLDK
+470 NITSDLLDK

-489 LAGILTKLGSVAT
+489 LTGILTKLGSVAT

-507 QMASGIDKN
+507 QMASGINKNVKN
-516 IKNIKLYFSQFSGVK
+516 IGLYFSQFSGVK
-531 DFAGKFVRGEV
+531 DFAK
-542 KNAQQIQT
+542 KNITGQAKTAQQIQT
-550 QNDFKEFSGALTD
+550 QNDFEEFSGALKESET
-563 SQNKATDPLM
+563 KATDPLM
-573 KQSISSAQTLLNL
+573 KQSISSAQTLLGL
-586 KQQLLENESN
+586 KQKLLENEYN
-596 LSTLQKQRA
+596 LSDAQKKTA

-611 LGQEQAKLQE
+611 LGEEQSKLQE
-621 ILEEQNQYQKDTSAS
+621 ILNNEEQAKKDANSSTAIIRRRLGENDKVGDYNPIWTTNGKDHTENEALSKVLYGALGFEFKNNSFIGKNLSLSNINHAANYNYGIFDNMRQMSSTDDMIKFLNTTSVDDNAKKAIEEKIKGVGIEQAKEYLKALSDGAEQVAENIGKEINTRAGGQLDHQLEEAFLKTQDETNNRTSAFQADNQISTKAEEIETLVNSVKETTLDIGKGLTTAGQAVMGLVDGFQTSAS
-636 EARIKRELGNN
+636 
-647 NLRDKN
+647 
-653 YHPQFSDRFSQ
+653 
-664 NKEEN
+664 
-669 LEIAKLV
+669 
-676 YDSLGYHYNEKQTSF
+676 
-691 NHNGNISLVSGLSRS
+691 
-706 NYLARIYEQVADLNS
+706 
-721 EEEIISYLSQ
+721 
-731 DNKVG
+731 
-736 NAVTK
+736 
-741 KIAKILK
+741 
-748 EQGLKAVKD
+748 
-757 FLNKLSEAEDT
+757 
-768 AARDIVDDINGMTGG
+768 
-783 RVSER
+783 
-788 LENLYDQNAGEA
+788 
-800 DRAISGFQKSG
+800 
-811 QIKQQTKDIDTLLS
+811 
-825 SVKEKTAS
+825 
-833 VGQGLVSAGQAAMG
+833 LVSA
-847 LADGFRTSS
+847 LRDDS
-856 ALVTA
+856 
-861 LNADTKDFTT
+861 KDLTT
-871 ILGSAA
+871 ILGAAA
-877 NIAMSIG
+877 NTMMSFG
-884 SSIVSGNWLMAIA
+884 TVLMSGNPIMIATAIIGGA
-897 QGVGAIF
+897 LGAIT
-904 GVMSQL
+904 QWKKEDEK
-910 REEELKHQT
+910 RAQEQR
-919 ELHQKELDKNQ
+919 QKVLDNNQEELDKTIDTQ
-930 ESLEKNVEEQNT
+930 DKNKA
-942 NDSLIKSYSELYNTY
+942 LIQTYGELYSTY
-957 LQTGEGQDA
+957 LKTGEGQDA
-966 LKESAIQLADA
+966 LKKSAIELADA
-977 YGNVEARVAAAAG
+977 YGNVEAKVAAAAG
-990 EFERFQA
+990 EF
-997 LIKASIG
+997 
-1004 ANFSSLEQR
+1004 
-1013 YSDNIKSAENSVVEA
+1013 
-1028 NMSGGAT
+1028 
-1035 LNRFRDTTLIDD
+1035 
-1047 YALDD
+1047 
-1052 DYTRGQKILKEGIPS
+1052 
-1067 SQQLPWEDRF
+1067 DRF
-1077 NYIFSQI
+1077 YN
-1084 VQDSEGDLIK
+1084 LIK
-1094 LTETQLRNTII
+1094 LNIDSNFTTLNDRYDSTISTAATSVINANQAGKVATNNSLSPEEIYNQELSQALEAESWDDVVANSLEVVTNGIDITELQN
-1105 NTIGNISD
+1105 S
-1113 EDFSEILGYF
+1113 FSE
-1123 KKEKKGLGGQ
+1123 
-1133 KYSFNTEKWSAND
+1133 W
-1146 LSQVLSNQLL
+1146 
-1156 KNTFGYIPGSLE
+1156 
-1168 GEYTDNKGNKFEL
+1168 L
-1181 NGQLTVSDLI
+1181 NGQLSEDTFNNIIGTFFSKDDNIVTLRDGMSGAFSVTLLDLYKKSLDAIDPSILNKPILSKEKDINTGEAVEKVSLSNDLTISDLVDESGKLI
-1191 DQYGNLVIDENDVA
+1191 INEKNVYGSVQAIKDRISDINDELNLVSELYN
-1205 GSTDKI
+1205 GETGEFTD
-1211 AQRAKEIGA
+1211 RF
-1220 ELDNLKKLFD
+1220 ELDDRQKAAIVD
-1230 KDGNFIDS
+1230 KYN
-1238 VPEDEEL
+1238 
-1245 RTGIKAY
+1245 
-1252 YDYLTNANDF
+1252 YLINASKF
-1262 LTEGQAAYAAEIEQ
+1262 LTDSFANIEEAASQ
-1276 LNTAS
+1276 LESSIKN
-1281 KGAEEINIL
+1281 KDEVKIL
-1290 KNNFYNIFGKN
+1290 QENLFNVLGKN
-1301 ESNTSF
+1301 ETNTTF
-1307 DAYQTYINGLIDS
+1307 DAYQDYVDGVAKS
-1320 YAAISDSQ
+1320 YSAISDTQ
-1328 SDLQQ
+1328 EDLQQ
-1333 YLVSISEAN
+1333 YLINVNDINEDQKKQLEA
-1342 EEQKAKLDSGEYRSQ
+1342 EYGELDVQGDYLVDKA
-1357 GGYLL
+1357 
-1362 DKQGNFIIKDGQLSN
+1362 GNFIIKKGQENN
-1377 YKLALTNKAIS
+1377 YNLALRSKAIE
-1388 FSTSYGGFDTY
+1388 FTTTYGGFSTY
-1399 ANRYYQIENL
+1399 ADRIYQIENL

-1416 TSDLEE
+1416 TE
-1422 GGEEKLRN
+1422 GISADDEKQLKN

-1461 NGFQIDINDLDQ
+1461 NGFQIDINKLDQ

-1485 FTGKK
+1485 FTGKE
-1490 NYDKLASFSPKSS
+1490 NYDKLANFSPKSS
-1503 YSSLDEAVTAISSLR
+1503 YSSLDEAAAAISSLR
-1518 ELGINE
+1518 ELGIDE

-1540 AKEDYLKQTFADA
+1540 KKENYLKQMLADA
-1553 EIAAEENR
+1553 EIATEENR
-1561 KLQKKSE
+1561 KLQKESE

-1580 AFDQDGNIIDGQRY
+1580 AFDQDGNIINGQRY

-1635 LFGNMPAEDIKS
+1635 LFGNMSAEDIKS
-1647 LLKEIK
+1647 LLEEIK

-1666 DLVKAI
+1666 DLIEAI

-1709 AIGMSVD
+1709 AMGMSVD
-1716 DIKALSDSDR
+1716 SIKALSDSER
-1726 AKEILKILSQ
+1726 AEKILELLSQ
-1736 GPDLTNIT
+1736 GPDLTNVT

-1750 AAIAAW
+1750 AAVAAW
-1756 ESEWKSAVD
+1756 ESNWKSAID
-1765 NVASYGTAVY
+1765 NVASYGTVVY

-1814 WGLNDI
+1814 WGLSDS
-1820 QKEKFNKADRFT
+1820 QKEDFNKADRFT

-1842 DQKLDRQTKLDID
+1842 DQKDLRTQKLNID

-1867 FKRSAF
+1867 FKHPSF
-1873 ANNYYSATGMAENG
+1873 VGQNLTSIATNG
-1887 ANSLEFSSILQ
+1887 ADSANFAKILSSLD
-1898 AIGFEPAQ
+1898 FEPAQ
-1906 IAFLKDAVNNNKI
+1906 ISYLANAIKNGDI
-1919 SLYNTDHSKKT
+1919 SLYNEDYSKKT
-1930 NEQIIDEFFTY
+1930 NGQIINELFSY
-1941 VDEQIKKNNK
+1941 VDKQIKDNSK
-1951 AVDKENAES
+1951 ATDKENAES

-1987 GQFGDNPQ
+1987 KQFGDNTQ
-1995 VAQEKLANMQVN
+1995 KAQEKLADMQVN
-2007 GYSIDSKEEAQSLQT
+2007 GYSINSQEEAQSLQT
-2022 AINNALKFKKTNDW
+2022 AIENALKLKATNDW
-2036 NQVGEEDRNI
+2036 SQVEEGDRKI
-2046 LESFN
+2046 LESFG

-2058 DDASA
+2058 DDAST

-2073 SSLLLIANLAM
+2073 SSLLLIADLAM
-2084 TKAGYEQKGADAQGR
+2084 TKAGYEQKEGVTDAQGR
-2099 PLWYQAGTD
+2099 PLWFKKGTD

-2114 TQDQYNELYDASKV
+2114 TQEQYNELYDASQV
-2128 SNENTAKDDKTLRD
+2128 SNENIAKDDKTLRD

-2168 TANELVNKDFAN
+2168 TANELVNKGFAN

-2299 VKVEDFGVTVEEMA
+2299 VKVEDFGISVEEMA

-2318 LQGIDVGQLIS
+2318 LQGIDAGQLIY
-2329 GTDEVGQQLG
+2329 GTSEAGQQLQ
-2339 AFWDTIYQQCLDAG
+2339 AFWDTIYQQCLNAG
-2353 MNIADAVN
+2353 MDIADAVD

-2371 YDVEPAFETVDVP
+2371 YDVEPGFEVVDVP
-2384 VDPEGFKSYV
+2384 IDPEGF
-2394 EESGV
+2394 ESFVSNNGV
-2399 TSITTL
+2399 TQVTSL
-2405 VNGMPQTL
+2405 VNGLPQTMNI
-2413 DIPTFQEKYVNTGA
+2413 DNFRQNFVGTG
-2427 EKVTVK
+2427 VTPINAK
-2433 AIVGKGKTSNFN
+2433 ALVGKGKQTN
-2445 FRKRAESHGGSG
+2445 FRKRAESHGGGG
-2457 GKKSSGGGGGKKKQN
+2457 GKKSSGGGGKKKQN

-2496 AQLTENDKLKE
+2496 AQLTENDKLKA
-2507 KAYGS
+2507 KAYGG

-2531 YKMYKDKAAGYLAS
+2531 YKMYKDEAAGYLAS

-2579 GVDAWNNSDQEE
+2579 GVDAWNKSNQEE

-2703 NAQHAARQL
+2703 NAQHAAGQL

-2800 SLQNLKVQKAYLDT
+2800 SLQNLKIQKAYLDT
-2814 LNQQAEYFKGKGTQ
+2814 LNQQAEYFKGKGAQ

-2845 DVNSEVLSSTQD
+2845 DVNSEVLSSTQN

-2889 ALADKYGYYQEEQQR
+2889 TLADKYGYYQEEQQR

-2940 LQKLIAA
+2940 LQKLIEA

-2962 NLQYQLALAMEELE
+2962 NLQYQLALTMEELE

-2993 NYGYQYTADQDKINN
+2993 NYGYQYTADQDKIND

-3042 LQSAREIASDMT
+3042 LQSAQEIASDMT

-3064 TNLQKQYAETMKYI
+3064 ANLQKQYAETMKYI

-3086 KELSVNQEAV
+3086 KDLSVNQEAI
-3096 SKHYGTT
+3096 SKHYGET

-3124 NVDTY
+3124 NIDTY
-3129 IQNLDAAIGT
+3129 IENLDKAIGT
-3139 KGAAST
+3139 DGAAST
-3145 AWKNYVGDIAEVAK
+3145 AWKNYVSDIAKVAE

-3186 YTEESK
+3186 YSEESK

-3228 TETAYEKLATTMQK
+3228 TETAYEKLAETMQK
-3242 NIKILANGKDYSG
+3242 NIKILANGATYSDIFG
-3255 TASYGGDDTPNS
+3255 TPDNN
-3267 DSDNPLSTG
+3267 SDNPLSTG

-3285 AAATGGL
+3285 AEATGGL
-3292 SSVIEANFTNKVSTS
+3292 SSIIETNFTNKVSTS

-3332 TNFDTIGGALKS
+3332 TNFDNISGALKS

>member
-425 NSDGALEK
+425 NSDGALEQ
-433 MAGTWTESWEAAS
+433 MANTYAESWEAAS

-454 SIYDKLLD
+454 SIYGKLLD

-507 QMASGIDKN
+507 QMAKGINKNVKN
-516 IKNIKLYFSQFSGVK
+516 IGLYFSQFSGVG
-531 DFAGKFVRGEV
+531 DFKKKFLEGNV
-542 KNAQQIQT
+542 KSARQIQA
-550 QNDFKEFSGALTD
+550 QNDFKEFDNALTE

-573 KQSISSAQTLLNL
+573 KQSISSAQTLLGL
-586 KQQLLENESN
+586 KQKLLENEYK
-596 LSTLQKQRA
+596 LSDAQKQTA

-611 LGQEQAKLQE
+611 LGEEQSKLQE
-621 ILEEQNQYQKDTSAS
+621 ILNNEEQAKKDSTSYTNL
-636 EARIKRELGNN
+636 IKRRLGENDTVGIYN
-647 NLRDKN
+647 PTWTTNGKN
-653 YHPQFSDRFSQ
+653 HTE
-664 NKEEN
+664 NEESSKI
-669 LEIAKLV
+669 LYGA
-676 YDSLGYHYNEKQTSF
+676 LGFSF
-691 NHNGNISLVSGLSRS
+691 NKKNSSFVGKDLSLSQINHTANYNAGIFESMRQMSSTQSMLDFLNTTTIDDNAKKTITEKIKDVGIAQAKEYLKALSDG
-706 NYLARIYEQVADLNS
+706 AEQVAANIGKEINERAGGQLTQEL
-721 EEEIISYLSQ
+721 EEAFLRSQ
-731 DNKVG
+731 DETNERTSAFQVG
-736 NAVTK
+736 
-741 KIAKILK
+741 
-748 EQGLKAVKD
+748 E
-757 FLNKLSEAEDT
+757 
-768 AARDIVDDINGMTGG
+768 
-783 RVSER
+783 
-788 LENLYDQNAGEA
+788 
-800 DRAISGFQKSG
+800 
-811 QIKQQTKDIDTLLS
+811 QIKGKTAEIETLLN
-825 SVKEKTAS
+825 SVKEKT
-833 VGQGLVSAGQAAMG
+833 VDIGQGLVSLGQGAANFADSFQTTTNLFSVMKDDSADLTTKFSSMANAAITLGTVLMSQNPVLIISTIAGAVLGYIHNIKEEAEKAQQE
-847 LADGFRTSS
+847 LWDKTNKKT
-856 ALVTA
+856 TA
-861 LNADTKDFTT
+861 LLEEDGKDDATR
-871 ILGSAA
+871 
-877 NIAMSIG
+877 N
-884 SSIVSGNWLMAIA
+884 
-897 QGVGAIF
+897 
-904 GVMSQL
+904 QL
-910 REEELKHQT
+910 LQ
-919 ELHQKELDKNQ
+919 QYN
-930 ESLEKNVEEQNT
+930 S
-942 NDSLIKSYSELYNTY
+942 LYNTY
-957 LQTGEGQDA
+957 LKTGEGQDK
-966 LKESAIQLADA
+966 LCESAKQLAEA
-977 YGNVEARVAAAAG
+977 YGLVGVNLDIASGKFDSFNTKLAET
-990 EFERFQA
+990 
-997 LIKASIG
+997 IKHQIEG
-1004 ANFSSLEQR
+1004 RITSLEQQQADAEATVTGYANEIVNGAAQNVQPIEHDYYGGFFNIYKTYLANLDMAYNPSKEGDLTEVNGKSEFTKEEAEEILQNFELSLTDNQGNLSSSFVTKDSKTKYKEVKDR
-1013 YSDNIKSAENSVVEA
+1013 PWQLFSPTHLEPYSEDYYTLSYNAIEQFLKEQADAIEKNKYNTLPPELQADKFNDYKFQGYNLNNLYDEEGKQIFSFDKNGNFEFDTSNPSGMIDSIDAGRKILNSEITNA
-1028 NMSGGAT
+1028 KK
-1035 LNRFRDTTLIDD
+1035 
-1047 YALDD
+1047 ALDD
-1052 DYTRGQKILKEGIPS
+1052 AKLNLSDAERSGLEQYIKNLTDQVDMLNSLSEEINKEGGLAASLENSQALQQRITTLQAQNDLLNSDFILGGNEQTVKFDKFIDFRNALISTLQEGAGSFSELQQYLINDETEAKELVDDNEELLKDASGYFYKIVDGNKIEYLTKYKNAFNQAVEKMAYSQLSIFGSYDTYIQQAEDAADFIRSLPDKYFQGDNIEQQKEELLKSIVELYTDFTNDGVKQISESIYAEIAKEVTRG
-1067 SQQLPWEDRF
+1067 
-1077 NYIFSQI
+1077 
-1084 VQDSEGDLIK
+1084 
-1094 LTETQLRNTII
+1094 
-1105 NTIGNISD
+1105 NIT
-1113 EDFSEILGYF
+1113 DFSGI
-1123 KKEKKGLGGQ
+1123 
-1133 KYSFNTEKWSAND
+1133 
-1146 LSQVLSNQLL
+1146 
-1156 KNTFGYIPGSLE
+1156 KNTS
-1168 GEYTDNKGNKFEL
+1168 
-1181 NGQLTVSDLI
+1181 
-1191 DQYGNLVIDENDVA
+1191 
-1205 GSTDKI
+1205 
-1211 AQRAKEIGA
+1211 
-1220 ELDNLKKLFD
+1220 
-1230 KDGNFIDS
+1230 
-1238 VPEDEEL
+1238 
-1245 RTGIKAY
+1245 AY
-1252 YDYLTNANDF
+1252 RM
-1262 LTEGQAAYAAEIEQ
+1262 EQQAEIEQ
-1276 LNTAS
+1276 TEKDKYAQIKTLSTKSSAYGTIDSAQEMAKSLREAGLDQDKIDEFIGGTTSSRKSLLEELSDAALEAGKKAANQELSEANDNFDIQRNSFNWMANRYGGTNTAAGIFKDLSIDQEGNILYQGNSLDKADKSVSNYLTRNSSNLASDIAIYQAYTASQIAVNTAQDKVNGYELLNTDKIS
-1281 KGAEEINIL
+1281 KVTKHYQTLTNALSGLPETAEEMKELSDATGIETEKLSKMTDTERIEAVSKAINKL
-1290 KNNFYNIFGKN
+1290 KPQLSDFKM
-1301 ESNTSF
+1301 SNGDTDF
-1307 DAYQTYINGLIDS
+1307 DAYYAALSSWEQTRASATQAAVSSLESSLAIIDKRVEKTQKEIDKQQSIIDDMMNALSGNRALKGGEAWGLSADKRKAFNEADATGRLNIIHESVEENNNKILSNAVLSTMAERQVKSKGNQIVSLINNNPNAGSNTFSIANGNYDKLDEYLVTGSFTDQERALVYQALQNGAINLENKNGTQKSDRDILIELFKNGGYFDQIVTESVSEAQKTIAQNNDNEQDNLLSYIDS
-1320 YAAISDSQ
+1320 LSNPEKVTLSSFNDTQKQQIFGNFSTVDTSKITNSSDIIELQKALDKARDVMDKSGTWNDLDSDTQNTLKDFGVTGLNEVDKASEECANALSGLTTIIQSLVKTWLENANYTYNKDTGEWSNPEGYIDNDVTEMYKNISNNAQDATTNVQTTQEAINQTNLNQMDNQLTALSGLDGKKQGTATWGNQLDKIAKAYAGLEGAPEVIEQLRQGTIGVTEANKKLVTATLKAQTSIVGLTDDQYDQYKQMLRNNEVTIEGYDSLDDYFAEIDKGRKALKDYTKSLDKATEAADKNGNKMIDADELDDFISNLEGKGQ
-1328 SDLQQ
+1328 EIGNIITNINALTGQDLQQ
-1333 YLVSISEAN
+1333 
-1342 EEQKAKLDSGEYRSQ
+1342 
-1357 GGYLL
+1357 
-1362 DKQGNFIIKDGQLSN
+1362 F
-1377 YKLALTNKAIS
+1377 TNVW
-1388 FSTSYGGFDTY
+1388 DTF
-1399 ANRYYQIENL
+1399 AENL
-1409 LASDPSL
+1409 NAGMDFSDAFSGAAESLDGASKETVQAIGEILGLTDRQISDLAAACSSHTINAEFLMAMLASID
-1416 TSDLEE
+1416 TSDLEA
-1422 GGEEKLRN
+1422 KLN
-1430 ALYSLFDVLKEKG
+1430 
-1443 IENPSN
+1443 
-1449 QILMAAARIAKE
+1449 
-1461 NGFQIDINDLDQ
+1461 
-1473 NMLKAYAAYESA
+1473 
-1485 FTGKK
+1485 
-1490 NYDKLASFSPKSS
+1490 
-1503 YSSLDEAVTAISSLR
+1503 AISVFA
-1518 ELGINE
+1518 
-1524 DISGKTLSEQ
+1524 
-1534 KQIIAQ
+1534 AQ
-1540 AKEDYLKQTFADA
+1540 AKIPVQ
-1553 EIAAEENR
+1553 
-1561 KLQKKSE
+1561 
-1568 DKIRELT
+1568 
-1575 NTDEI
+1575 
-1580 AFDQDGNIIDGQRY
+1580 
-1594 FSLDQIKNEASLFTN
+1594 
-1609 VDGQLKYNGKDWNGL
+1609 GL
-1624 ETESLTPIAKQ
+1624 
-1635 LFGNMPAEDIKS
+1635 G
-1647 LLKEIK
+1647 
-1653 NADTFEG
+1653 
-1660 MSQDAQ
+1660 
-1666 DLVKAI
+1666 
-1672 NMVKSDPIEELT
+1672 
-1684 KKYQTLISAMSS
+1684 
-1696 LPTTTQGWEDLSE
+1696 
-1709 AIGMSVD
+1709 
-1716 DIKALSDSDR
+1716 
-1726 AKEILKILSQ
+1726 
-1736 GPDLTNIT
+1736 
-1744 NENERA
+1744 
-1750 AAIAAW
+1750 
-1756 ESEWKSAVD
+1756 
-1765 NVASYGTAVY
+1765 
-1775 DSLKA
+1775 
-1780 YSDDLQEKIDE
+1780 
-1791 QQSQIDDML
+1791 
-1800 NAVSGKKQLGEADA
+1800 
-1814 WGLNDI
+1814 
-1820 QKEKFNKADRFT
+1820 
-1832 QMDMIAQAQK
+1832 
-1842 DQKLDRQTKLDID
+1842 
-1855 NSYLGYILNSEG
+1855 
-1867 FKRSAF
+1867 
-1873 ANNYYSATGMAENG
+1873 
-1887 ANSLEFSSILQ
+1887 
-1898 AIGFEPAQ
+1898 
-1906 IAFLKDAVNNNKI
+1906 
-1919 SLYNTDHSKKT
+1919 
-1930 NEQIIDEFFTY
+1930 
-1941 VDEQIKKNNK
+1941 
-1951 AVDKENAES
+1951 
-1960 DQTFREAMM
+1960 
-1969 EAGFEAMSRSEF
+1969 
-1981 QKAIEA
+1981 
-1987 GQFGDNPQ
+1987 
-1995 VAQEKLANMQVN
+1995 
-2007 GYSIDSKEEAQSLQT
+2007 SLQT
-2022 AINNALKFKKTNDW
+2022 AARYMS
-2036 NQVGEEDRNI
+2036 GSR
-2046 LESFN
+2046 
-2051 INGFNQL
+2051 G
-2058 DDASA
+2058 
-2063 QCAKALDAFA
+2063 
-2073 SSLLLIANLAM
+2073 
-2084 TKAGYEQKGADAQGR
+2084 GRGATR
-2099 PLWYQAGTD
+2099 
-2108 IQVDES
+2108 
-2114 TQDQYNELYDASKV
+2114 
-2128 SNENTAKDDKTLRD
+2128 
-2142 AKEAGFKDLSE
+2142 
-2153 QKEYLETAIQIGKIL
+2153 
-2168 TANELVNKDFAN
+2168 
-2180 DNAEALELQR
+2180 
-2190 KMANELKRCETGLT
+2190 
-2204 SLNTNGKTWLKTLN
+2204 
-2218 STKSSIEEQSDALQ
+2218 
-2232 GLKKGYKDV
+2232 
-2241 LNLTDDQADK
+2241 
-2251 LGKDFLM
+2251 
-2258 DPKALKLAQT
+2258 
-2268 AAKDAGKAGQ
+2268 
-2278 DALDQLQAMA
+2278 
-2288 ATSITPFDDAT
+2288 TPA
-2299 VKVEDFGVTVEEMA
+2299 
-2313 KKLAS
+2313 
-2318 LQGIDVGQLIS
+2318 
-2329 GTDEVGQQLG
+2329 
-2339 AFWDTIYQQCLDAG
+2339 
-2353 MNIADAVN
+2353 
-2361 TTNSVLNSVG
+2361 
-2371 YDVEPAFETVDVP
+2371 
-2384 VDPEGFKSYV
+2384 
-2394 EESGV
+2394 
-2399 TSITTL
+2399 
-2405 VNGMPQTL
+2405 
-2413 DIPTFQEKYVNTGA
+2413 
-2427 EKVTVK
+2427 
-2433 AIVGKGKTSNFN
+2433 
-2445 FRKRAESHGGSG
+2445 
-2457 GKKSSGGGGGKKKQN
+2457 SSGGGGSKKKKQN

-2477 ASDEIDRYHYVE
+2477 ADDEIDRYHYIE

-2496 AQLTENDKLKE
+2496 AELEENDKLKE

-2531 YKMYKDKAAGYLAS
+2531 YKMYKDEAAGYLAS

-2558 VEGNIKNYEEM
+2558 VEGNIANYEEM

-2703 NAQHAARQL
+2703 NAQHAAGQL

-3042 LQSAREIASDMT
+3042 LQSAQEIASDMT

-3064 TNLQKQYAETMKYI
+3064 ANLQKQYAETMKYI

-3086 KELSVNQEAV
+3086 KDLSVNQEAV
-3096 SKHYGTT
+3096 SKHYGET

-3124 NVDTY
+3124 NIDTY

-3139 KGAAST
+3139 EGAAST
-3145 AWKNYVGDIAEVAK
+3145 AWKNYIGDIAEVAK

-3228 TETAYEKLATTMQK
+3228 TETAYEKLAETMQK
-3242 NIKILANGKDYSG
+3242 NIKILANGATYSDIFG
-3255 TASYGGDDTPNS
+3255 TPDSN
-3267 DSDNPLSTG
+3267 SDNPLSTG
-3276 TVKAPTISG
+3276 TVKVPTISG
-3285 AAATGGL
+3285 AEATGGL

-3332 TNFDTIGGALKS
+3332 INFDTIGGALKS

>member
-454 SIYDKLLD
+454 SIYGKLLD

-516 IKNIKLYFSQFSGVK
+516 IKNIKLYFSQFSGVG
-531 DFAGKFVRGEV
+531 DFAGKFVRG
-542 KNAQQIQT
+542 KAKSAQQVQT
-550 QNDFKEFSGALTD
+550 QNDFKEFSGALAD

-605 QEQIAL
+605 QEQITL

-621 ILEEQNQYQKDTSAS
+621 ILEEQNQYQKNAS
-636 EARIKRELGNN
+636 VSEVRIKRELGDN
-647 NLRDKN
+647 NLRNKN

-676 YDSLGYHYNEKQTSF
+676 YGSLGYHYNEKQTSF
-691 NHNGNISLVSGLSRS
+691 NSNGNISLVSSLSRS
-706 NYLARIYEQVADLNS
+706 NYLAHIYGQVAGLNS
-721 EEEIISYLSQ
+721 GEEITSYLSQ
-731 DNKVG
+731 DNKVS
-736 NAVTK
+736 NAVTE

-748 EQGLKAVKD
+748 EQGLKSAKD
-757 FLNKLSEAEDT
+757 FLNKLSDAENI
-768 AARDIVDDINGMTGG
+768 AARDIVNDINGMTGG

-811 QIKQQTKDIDTLLS
+811 QIKQQTKDTDTLLS

-833 VGQGLVSAGQAAMG
+833 VGQRLVSAGQAAMG

-884 SSIVSGNWLMAIA
+884 TSIMSGNWLMAIA
-897 QGVGAIF
+897 QGVGAVYGAIT
-904 GVMSQL
+904 QWEKEKEKKAQEQ
-910 REEELKHQT
+910 REKT
-919 ELHQKELDKNQ
+919 LDKNQ
-930 ESLEKNVEEQNT
+930 EKLDETLETQSKNT
-942 NDSLIKSYSELYNTY
+942 TLIQSYNELYSTY
-957 LQTGEGQDA
+957 LKTGEGQDA
-966 LKESAIQLADA
+966 LKQSAIELADA
-977 YGNVEARVAAAAG
+977 YDNVEARVAAAAG
-990 EFERFQA
+990 EFERFHS
-997 LIKASIG
+997 LISKSIDD
-1004 ANFSSLEQR
+1004 NFITMEQR
-1013 YSDNIKSAENSVVEA
+1013 YAETRTTA
-1028 NMSGGAT
+1028 G
-1035 LNRFRDTTLIDD
+1035 TTLINANEASKETFKEQNWQERELAAINNAAGI
-1047 YALDD
+1047 YAENVIKNVFDNKSKITTEDLKNVSDSMSLNW
-1052 DYTRGQKILKEGIPS
+1052 GEAEFNHILKNYTNNGIIS
-1067 SQQLPWEDRF
+1067 EKSKDNL
-1077 NYIFSQI
+1077 II
-1084 VQDSEGDLIK
+1084 TILDSY
-1094 LTETQLRNTII
+1094 RNQ
-1105 NTIGNISD
+1105 
-1113 EDFSEILGYF
+1113 E
-1123 KKEKKGLGGQ
+1123 Q
-1133 KYSFNTEKWSAND
+1133 KA
-1146 LSQVLSNQLL
+1146 SNALL
-1156 KNTFGYIPGSLE
+1156 KSTYNSTNLDINKKPVTTASLQ
-1168 GEYTDNKGNKFEL
+1168 TDISI
-1181 NGQLTVSDLI
+1181 SDLI
-1191 DQYGNLVIDENDVA
+1191 DENGKLKINETDIMGSIRNAQDRITSINTELTEIAKIYNAEDDKFNENFNLSDDE
-1205 GSTDKI
+1205 
-1211 AQRAKEIGA
+1211 
-1220 ELDNLKKLFD
+1220 KKA
-1230 KDGNFIDS
+1230 
-1238 VPEDEEL
+1238 
-1245 RTGIKAY
+1245 IKY
-1252 YDYLTNANDF
+1252 YYNYLTDAQDF
-1262 LTEGQAAYAAEIEQ
+1262 LTTTLSGYQDAIDQ
-1276 LNTAS
+1276 LEAS
-1281 KGAEEINIL
+1281 EKLEEEIKIL
-1290 KNNFYNIFGKN
+1290 KGNFTKVFGQN
-1301 ESNTSF
+1301 ETTVNFAT
-1307 DAYQTYINGLIDS
+1307 YQQYIKGLEKS
-1320 YAAISDSQ
+1320 YSAIADSQ
-1328 SDLQQ
+1328 EDLQQ
-1333 YLVSISEAN
+1333 YLIEATEDNEKMLKEKYKGANIS
-1342 EEQKAKLDSGEYRSQ
+1342 KQ

-1362 DKQGNFIIKDGQLSN
+1362 VDNQFAIQDGKERSFQ
-1377 YKLALTNKAIS
+1377 LALTNKAID
-1388 FSTSYGGFDTY
+1388 FTTTYGGFSTFAD
-1399 ANRYYQIENL
+1399 RYYQIENL
-1409 LASDPSL
+1409 LASDSSL
-1416 TSDLEE
+1416 TKGLDKD
-1422 GGEEKLRN
+1422 GEAELRQS
-1430 ALYSLFDVLKEKG
+1430 LYSLYDELKTLGIDNPSTALLKLAAKIHDEKG
-1443 IENPSN
+1443 
-1449 QILMAAARIAKE
+1449 K
-1461 NGFQIDINDLDQ
+1461 INLDKLDQ
-1473 NMLKAYAAYESA
+1473 NILDAYSTYGKALQGKETYNKLTS
-1485 FTGKK
+1485 FT
-1490 NYDKLASFSPKSS
+1490 PKSS
-1503 YSSLDEAVTAISSLR
+1503 YSSLDEAISAAETLST
-1518 ELGINE
+1518 LGIEDNLQGLSVSRQKEIIETKKQKQLDKIKTNADLSKEYYQKAAASQEEQAKKYYNE
-1524 DISGKTLSEQ
+1524 IIEQQQTDISFEDM
-1534 KQIIAQ
+1534 KQQ
-1540 AKEDYLKQTFADA
+1540 MSLFSVDA
-1553 EIAAEENR
+1553 EGNLLYGADNWG
-1561 KLQKKSE
+1561 
-1568 DKIRELT
+1568 DKGEGVSVWSDRGKEL
-1575 NTDEI
+1575 
-1580 AFDQDGNIIDGQRY
+1580 F
-1594 FSLDQIKNEASLFTN
+1594 
-1609 VDGQLKYNGKDWNGL
+1609 NGL
-1624 ETESLTPIAKQ
+1624 D
-1635 LFGNMPAEDIKS
+1635 AEKIKVF
-1647 LLKEIK
+1647 KEAID
-1653 NADTFEG
+1653 NADTFEQ
-1660 MSQDAQ
+1660 MSLEVQNLAN
-1666 DLVKAI
+1666 AI
-1672 NMVKSDPIEELT
+1672 GMVKSDPIEELT
-1684 KKYQTLISAMSS
+1684 KKYQILISAMSS

-1709 AIGMSVD
+1709 AMEMSVD
-1716 DIKALSDSDR
+1716 DIKKLSDSER
-1726 AKEILKILSQ
+1726 AEKILELLSR
-1736 GPDLTNIT
+1736 GPDLTNVT

-1750 AAIAAW
+1750 AAIAEW

-1765 NVASYGTAVY
+1765 NVASYGAAVY
-1775 DSLKA
+1775 DSLKV

-1800 NAVSGKKQLGEADA
+1800 NAVSGKKQLGDADA
-1814 WGLNDI
+1814 WGLDEK
-1820 QKEKFNKADRFT
+1820 QKKDFNKADRFT
-1832 QMDMIAQAQK
+1832 QMDMIAQVQAQ
-1842 DQKLDRQTKLDID
+1842 QKLDRQKKLDID
-1855 NSYLGYILNSEG
+1855 NSYLGYVLNSEG
-1867 FKRSAF
+1867 FNQASVPTWASKTTIAK
-1873 ANNYYSATGMAENG
+1873 NG
-1887 ANSLEFSSILQ
+1887 INSANSTALLE
-1898 AIGFEPAQ
+1898 AMGFEPAQ
-1906 IAFLKDAVNNNKI
+1906 IAYFQDAVNNKEF
-1919 SLYNTDHSKKT
+1919 SLYNEDFTEKT
-1930 NEQIIDEFFTY
+1930 NEEIVNGIKELLQ
-1941 VDEQIKKNNK
+1941 EQMEKNKNK
-1951 AVDKENAES
+1951 TDKENAES
-1960 DQTFREAMM
+1960 DQKLQENYLTLAEDANNITRTELVKMQSSGKFDVQDQIN
-1969 EAGFEAMSRSEF
+1969 AMSIQGQSVNDVAETEAL
-1981 QKAIEA
+1981 QKAIQNAMTLKGEGDWNKVDQSDRELLAKYNITGFSQLEDASLQCATALQAFAEA
-1987 GQFGDNPQ
+1987 AEITMEKAFVNAGYVKSTKKDERGYYTWTTDGITPISEEEQKAYESTVDAAENTNYTTKALTDMWETNAKTVGMASDEYNSLAQHLYEVAGGTGELKKQNVDIQKQYNNLAFKVSNAAKGFADLQKNSKDVWAFMKKDSNKGTTEYLKNITSMKSSMAKIFNTDISKITDKFVSNHLDQLHKMATGTQKEALEAQDAIEDDLVKALAEQDKIDITAKVKIAGIEQSETLLEAFQSSLDKYDDQEIGTTITINDEPALASLSAFAAQAGLTSDQIQAMFNAIGWNPDIQYVDVPSIWVNGGDGTFSYPKVSFVNG
-1995 VAQEKLANMQVN
+1995 ATFVN
-2007 GYSIDSKEEAQSLQT
+2007 GYSQ
-2022 AINNALKFKKTNDW
+2022 
-2036 NQVGEEDRNI
+2036 
-2046 LESFN
+2046 
-2051 INGFNQL
+2051 
-2058 DDASA
+2058 
-2063 QCAKALDAFA
+2063 
-2073 SSLLLIANLAM
+2073 
-2084 TKAGYEQKGADAQGR
+2084 ADIHSDFQ
-2099 PLWYQAGTD
+2099 
-2108 IQVDES
+2108 
-2114 TQDQYNELYDASKV
+2114 
-2128 SNENTAKDDKTLRD
+2128 
-2142 AKEAGFKDLSE
+2142 
-2153 QKEYLETAIQIGKIL
+2153 QKELIRIPVIGSAKKIS
-2168 TANELVNKDFAN
+2168 NPGGGSR
-2180 DNAEALELQR
+2180 Q
-2190 KMANELKRCETGLT
+2190 
-2204 SLNTNGKTWLKTLN
+2204 
-2218 STKSSIEEQSDALQ
+2218 KSS
-2232 GLKKGYKDV
+2232 
-2241 LNLTDDQADK
+2241 
-2251 LGKDFLM
+2251 
-2258 DPKALKLAQT
+2258 
-2268 AAKDAGKAGQ
+2268 
-2278 DALDQLQAMA
+2278 
-2288 ATSITPFDDAT
+2288 
-2299 VKVEDFGVTVEEMA
+2299 
-2313 KKLAS
+2313 
-2318 LQGIDVGQLIS
+2318 
-2329 GTDEVGQQLG
+2329 
-2339 AFWDTIYQQCLDAG
+2339 
-2353 MNIADAVN
+2353 
-2361 TTNSVLNSVG
+2361 
-2371 YDVEPAFETVDVP
+2371 
-2384 VDPEGFKSYV
+2384 
-2394 EESGV
+2394 
-2399 TSITTL
+2399 
-2405 VNGMPQTL
+2405 
-2413 DIPTFQEKYVNTGA
+2413 
-2427 EKVTVK
+2427 
-2433 AIVGKGKTSNFN
+2433 
-2445 FRKRAESHGGSG
+2445 
-2457 GKKSSGGGGGKKKQN
+2457 GGGGKKKQR
-2472 KDYKL
+2472 KDYKT
-2477 ASDEIDRYHYVE
+2477 STDEIDRYHYIE

-2496 AQLTENDKLKE
+2496 AQMTENDKLKE

-2531 YKMYKDKAAGYLAS
+2531 YKMYKDEAAGYLAS

-2558 VEGNIKNYEEM
+2558 VEGNIANYEEM

-2703 NAQHAARQL
+2703 NAQHAAGQL

-3042 LQSAREIASDMT
+3042 LQSAQEIASDMT

-3064 TNLQKQYAETMKYI
+3064 ANLQKQYAETMKYI

-3086 KELSVNQEAV
+3086 KDLSVNQEAI
-3096 SKHYGTT
+3096 SKHYGET

-3124 NVDTY
+3124 NIDTY

-3139 KGAAST
+3139 EGAAST

-3228 TETAYEKLATTMQK
+3228 TETAYEKLAETMQK
-3242 NIKILANGKDYSG
+3242 NIKILANGATYSDIFG
-3255 TASYGGDDTPNS
+3255 TPDSN
-3267 DSDNPLSTG
+3267 SDNPLSTG

-3285 AAATGGL
+3285 AEATGGL

>member
-228 TIKAS
+228 TLKAS

-361 VLDANNDLR
+361 ILDANNDLR

-433 MAGTWTESWEAAS
+433 MAGTWAEGWEAAS

-454 SIYDKLLD
+454 GIYGKLLN

-470 NITSALLDK
+470 NIISDLLDK

-489 LAGILTKLGSVAT
+489 LKGIILSLGTVASNVFNKQIALGINKSVDNLTTYFTQFKGKGFKENL
-502 VVFGQ
+502 
-507 QMASGIDKN
+507 KN
-516 IKNIKLYFSQFSGVK
+516 ITQGNTYTVGQLKTIEENNKWHANIESQQKNMNTDYSKQVLDDAGVLLKYKNDLIKASVNLDDTQQSAALKEIENLGEQQRILERLIADKEELQKAEARNKINLENNWNQAGVAHLRFTDVNGNLAASALKRFIGNGTDSGFNPNGFQNGSYSTTASFGDIFNLHNRVAKIGAYFSQASSLGNKTDIVK
-531 DFAGKFVRGEV
+531 YLEQSEAIPDDLLAVV
-542 KNAQQIQT
+542 K
-550 QNDFKEFSGALTD
+550 
-563 SQNKATDPLM
+563 
-573 KQSISSAQTLLNL
+573 
-586 KQQLLENESN
+586 
-596 LSTLQKQRA
+596 QKD
-605 QEQIAL
+605 ED
-611 LGQEQAKLQE
+611 KLQE
-621 ILEEQNQYQKDTSAS
+621 YLLSWSNRAETVLESIIAAVGNDAGLDATTKQQFEANARNTQDIIAQKAENLKNIYGQKRVVNGQQKGIDESLRRANEQGQSLGKTLATISSTTMTIASSLNAGANFISLMDDKSAS
-636 EARIKRELGNN
+636 L
-647 NLRDKN
+647 
-653 YHPQFSDRFSQ
+653 
-664 NKEEN
+664 
-669 LEIAKLV
+669 
-676 YDSLGYHYNEKQTSF
+676 TS
-691 NHNGNISLVSGLSRS
+691 
-706 NYLARIYEQVADLNS
+706 
-721 EEEIISYLSQ
+721 
-731 DNKVG
+731 
-736 NAVTK
+736 
-741 KIAKILK
+741 
-748 EQGLKAVKD
+748 
-757 FLNKLSEAEDT
+757 KLS
-768 AARDIVDDINGMTGG
+768 
-783 RVSER
+783 
-788 LENLYDQNAGEA
+788 
-800 DRAISGFQKSG
+800 SGFQA
-811 QIKQQTKDIDTLLS
+811 LS
-825 SVKEKTAS
+825 S
-833 VGQGLVSAGQAAMG
+833 
-847 LADGFRTSS
+847 
-856 ALVTA
+856 
-861 LNADTKDFTT
+861 
-871 ILGSAA
+871 
-877 NIAMSIG
+877 IAMAFMSPTSWLGWVAAGAVAIG
-884 SSIVSGNWLMAIA
+884 GIMSAIEDHQKKLKEEQDKTLDEIEEKSQNIQDNLSSN
-897 QGVGAIF
+897 
-904 GVMSQL
+904 
-910 REEELKHQT
+910 EELI
-919 ELHQKELDKNQ
+919 KNY
-930 ESLEKNVEEQNT
+930 N
-942 NDSLIKSYSELYNTY
+942 ELYNTY
-957 LQTGEGQDA
+957 LKTGEGQDE
-966 LKESAIQLADA
+966 LTKSAYALADA
-977 YGNVEARVAAAAG
+977 YDMVGAKIQIANGNFVEFNKSLRIAIDETFSEAQDYYNSKGKEYEKIIADRAKEAINTNRFLAG
-990 EFERFQA
+990 NSYYTPYISNEQEVQLAGIRTDYNVINLANILRGINGVNISEDYSSISYNPKDNNLSKTISDAFQEAFKNYNVDEKFITAFLNSIITTNQSGDNVISFEKIISAFTQMYTA
-997 LIKASIG
+997 PNNLANKNFSLNSGLAIDKTLDQNIQLHNINITDLISEDGSVKIDENDPFNTIKALEEREASITDELTSVQTLLDNLDVYG
-1004 ANFSSLEQR
+1004 LGDTDKNSLEQYKAFLLNLQSFLTEAYDPTGIQEDLDSLKDMQEYAKQIDVLKGGLYNIVGKNDTNTKPEEFIELYKNIGSIYDTIAFTR
-1013 YSDNIKSAENSVVEA
+1013 EELNKYIATQEDDISDIESQLADGESIKTIQGYQAVVDTH
-1028 NMSGGAT
+1028 GDVK
-1035 LNRFRDTTLIDD
+1035 RFIIKK
-1047 YALDD
+1047 
-1052 DYTRGQKILKEGIPS
+1052 GKEGAY
-1067 SQQLPWEDRF
+1067 E
-1077 NYIFSQI
+1077 NAKNQI
-1084 VQDSEGDLIK
+1084 VSKYFNTYGSFND
-1094 LTETQLRNTII
+1094 LTESYAIATDY
-1105 NTIGNISD
+1105 IGTLDN
-1113 EDFSEILGYF
+1113 LGYF
-1123 KKEKKGLGGQ
+1123 KDEAGDALQQSKD
-1133 KYSFNTEKWSAND
+1133 D
-1146 LSQVLSNQLL
+1146 LSEAIMNFQTQL
-1156 KNTFGYIPGSLE
+1156 
-1168 GEYTDNKGNKFEL
+1168 
-1181 NGQLTVSDLI
+1181 
-1191 DQYGNLVIDENDVA
+1191 
-1205 GSTDKI
+1205 
-1211 AQRAKEIGA
+1211 
-1220 ELDNLKKLFD
+1220 
-1230 KDGNFIDS
+1230 
-1238 VPEDEEL
+1238 
-1245 RTGIKAY
+1245 
-1252 YDYLTNANDF
+1252 
-1262 LTEGQAAYAAEIEQ
+1262 
-1276 LNTAS
+1276 
-1281 KGAEEINIL
+1281 
-1290 KNNFYNIFGKN
+1290 
-1301 ESNTSF
+1301 
-1307 DAYQTYINGLIDS
+1307 
-1320 YAAISDSQ
+1320 
-1328 SDLQQ
+1328 
-1333 YLVSISEAN
+1333 
-1342 EEQKAKLDSGEYRSQ
+1342 
-1357 GGYLL
+1357 
-1362 DKQGNFIIKDGQLSN
+1362 IKDGITEPTGVLYDLLTTKLFNPKGLSKNEIIKSIQGSQEYKNLQHLSTAKTLMSNYDSAAGISLKSHYSSADEAISVLQKVQELGGDELLQTFQTAGTKSKQQEVLDNWAEQQLEKAKKEVDATEWDVETNKQNFIKNVNDQVKIIGPHRQYSYDTINKGFSQLSLN
-1377 YKLALTNKAIS
+1377 SEGELMYAGDKYSTAKTEAALPEFLRGMDEDKVKTLWQDWQSVQDYETAANNAKL
-1388 FSTSYGGFDTY
+1388 Y
-1399 ANRYYQIENL
+1399 ADGLVMIQPDNLDKLNTKYQIL
-1409 LASDPSL
+1409 
-1416 TSDLEE
+1416 
-1422 GGEEKLRN
+1422 
-1430 ALYSLFDVLKEKG
+1430 
-1443 IENPSN
+1443 
-1449 QILMAAARIAKE
+1449 
-1461 NGFQIDINDLDQ
+1461 
-1473 NMLKAYAAYESA
+1473 
-1485 FTGKK
+1485 
-1490 NYDKLASFSPKSS
+1490 
-1503 YSSLDEAVTAISSLR
+1503 
-1518 ELGINE
+1518 
-1524 DISGKTLSEQ
+1524 
-1534 KQIIAQ
+1534 
-1540 AKEDYLKQTFADA
+1540 
-1553 EIAAEENR
+1553 
-1561 KLQKKSE
+1561 
-1568 DKIRELT
+1568 
-1575 NTDEI
+1575 
-1580 AFDQDGNIIDGQRY
+1580 IDG
-1594 FSLDQIKNEASLFTN
+1594 
-1609 VDGQLKYNGKDWNGL
+1609 
-1624 ETESLTPIAKQ
+1624 
-1635 LFGNMPAEDIKS
+1635 
-1647 LLKEIK
+1647 
-1653 NADTFEG
+1653 
-1660 MSQDAQ
+1660 
-1666 DLVKAI
+1666 
-1672 NMVKSDPIEELT
+1672 
-1684 KKYQTLISAMSS
+1684 MSS
-1696 LPTTTQGWEDLSE
+1696 LPTTTEGWLELADAMGLVNEETKE
-1709 AIGMSVD
+1709 ADISSLKNMSNQERS
-1716 DIKALSDSDR
+1716 I
-1726 AKEILKILSQ
+1726 KILDQ
-1736 GPDLTNIT
+1736 LK
-1744 NENERA
+1744 NEMPNRVDYDNDNEFEEA
-1750 AAIAAW
+1750 LASW
-1756 ESEWKSAVD
+1756 ESKWKIAVD
-1765 NVASYGTAVY
+1765 NVASYGTVVY

-1780 YSDDLQEKIDE
+1780 YSDDLQEKIDK
-1791 QQSQIDDML
+1791 QKTQIDDMKSAL
-1800 NAVSGKKQLGEADA
+1800 SNKKQLGEADA
-1814 WGLNDI
+1814 WGITDI
-1820 QKEKFNKADRFT
+1820 KKTKFNNSDRFT
-1832 QMDMIAQAQK
+1832 QAQMIADAQYQQAVLEWQK
-1842 DQKLDRQTKLDID
+1842 TRIE
-1855 NSYLGYILNSEG
+1855 NSQYKNALKSEG
-1867 FKRSAF
+1867 WNKIASFYEGDNQSFAKQGADSADF
-1873 ANNYYSATGMAENG
+1873 VNRLS
-1887 ANSLEFSSILQ
+1887 Q
-1898 AIGFEPAQ
+1898 AGFEPAVVT
-1906 IAFLKDAVNNNKI
+1906 LLNNLIKENKV
-1919 SLYNTDHSKKT
+1919 SLYNQDGSNKT
-1930 NEQIIDEFFTY
+1930 NSQILNDLNNYISHQIDENADSLAQMIAQNNQALKELYLSIGEDADNITRTELVKMQSSGKFD
-1941 VDEQIKKNNK
+1941 VQDQIN
-1951 AVDKENAES
+1951 
-1960 DQTFREAMM
+1960 
-1969 EAGFEAMSRSEF
+1969 AMSVQGQTVNDISETEAL
-1981 QKAIEA
+1981 QKAIQNAMALKGEGDWGKVDQSDRELLAKYNITGFSQLEDASLQCATALQAFAMAAKIAMEEA
-1987 GQFGDNPQ
+1987 FKK
-1995 VAQEKLANMQVN
+1995 A
-2007 GYSIDSKEEAQSLQT
+2007 GYVKSIDKDERGYYTWTTDDGETPIPEEEQKAYESTVDAAENTNYTTEALTDMWETNAKAVGMASDEYNSLAQHLYEVAGGTGELKKQNTDIQKQYNDLAFKVSNAAKGFEDLQKNSKDVWTFMKKDSNKGTTEYLKNITSMKSSMAKIFNTDISKITDKFVSDHLDQLHKMATGTQKEALAAQD
-2022 AINNALKFKKTNDW
+2022 AIEDDLIAALLEADGVKTTVTVNVDG
-2036 NQVGEEDRNI
+2036 VDKSINI
-2046 LESFN
+2046 LDLFQ
-2051 INGFNQL
+2051 NQL
-2058 DDASA
+2058 DEWDGKEIGFTITPNTAPALASMN
-2063 QCAKALDAFA
+2063 D
-2073 SSLLLIANLAM
+2073 LL
-2084 TKAGYEQKGADAQGR
+2084 KAGTLTADQITAALNAIGWEPEIEYTVMTAQGE
-2099 PLWYQAGTD
+2099 QIATTSGKV
-2108 IQVDES
+2108 QVGDS
-2114 TQDQYNELYDASKV
+2114 V
-2128 SNENTAKDDKTLRD
+2128 M
-2142 AKEAGFKDLSE
+2142 
-2153 QKEYLETAIQIGKIL
+2153 
-2168 TANELVNKDFAN
+2168 TAN
-2180 DNAEALELQR
+2180 
-2190 KMANELKRCETGLT
+2190 
-2204 SLNTNGKTWLKTLN
+2204 
-2218 STKSSIEEQSDALQ
+2218 
-2232 GLKKGYKDV
+2232 
-2241 LNLTDDQADK
+2241 
-2251 LGKDFLM
+2251 
-2258 DPKALKLAQT
+2258 
-2268 AAKDAGKAGQ
+2268 
-2278 DALDQLQAMA
+2278 
-2288 ATSITPFDDAT
+2288 
-2299 VKVEDFGVTVEEMA
+2299 
-2313 KKLAS
+2313 
-2318 LQGIDVGQLIS
+2318 GQLH
-2329 GTDEVGQQLG
+2329 
-2339 AFWDTIYQQCLDAG
+2339 TIAEGDL
-2353 MNIADAVN
+2353 I
-2361 TTNSVLNSVG
+2361 
-2371 YDVEPAFETVDVP
+2371 VP
-2384 VDPEGFKSYV
+2384 HIKSA
-2394 EESGV
+2394 
-2399 TSITTL
+2399 T
-2405 VNGMPQTL
+2405 
-2413 DIPTFQEKYVNTGA
+2413 
-2427 EKVTVK
+2427 
-2433 AIVGKGKTSNFN
+2433 KTS
-2445 FRKRAESHGGSG
+2445 HPGGGARPKPSG
-2457 GKKSSGGGGGKKKQN
+2457 GGGGGKKKQN

-2531 YKMYKDKAAGYLAS
+2531 YKMYKDEAAGYLAS

-2703 NAQHAARQL
+2703 NAQHAAGQL

-2766 AKEAVQSYIDILGLL
+2766 AKEAVQSYIYILGLL

-2845 DVNSEVLSSTQD
+2845 DVNSEVLSSTQN

-3042 LQSAREIASDMT
+3042 LQSAQEIASDMT

-3086 KELSVNQEAV
+3086 KDLSVNQEAI
-3096 SKHYGTT
+3096 SKHYGET

-3124 NVDTY
+3124 NIDTY

-3139 KGAAST
+3139 EGAAST

-3228 TETAYEKLATTMQK
+3228 TETAYEKLAETMQK
-3242 NIKILANGKDYSG
+3242 NIKILANGATYSDIFG
-3255 TASYGGDDTPNS
+3255 TPDSN
-3267 DSDNPLSTG
+3267 SDNPLSTG

-3285 AAATGGL
+3285 AEATGGL
-3292 SSVIEANFTNKVSTS
+3292 SSVIETNFTNKVSTS

-3365 NEIEEAIN
+3365 NEVEEAIN
-3373 DLINSA
+3373 NLINSA

>member
-433 MAGTWTESWEAAS
+433 MANTYAESWEAAS

-454 SIYDKLLD
+454 SIYGKLLN

-489 LAGILTKLGSVAT
+489 LTGILTKLGSVAT
-502 VVFGQ
+502 IVFGQ
-507 QMASGIDKN
+507 QMAEGINKN
-516 IKNIKLYFSQFSGVK
+516 VKNIKLYFSQFSGIG
-531 DFAGKFVRGEV
+531 DFKKKFLEGNIKSAR
-542 KNAQQIQT
+542 QIQT
-550 QNDFKEFSGALTD
+550 SNDFDEFSKALTD
-563 SQNKATDPLM
+563 SQSKATDPLM
-573 KQSISSAQTLLNL
+573 KQSIFSAQTLLDL
-586 KQQLLENESN
+586 KQQLLENEYN
-596 LSTLQKQRA
+596 LSDAQKQRA

-611 LGQEQAKLQE
+611 LGEEQSKLQE
-621 ILEEQNQYQKDTSAS
+621 ILNNEEQAKKDANSQTALIRRRLGENDKVGDYNPIWTTNGADHSANEELSKILYGALGFEFKNNSFIGKNLSLSNINHAANYNYGIFENMRQMSSKDDMIKFLNTTSVDDNTKKTI
-636 EARIKRELGNN
+636 EEKIKDVGIEQAKEYLKA
-647 NLRDKN
+647 L
-653 YHPQFSDRFSQ
+653 SDG
-664 NKEEN
+664 
-669 LEIAKLV
+669 A
-676 YDSLGYHYNEKQTSF
+676 
-691 NHNGNISLVSGLSRS
+691 
-706 NYLARIYEQVADLNS
+706 EQVAVNIGQEINKRAGGQLEAQL
-721 EEEIISYLSQ
+721 EEAFLKTQ
-731 DNKVG
+731 DETNNRTSAFQTNGLIEEKVG
-736 NAVTK
+736 
-741 KIAKILK
+741 KI
-748 EQGLKAVKD
+748 E
-757 FLNKLSEAEDT
+757 
-768 AARDIVDDINGMTGG
+768 
-783 RVSER
+783 
-788 LENLYDQNAGEA
+788 
-800 DRAISGFQKSG
+800 
-811 QIKQQTKDIDTLLS
+811 TLVS
-825 SVKEKTAS
+825 SVKEKSADI
-833 VGQGLVSAGQAAMG
+833 GKNLVSAGQTAANFVDSFQT
-847 LADGFRTSS
+847 AAS
-856 ALVTA
+856 AFSAMTDDSATLE
-861 LNADTKDFTT
+861 TK
-871 ILGSAA
+871 LGSIS
-877 NIAMSIG
+877 NIMMTLGNVLVSQNPLLIASTIIG
-884 SSIVSGNWLMAIA
+884 GIFGIVSQA
-897 QGVGAIF
+897 QTQAKELQKEQWDKTNKKATNI
-904 GVMSQL
+904 L
-910 REEELKHQT
+910 EEEQSNNSS
-919 ELHQKELDKNQ
+919 KEQLLQQYN
-930 ESLEKNVEEQNT
+930 S
-942 NDSLIKSYSELYNTY
+942 LYNTY
-957 LQTGEGQDA
+957 LKTGEGQDA
-966 LKESAIQLADA
+966 LKESAKQLAEA
-977 YGNVEARVAAAAG
+977 YGLVGVNLDIASGKFDVFNQKLAESIQNEKAASLERVKTERDNIQTSISKQLSSFYSNNKQLGLNVSSLSAHRPQFTEDYIAANKFEKKLESRDQNTIYTLDEVDKYLKDLGISVKDLDEDTKNRLLQDAG
-990 EFERFQA
+990 EKWQFDWQNSGNVPIYTLSQDVLTQLYKQRTTQLNDNQWNTLPLKLNGQTEY
-997 LIKASIG
+997 IKNNGKDKISLHGYSLNNLYDDNGNKINLFD
-1004 ANFSSLEQR
+1004 ANNNFTVNQ
-1013 YSDNIKSAENSVVEA
+1013 DNIGSVLSSIQ
-1028 NMSGGAT
+1028 SGISSFETELG
-1035 LNRFRDTTLIDD
+1035 NVQKLIDD
-1047 YALDD
+1047 GIN
-1052 DYTRGQKILKEGIPS
+1052 GQYELTKEQIDGLKLYKDTLER
-1067 SQQLPWEDRF
+1067 Q
-1077 NYIFSQI
+1077 
-1084 VQDSEGDLIK
+1084 
-1094 LTETQLRNTII
+1094 
-1105 NTIGNISD
+1105 
-1113 EDFSEILGYF
+1113 
-1123 KKEKKGLGGQ
+1123 KEKLEFLNEKLSGVSETSKQYDELTALINEITQQQKLLAEAGVGGNEQ
-1133 KYSFNTEKWSAND
+1133 
-1146 LSQVLSNQLL
+1146 
-1156 KNTFGYIPGSLE
+1156 
-1168 GEYTDNKGNKFEL
+1168 
-1181 NGQLTVSDLI
+1181 TVSFEQFISYRNVL
-1191 DQYGNLVIDENDVA
+1191 QQGYKEVA
-1205 GSTDKI
+1205 GSTSELQQYLIKNEEEAKKWITEFDKEGTIEDYKTDDNGYYYKINENGVKEYITNYENAFNQAAEKLAYSQLSIFGNYDTYIQQAENAADFIRSLPDKYFQGDNIEQQKEELLKNII
-1211 AQRAKEIGA
+1211 ALYTDFANDGVKQISESIYAEIAKEVA
-1220 ELDNLKKLFD
+1220 K
-1230 KDGNFIDS
+1230 GNITDFS
-1238 VPEDEEL
+1238 
-1245 RTGIKAY
+1245 GIK
-1252 YDYLTNANDF
+1252 DTNAYQM
-1262 LTEGQAAYAAEIEQ
+1262 EQQAEIEQ
-1276 LNTAS
+1276 AEKDKYAQIKALSTKSSAYDTIDSAQEMVKSLREAGLNPDQIDQFIGGTTSSRKSLLEELSNAALETAKKAANQELSEANDNFTIQQKLFDGIADRYGGRDIAPGILQDLSIDQEGNILYQGNSLDKADENIKAILNNPNLASDIAVYQAYTASQTAVNTAKDKVSGYELLDTDKISKVTKHYQTLTNALSGLPKTAEEMKELSDATGIETEKLSKMTDTERIEAVSKAINKLKPQLSDFKTSNGDTDFDAYYAALSSWEQTRASATQAAVSSLESSLSIIDKRVEKTQKEIDKQQSIIDDMMNALSENRALKGGEAWGLNAEERQKYNNADWITRVGIIQEKTKNINEAEWNNTVAKNKIYSDIYDS
-1281 KGAEEINIL
+1281 KGAEDIRAILASSIAESAKKSYNITKADDLDVYLQGRNFTLAQEALMKQAIEDGTVALVDENGEQRSDYDILNDLFSPEGQFYKNYLDSFDEQNKTNVQRESELLDNIL
-1290 KNNFYNIFGKN
+1290 ELAKNSDNILFSDIQKIAEKGNVKDIGADYTDSLMVN
-1301 ESNTSF
+1301 GHQVRSF
-1307 DAYQTYINGLIDS
+1307 DEAQTLQEAIQKALGLAAQGDWSKVEDRDLLSRYGIKGFDQLESASTECANAIQSFAGVVVLVMNALLTQAGFHTTENDVDDQGHKIWRDAKGHALDDTTQQIYNGAVDNANHNYNEDNDKAIKQIKLKSYGLDADEVDKLGDKIQDLAESSDELADSLKNDAEAADEVAKELERYSKAAKQVKDNYKEWNKALKSNNVQKQAEAVQDLDGAY
-1320 YAAISDSQ
+1320 
-1328 SDLQQ
+1328 SDL
-1333 YLVSISEAN
+1333 
-1342 EEQKAKLDSGEYRSQ
+1342 LDIDYNSLST
-1357 GGYLL
+1357 
-1362 DKQGNFIIKDGQLSN
+1362 DFLSN
-1377 YKLALTNKAIS
+1377 A
-1388 FSTSYGGFDTY
+1388 
-1399 ANRYYQIENL
+1399 QNL
-1409 LASDPSL
+1409 
-1416 TSDLEE
+1416 DL
-1422 GGEEKLRN
+1422 
-1430 ALYSLFDVLKEKG
+1430 
-1443 IENPSN
+1443 
-1449 QILMAAARIAKE
+1449 M
-1461 NGFQIDINDLDQ
+1461 
-1473 NMLKAYAAYESA
+1473 
-1485 FTGKK
+1485 KK
-1490 NYDKLASFSPKSS
+1490 
-1503 YSSLDEAVTAISSLR
+1503 
-1518 ELGINE
+1518 
-1524 DISGKTLSEQ
+1524 
-1534 KQIIAQ
+1534 
-1540 AKEDYLKQTFADA
+1540 
-1553 EIAAEENR
+1553 AAEGSEEAY
-1561 KLQKKSE
+1561 KELQARAE
-1568 DKIRELT
+1568 DDLWIKAGIS
-1575 NTDEI
+1575 
-1580 AFDQDGNIIDGQRY
+1580 IDDTEAWDTIN
-1594 FSLDQIKNEASLFTN
+1594 SLQDQIHNSI
-1609 VDGQLKYNGKDWNGL
+1609 D
-1624 ETESLTPIAKQ
+1624 
-1635 LFGNMPAEDIKS
+1635 DIQ
-1647 LLKEIK
+1647 IG
-1653 NADTFEG
+1653 AYID
-1660 MSQDAQ
+1660 DAQ
-1666 DLVKAI
+1666 
-1672 NMVKSDPIEELT
+1672 
-1684 KKYQTLISAMSS
+1684 
-1696 LPTTTQGWEDLSE
+1696 
-1709 AIGMSVD
+1709 
-1716 DIKALSDSDR
+1716 
-1726 AKEILKILSQ
+1726 
-1736 GPDLTNIT
+1736 
-1744 NENERA
+1744 
-1750 AAIAAW
+1750 AIAAMNELINMADMTAQKAENKLAGMGIDAEV
-1756 ESEWKSAVD
+1756 ESITIPED
-1765 NVASYGTAVY
+1765 NTYAG
-1775 DSLKA
+1775 
-1780 YSDDLQEKIDE
+1780 
-1791 QQSQIDDML
+1791 
-1800 NAVSGKKQLGEADA
+1800 
-1814 WGLNDI
+1814 
-1820 QKEKFNKADRFT
+1820 
-1832 QMDMIAQAQK
+1832 AQAVV
-1842 DQKLDRQTKLDID
+1842 
-1855 NSYLGYILNSEG
+1855 
-1867 FKRSAF
+1867 
-1873 ANNYYSATGMAENG
+1873 EN
-1887 ANSLEFSSILQ
+1887 
-1898 AIGFEPAQ
+1898 EP
-1906 IAFLKDAVNNNKI
+1906 
-1919 SLYNTDHSKKT
+1919 
-1930 NEQIIDEFFTY
+1930 
-1941 VDEQIKKNNK
+1941 
-1951 AVDKENAES
+1951 
-1960 DQTFREAMM
+1960 
-1969 EAGFEAMSRSEF
+1969 
-1981 QKAIEA
+1981 
-1987 GQFGDNPQ
+1987 
-1995 VAQEKLANMQVN
+1995 
-2007 GYSIDSKEEAQSLQT
+2007 
-2022 AINNALKFKKTNDW
+2022 INW
-2036 NQVGEEDRNI
+2036 
-2046 LESFN
+2046 
-2051 INGFNQL
+2051 
-2058 DDASA
+2058 
-2063 QCAKALDAFA
+2063 
-2073 SSLLLIANLAM
+2073 
-2084 TKAGYEQKGADAQGR
+2084 
-2099 PLWYQAGTD
+2099 
-2108 IQVDES
+2108 
-2114 TQDQYNELYDASKV
+2114 
-2128 SNENTAKDDKTLRD
+2128 
-2142 AKEAGFKDLSE
+2142 
-2153 QKEYLETAIQIGKIL
+2153 
-2168 TANELVNKDFAN
+2168 
-2180 DNAEALELQR
+2180 
-2190 KMANELKRCETGLT
+2190 KMP
-2204 SLNTNGKTWLKTLN
+2204 
-2218 STKSSIEEQSDALQ
+2218 LQ
-2232 GLKKGYKDV
+2232 GG
-2241 LNLTDDQADK
+2241 
-2251 LGKDFLM
+2251 GE
-2258 DPKALKLAQT
+2258 
-2268 AAKDAGKAGQ
+2268 G
-2278 DALDQLQAMA
+2278 
-2288 ATSITPFDDAT
+2288 
-2299 VKVEDFGVTVEEMA
+2299 
-2313 KKLAS
+2313 
-2318 LQGIDVGQLIS
+2318 S
-2329 GTDEVGQQLG
+2329 GTVP
-2339 AFWDTIYQQCLDAG
+2339 TIKYAPLPQISKG
-2353 MNIADAVN
+2353 EK
-2361 TTNSVLNSVG
+2361 TTTVLR
-2371 YDVEPAFETVDVP
+2371 
-2384 VDPEGFKSYV
+2384 
-2394 EESGV
+2394 
-2399 TSITTL
+2399 
-2405 VNGMPQTL
+2405 
-2413 DIPTFQEKYVNTGA
+2413 
-2427 EKVTVK
+2427 VK
-2433 AIVGKGKTSNFN
+2433 NA
-2445 FRKRAESHGGSG
+2445 R
-2457 GKKSSGGGGGKKKQN
+2457 KSSGGNFKYKNSNVGSSNKGGGSKQKKQN
-2472 KDYKL
+2472 KDYKTTG
-2477 ASDEIDRYHYVE
+2477 DEIDRYHYVE

-2496 AQLTENDKLKE
+2496 AQLESISKNKD
-2507 KAYGS
+2507 KAYG
-2512 KYLSYLD
+2512 KNYLNNL
-2519 SEISKLK
+2519 SEEITKLK

-2531 YKMYKDKAAGYLAS
+2531 YKAYKDEAAGYLAS

-2558 VEGNIKNYEEM
+2558 VEGNIANYEEM

-2703 NAQHAARQL
+2703 NAQHAAGQL

-2845 DVNSEVLSSTQD
+2845 DVNSEVLSSTQN

-3042 LQSAREIASDMT
+3042 RQSAQEIASDMT

-3064 TNLQKQYAETMKYI
+3064 TNLYRQYTETMKYT
-3078 QEQYNTAF
+3078 QEQYGTAF
-3086 KELSVNQEAV
+3086 KDLTVNQEAV

-3111 ALQVNDQMKSMID
+3111 ALQVNAQIKSMID

-3129 IQNLDAAIGT
+3129 IKNLDEAIGT
-3139 KGAAST
+3139 NGAAST

-3186 YTEESK
+3186 YTKESK
-3192 DTVDEAQ
+3192 NTVDEAQ
-3199 KTFNTIANSL
+3199 NTFDTIANSL
-3209 KSVNDATEAW
+3209 KSVNNATEAW

-3285 AAATGGL
+3285 AEATGGL